1 MRIPPNLIADGDEH
15 ITPAQ
20 LTLVALSQ
28 ESIDALV
35 TKVEG
40 GAANVQDIY
49 PLAPLQEGILFH
61 HLMSGESDPYVL
73 SGVLAFRGR
82 EVMERFVS
90 ALQQVIDRHDILR
103 TGFFWEGLEQPVQ
116 VVQRRATLPVSVVE
130 LDAGEG
136 DIVRQLEARFD
147 SRGYR
152 MDVSRAP
159 LMHVHA
165 ACDGEHERWV
175 ARVLFHHL
183 SIDHTTLERVI
194 EEARAIGQG
203 RVEDLPRPAPFRN
216 FVAQARL
223 GVSEADHEAY
233 FRAKLGDI
241 DEPTAPFGLLS
252 VQGDGREIAEAARTL
267 KPELSGALRGHARRL
282 GVSAA
287 SMMHVAWGLVLSRT
301 TGRQDVVFGTV
312 LFGRMQGGAQSDRAL
327 GLFINTL
334 PVRMRVAQ
342 TGVEASVKG
351 THAQLAELMRHEHA
365 PLVLAQRC
373 SGVPAQTPLFT
384 SLLNYRYSKPKVA
397 AAHIADGIELL
408 DGHERTSY
416 PLSVTVD
423 DHERDFTIVAK
434 VCERIG
440 PQRVC
445 ELMELALEQLTRALS
460 ANPGGEL
467 AELDVLPAAER
478 TQVLHGWN
486 ETGRAYARD
495 ACLHQL
501 FEAQVS
507 RTREAAAVICGDE
520 TLSYTDLDARAN
532 RLAHYLRGQGVGPDT
547 RVGLALGRG
556 VEMMTGLL
564 AILKAGG
571 AYVPLDPGYASERLR
586 AILDDS
592 RPAIVL
598 ADAAGRTALDALAGA
613 PPIADLHA
621 DASRWSALPSTPPR
635 VEGLTPRHLAYVI
648 YTSGSTGQPKGVM
661 VEHASVVNLWR
672 ALDEAIYRTHPSARR
687 VSLNASIAFDS
698 LVKQWVQLLSGRTLV
713 VVPEPV
719 RFDGRRLLDAIGR
732 DRIDVFDC
740 TPSQLALIEGARGPE
755 DEAYPQVT
763 LVGGEAIG
771 EGMWSELASAS
782 SRTYYNVYGPTECTV
797 DATLAR
803 ITAEHA
809 PHIGGP
815 LANVRAYVLNE
826 RLSPAPVGVR
836 GELYIGGAG
845 VARGYLN
852 RPELT
857 RERFIDDPFV
867 AGGRLYKTG
876 DLARWRTDGSLEY
889 LGRNDFQVKIRGF
902 RIELGEIEAQLAKV
916 TGVREVV
923 VLARDSAAAVHDS
936 ATEHATPN
944 ALSPSLETS
953 TATAA
958 ATATATATE
967 KRLVAYYTG
976 DADVAALRAQ
986 AAQHLPSY
994 MVPSAYVRLDAWPLT
1009 PNGKLDRRAL
1019 PAPADD
1025 AYARAEY
1032 EAPRGAKEEALA
1044 EIWRELLHVERV
1056 SRHDNF
1062 FELGGH
1068 SLLAVQ
1074 LVSRLRQALSVE
1086 VALGTVFDAP
1096 VLSALAER
1104 LEAENTAVLPPI
1116 PLAPRDGRIALSLAQ
1131 QRLWFL
1137 TQLEG
1142 VSEAYHMS
1150 GAVRLDGPLN
1160 REVLQRALNRIV
1172 MRHEALRTCFA
1183 REEGEPIQV
1192 IQPHADLTVSY
1203 HDLREAKSIRH
1214 EAENREQRAK
1224 DLSQAHASA
1233 PFDLSRDLPVRVLL
1247 LQLADEAH
1255 VVQVV
1260 MHHIASDG
1268 WSVGVFLQELSALYG
1283 SFIAEQ
1289 GDPLAPLPL
1298 QYADYAAW
1306 QRRWLASGQLE
1317 KQGAFWQTNLSGAPT
1332 LLELPTDRPRPP
1344 KQSHAGAS
1352 VEVKLGAALSERV
1365 KRLSQRH
1372 GVTPYMTL
1380 LSSWAA
1386 VLSRLSGQEEVVIG
1400 SPVAGRNRTEVEA
1413 LIGFFV
1419 NTLALR
1425 LDLSSEPTVGEL
1437 LKRTKA
1443 QVLSAQA
1450 HQDLPFDQVVERVKP
1465 PRSTA
1470 HPPLFQV
1477 MFVWQN
1483 MPAGELTIPGLTI
1496 RAVETPLQTAQFELT
1511 LSLREAGD
1519 DIVGHLNY
1527 ASALFDESTVR
1538 RYVTYW
1544 RRLLEGMTAGAADQ
1558 TIVGLP
1564 LLDEA
1569 ERKQVVYAW
1578 NATERDYP
1586 IEQCIHQLFEAQ
1598 VDRKPEAIA
1607 LTFEGQRLSYA
1618 ELNARA
1624 NRLAHYLQGRGVG
1637 PDRLVALCA
1646 ERGIEMVVGL
1656 LAILKAGGAYVPLD
1670 PAYASDRLRGI
1681 VEDSQ
1686 PALVLADAVGRA
1698 ALGELDGALPVI
1710 DLETD
1715 ALRWRE
1721 MPATNPEV
1729 ASQHV
1734 HHLAYVIYTSGST
1747 GRPKGV
1753 MVEHAQVVRL
1763 FGATQAWF
1771 GFDERDVWTLF
1782 HSHGFDFSVW
1792 EMWGALLHGGR
1803 LVIVP
1808 TEVTRTPSAFFA
1820 LLCAEGVT
1828 VLNQTPS
1835 AFQALMSAQEEREEA
1850 AGNIERANVVAHRLR
1865 YVIFGGEALEPRT
1878 LASWYARHGERTQLV
1893 NMYGI
1898 TETTVHVTYCALRA
1912 EDAMRLGA
1920 SPIGVRIPDL
1930 QLYVL
1935 DARREPVPMGVTGE
1949 LYVGGAGV
1957 ARGYLNRPELTR
1969 ERFIDDP
1976 FVAGGRLYKTGDL
1989 ARWRTDGSLEYL
2001 GRNDFQVKIRG
2012 FRIEL
2017 GEIEAQLAKVT
2028 GVREVVVLA
2037 RDSAAEMRDNA
2048 TPNAPMPKSSS
2059 ETEKRLVAYYTGD
2072 ADVAALRAQAAQH
2085 LPSYMV
2091 PSAYVRL
2098 DAWPLTPNGK
2108 LDRRALPAPAD
2119 DAYARAEYEA
2129 PQGAKEEA
2137 LAAIWRELLHVERVS
2152 RHDNFFELGGHSLL
2166 AIGVIERMRR
2176 EGLHTDVRSIFN
2188 AQTLSDLAAR
2198 AQTDDRSIQAPP
2210 NLIPA
2215 RATRITPDML
2225 PLVALTQTQIDML
2238 AVQVEGG
2245 AANIQ
2250 DIYPLA
2256 PLQEGM
2262 VFHHLLHAESDAYME
2277 AYFVGFRTRARLD
2290 RFLDALRMIVDRHD
2304 ILRTGFFWE
2313 GLEQPVQIVQ
2323 RRVRLPIEFVDL
2335 DPADG
2340 DVLRQLEA
2348 RHDPRAHRLDIRR
2361 PALLSCHAAHDP
2373 AAGRWLL
2380 CVMAHHLAID
2390 NTSLK
2395 LLVAEEQAIEQG
2407 GFDALPPAPS
2417 FRNFIAQIASGV
2429 DRREHEAFFSAML
2442 GDIDSPTHPFGLQDV
2457 QGDGREIA
2465 EFQQR
2470 LSPELSKA
2478 IRVCTRR
2485 LGVSPAS
2492 LMHLAWAMVLSR
2504 ATGRREAVFGT
2515 VLFGRMQGGE
2525 RGMGMFIN
2533 TLPIRIDVD
2542 ERYVAEC
2549 LAHTHE
2555 RVVQLIYH
2563 EHAPLA
2569 LALRCSGLPARQAL
2583 FSSLL
2588 NYRHSEQAA
2597 RPPRDDDDI
2606 QYLDGNERTNYPL
2619 TVSIDD
2625 LGEAFSVTVQAR
2637 HPASPERI
2645 RAFMETALEQ
2655 LVRALD
2661 GTSGIAAPGV
2671 VMPRIAVRDIDV
2683 LPSEERHRLLVEW
2696 NDTAADYPQDQCL
2709 HRLFEAQAARH
2720 PDTIALIADGEP
2732 VGYAELNRRANR
2744 LARHLSARGLQ
2755 PDQRV
2760 AICIDR
2766 GIDMVVAMLA
2776 VLKAGGAYVPL
2787 DPAYPSERLDYLLR
2801 DCAPVALLTHARLG
2815 ASMQTRIVLALA
2827 RLDTGCA
2834 LIDLES
2840 DADAWRHER
2849 DDDPPPSG
2857 LTPRHLAYVIYTSGS
2872 TGQPKGVMVE
2882 HRSVCNLVAWH
2893 AGAFDVGTGC
2903 RSASVAGV
2911 AFDATTW
2918 EVWAALCNGGC
2929 LSLAPGDAASDPQ
2942 ALLRWWRAQELDV
2955 GFLVTPL
2962 AELAYATG
2970 QSNAGMRTLLIGGDR
2985 LSRWPDSMPPGQM
2998 LVNNY
3003 GPTEATVVATSGRL
3017 QPGEATPPIG
3027 RPIANTRVYVLDAW
3041 LRPAPI
3047 GVAGELYIGGVQVA
3061 RGYLNRPE
3069 LTRERFIDDP
3079 FVAGG
3084 RLYKTGDLA
3093 RWRTDGSLEYLGRN
3107 DFQVK
3112 IRGFRIELGEI
3123 EAQLAKVAG
3132 VREVVVLARDSA
3144 AEVHDSA
3151 TEHATP
3157 NALSPSP
3164 ETSTATAAA
3173 TATATATEKRLVA
3186 YYKGDADVAALRAQ
3200 AAQHLPSYMV
3210 PSAYVRLDAWPLT
3223 PNGKLDRRA
3232 LPAPAD
3238 DAYARAEYEAPQG
3251 AKEEALAAIWR
3262 ELLHVER
3269 VSRHDNFF
3277 ELGGHSLLAV
3287 QLVSRLRQALSV
3299 EVALGTVFDAPVLSA
3314 LAERL
3319 EAENTAV
3326 LPPIPLTPR
3335 DGRIALSLAQQ
3346 RLWFLTQLEGVSEAY
3361 HMSGAVR
3368 LDGPLNREVLQRALN
3383 RIVMRHEAL
3392 RTCFAREEGEPI
3404 QVIQPHAD
3412 LTVSYHDLREAKS
3425 IRHEAGNREQRAKD
3439 LSQAHASAPFDLS
3452 RDLPVR
3458 VLLLQL
3464 ADEAHVVQ
3472 VVMHHIASDGWSVGV
3487 FLQELSALYGSFIAE
3502 QGDPLAPLPL
3512 QYADYAAWQRRWLAS
3527 GQLEKQGAFWQ
3538 TNLSGAP
3545 TLLELPTDRPRPPKQ
3560 LHAGASVEVK
3570 LGAALSERVK
3580 RLSQRH
3586 GVTPYMTLLSSWAAV
3601 LSRLSGQE
3609 EVVIGS
3615 PVAGRNR
3622 TEVEPLI
3629 GFFVNTLALRLD
3641 LSSEPTVG
3649 ELLKRTKAQ
3658 VLSAQAHQDLPF
3670 DQVVERVK
3678 PPRSTAHP
3686 PLFQVMFVWQ
3696 NAHEG
3701 SLQIPGLRLST
3712 WGDPLTMAPFELTLA
3727 VREHQDDIACTL
3739 TYATSLFDRATVE
3752 RYLGHWL
3759 RQLDAM
3765 ATDADP
3771 VVTGLP
3777 LLGEAERAQVL
3788 HGWNETGRAYARDAC
3803 LHQLFEAQVSRTR
3816 EAAAVI
3822 CGDETLSYTDLDAR
3836 ANRLAHYLR
3845 GQGVGPDTRVG
3856 LALGRGVEMMT
3867 GLLAILKAGG
3877 AYVPLDPGYASERL
3891 RAILDDS
3898 RPAIVLADAAG
3909 RTALD
3914 ALAGAPPI
3922 ADLHADA
3929 SRWSALPS
3937 TPPRVEGLTPRHLAY
3952 VIYTSGSTGQ
3962 PKGVMV
3968 EHASVVNLWRALDE
3982 AIYRTHPSARRV
3994 SLNASIAFDSLV
4006 KQWVQLLSGR
4016 TLVVVPEPVRF
4027 DGRRL
4032 LDAIGRD
4039 RIDVFDCT
4047 PSQLA
4052 LIEGAR
4058 GPEDE
4063 AFPQV
4068 TLVGGEAI
4076 GEGMWSELASAS
4088 SRTYYNVYGP
4098 TECTVDATLARI
4110 TAEHAPHIGGPLA
4123 NVRAYVL
4130 NERLS
4135 PAPVG
4140 VRGELYIGGAGVAR
4154 GYLNRPELTRERFI
4168 DDPFVAGGRL
4178 YRTGDLARWRTDG
4191 SLEYLGRNDFQVKI
4205 RGFRIELGEIEAQ
4218 LAKVTGV
4225 REVVVLA
4232 RDSASAVHDSATE
4245 HAAPDALSPSLETS
4259 TATAAATATA
4269 TATATEK
4276 RLVAYYTGD
4285 ADVAALRAQAAQH
4298 LPSYMVP
4305 SAYVRL
4311 DAWPLTPNGKL
4322 DRRALPAPADDAYA
4336 RAEYEAPQG
4345 AKEEALAEIWRDLL
4359 QVDRISRHDNF
4370 FQLGGH
4376 SLLAISLGDMM
4387 RERGLHADVRT
4398 LFNAETLAALAA
4410 QSGTDSIDVDVPPNL
4425 IPVGAARITPDMLP
4439 LVALTQPQIDAIA
4452 QQVDGGATNVQD
4464 IYPLAPLQEGMLF
4477 HHLLHTQGDLYL
4489 EPHLL
4494 AFRTRERLE
4503 RFLSALQCVIDR
4515 HDVLRTGFFWEGVPQ
4530 PVQVVWRR
4538 ARLPVEYVELPDS
4551 HGDVASQLEARC
4563 DPRRHR
4569 IDIGRAPL
4577 VHCHVAHDARN
4588 DRWVLGV
4595 LTHHLVSDH
4604 TTLALLAEEAQAF
4617 EQGRGDA
4624 LPPAVPFRNFVA
4636 HARLGTS
4643 EREHEAF
4650 FREMLGDVDEPT
4662 APFGLL
4668 DVQGDGSAIVEHRRA
4683 LAPGLSRSVR
4693 AHARRLGVSAASVM
4707 HVAWSLVL
4715 ARTANRR
4722 DVVFGTV
4729 LFGRMQGGAH
4739 AHRTMG
4745 LFMNTLPVRIA
4756 LDESDVETSLIAT
4769 HDRLA
4774 RLLRHEHAPLA
4785 LAQRCSAVPAQ
4796 APLFTSLLNYRYSPH
4811 EEQGDATDDDVQF
4824 IAARE
4829 RNNYPL
4835 TMIVDDTG
4843 EGFALTAQVDASIDA
4858 ARVCAFMHTALEQLV
4873 RALDD
4878 ARGAVLA
4885 ELDVLPADEHRCV
4898 VSACN
4903 DTDAELPGVDFVDR
4917 RFEAQAARTPEAIAV
4932 ACGAHALSYAA
4943 LNRRANRLAHYLR
4956 AHGAGPERVVALALE
4971 RSVDMMVG
4979 LLGILKSGS
4988 AYLPL
4993 DPAYPAE
5000 RLAYIVDDARPALLL
5015 TEAALRD
5022 DWRDAG
5028 APVVLLDAD
5037 GPAIDACPDHNPDA
5051 AAGRDARTL
5060 SSLAYVIYT
5069 SGSTGRPK
5077 GVMIEHR
5084 NLANLLGAMGEQP
5097 GIGAHDVLLA
5107 VTSLSFDIAAL
5118 ELFLPLLHGARAV
5131 IAARDDAADPARL
5144 AHLIESSGASL
5155 MQATPSTWRMLAQHG
5170 WPRSARPLT
5179 LLCGGEAL
5187 PPALAERLLAHV
5199 PAIWNLYGPTET
5211 TVWSTVR
5218 RVTTP
5223 VVDIGGPIANT
5234 QVYVL
5239 DERLRPAPIGV
5250 AGELYIGGA
5259 GVARGYLNRPELTR
5273 ERFVDDP
5280 FRRGGRLYRT
5290 GDLARRRADGNLEYL
5305 GRNDFQVK
5313 IRGFRIELG
5322 EIEAQLAKAHG
5333 VQGVALAA
5341 RDTPTADKRLV
5352 AYYVGDASAAALREH
5367 AAARLPA
5374 YMVPAAYVR
5383 LAAWPLTPNGKL
5395 DRAALPAPDDEA
5407 YARAEYEAPR
5417 GEHECKLAAI
5427 WRAVLQVER
5436 IGRHDDFFELGGHSL
5451 LAVRAVTAMRDA
5463 FGSDTSLRD
5472 LFARPVLKD
5481 LAEHA
5486 STAARARD
5494 AAIPKAARGE
5504 PAPMSFAQQRL
5515 WFLARMGG
5523 LGDAYHMPIAVRLRG
5538 ALDVDALQRALS
5550 RIVSRHDALR
5560 TTFAL
5565 EGEQPVQRVHADDG
5579 AGLRL
5584 RIDDLR
5590 GCADAGAR
5598 RARIL
5603 AGQASEPFDLARGPL
5618 VRGAL
5623 VREADDV
5630 HTLCV
5635 TIHHIVSDGWSID
5648 VFCRELS
5655 ELYRAFAGGR
5665 PDPLP
5670 PLPVQYADYAAW
5682 QQRGIGGAALHAQ
5695 AEYWRDALAG
5705 APTLLELPTDRPRP
5719 PQPDYAGATV
5729 GLALDAPLTAGLRA
5743 LARRHGATL
5752 FMTVFAAWSVL
5763 LSRLSRQTDVVIGTP
5778 SANRGHAQI
5787 EGLIGF
5793 FVNTIALRVDLDG
5806 APTVAELLAR
5816 VKARTLAAQQHQD
5829 IPFEHVVERVQPARS
5844 LSHSP
5849 VFQAMFAW
5857 QHASRGEM
5865 RLEGLRA
5872 EPLDD
5877 AARTIAKFD
5886 LTLSLRESGD
5896 AIDGGLEYASALF
5909 ERATIER
5916 FAGYLR
5922 RLLEGMVADDT
5933 QRVDALPML
5942 SRDERRDLIERRN
5955 ATARPYPANSGVHR
5969 LFEAQAARTPDAT
5982 AIVDG
5987 ATTLDYRAL
5996 DARANRI
6003 AHALAHAGVR
6013 AGDRVALHLEPS
6025 IGLVAAQLA
6034 VLKLGAAYVPVDVG
6048 NPPARKAFVA
6058 QDSGAR
6064 LVLGD
6069 AALDWPAAAGVPQRD
6084 LAALLAGPW
6093 PSDAPARAP
6102 QCGGDTPAY
6111 VMYTSGS
6118 SGQPKGVL
6126 VTHRGIARLAVN
6138 SGYATFDA
6146 SDRFAFASN
6155 PAFDASTF
6163 EVWTALL
6170 NGASIGIVKR
6180 DDLLDLGALAGKLSS
6195 IGVTCLFLTTALFNR
6210 CVSFDPAMFA
6220 RLRCVISGGE
6230 RADPAVY
6237 RKVMEAG
6244 PPRHLLNAYGP
6255 TETTTFAAV
6264 WEAEPRTLAAQAA
6277 PIGRPIGNTSVYVLD
6292 AYGAPVP
6299 VGVTGEIHIGGPGV
6313 AQGYLNRPALSAE
6326 RFVRDP
6332 FVGGDARMY
6341 RTGDL
6346 GRWRPDGMLDCIGRA
6361 DFQVKIRGFRI
6372 ELGEIEACLLEHGAL
6387 AQAAVLARDDGG
6399 DGGKTL
6405 VAYYVPRAGH
6415 EDGAP
6420 ALRAHLAA
6428 RLPEYMVPA
6437 AYVRLPAMPLTP
6449 NGKLERRAL
6458 PAPDE
6463 RSYVRRDYAA
6473 PQGEIETTLARIWAE
6488 LFGIERVGRHDG
6500 FFELG
6505 GHSLLAVRMVARVH
6519 DVLGVEVPLR
6529 ALFADPVLH
6538 VFASAVARAS
6548 TRQASSNLVAF
6559 RSAGTAAPLFF
6570 IHSGLGEIGF
6580 VGDLLPGIAPEIPVY
6595 GFAAVGFLAGE
6606 TPHATIEEMAA
6617 QYVDAMRR
6625 VQPHG
6630 PYRLAGWCAGGNIA
6644 FEMAHQL
6651 IAADETVEFLCMI
6664 DSPTSAPIDRS
6675 VTACVLARIPDDI
6688 PEALRTRLHAL
6699 GDAFDVRGM
6708 LHACQ
6713 AAGMLPIDLPTG
6725 LMERHV
6731 AVQYAI
6737 KHAKLNYVPPRLPVD
6752 VIHFVAQDEPMWRN
6766 GWAMDG
6772 WHDVADRVICLPAS
6786 GDHMTMVAAPHAE
6799 QLGRRITE
6807 ALAVHGGPRADGAE
6821 RGYAPRIAIQTAPRD
6836 ARAPTL
6842 FCIPGA
6848 GASVTTFSTLA
6859 RHLPATFSVDGLQ
6872 PRGLCGTMVP
6882 YLDVETAARAYL
6894 RSIRKA
6900 APRGPYHLVGHSF
6913 GGWVAYEIAC
6923 RLQEQGERVAT
6934 LMLLDTERPGA
6945 TDIVRG
6951 RKTRVDALAKLV
6963 ELYEMH
6969 LGRPLGVSR
6978 DDLAALAHDAQIEHL
6993 RAALVRAKILPPSVH
7008 PNVLLGVVRVLEMNV
7023 NTPYR
7028 PAGLYAGTMHVVLI
7042 ANAKADADLDA
7053 WRDEQAEQWRGLA
7066 DDVRIVRA
7074 GGNHMTMLQPPHAA
7088 SIAALLE
7095 RTAGAPAR
7103 LAQVH

>member
-1 MRIPPNLIADGDEH
+1 MTANDLLALLNSKGIALSVKGDNLAITGDEKVLEDPGLLALLRANKPALIDLIKDGHGTVGGAVRVPPNRIPADAERIAPE
-15 ITPAQ
+15 Q
-20 LTLVALSQ
+20 LTLVRLDQ
-28 ESIDALV
+28 GEIDALV
-35 TKVEG
+35 ARVDG

-49 PLAPLQEGILFH
+49 PLVPMQEGMLFH
-61 HLMSGESDPYVL
+61 HLLSQQGDAYLESYL
-73 SGVLAFRGR
+73 LAFRTR
-82 EVMERFVS
+82 ERLDRFLS

-103 TGFFWEGLEQPVQ
+103 TAFFWEGLPHSVQ
-116 VVQRRATLPVSVVE
+116 VVQRRATLPLNVVE
-130 LDAGEG
+130 LDPRDG
-136 DIVRQLEARFD
+136 DVGQQLEARYD
-147 SRGYR
+147 PRSHRI
-152 MDVSRAP
+152 DVGRAP
-159 LMHVHA
+159 LMQVHA
-165 ACDGEHERWV
+165 AHDAAGGRWLV
-175 ARVLFHHL
+175 RLLSHHL
-183 SIDHTTLERVI
+183 AVDHTTLERVI
-194 EEARAIGQG
+194 EEARAIEQG
-203 RVEDLPRPAPFRN
+203 RAEDLPRPEPFRN

-334 PVRMRVAQ
+334 PVRMRIAQ
-342 TGVEASVKG
+342 TGVEASVKE

-384 SLLNYRYSKPKVA
+384 SLLNYRYGLRYRADA
-397 AAHIADGIELL
+397 ATPGGDDIELL
-408 DGHERTSY
+408 SARERTNY
-416 PLSVTVD
+416 PLTLSVD
-423 DHERDFTIVAK
+423 DLGQDFSLTVQ
-434 VCERIG
+434 VSG
-440 PQRVC
+440 HVDPQRVC
-445 ELMELALEQLTRALS
+445 AFMETALEQLAQALGEQ
-460 ANPGGEL
+460 PQCDIGG
-467 AELDVLPAAER
+467 LDVLPRSER
-478 TQVLHGWN
+478 EQVVYEWN
-486 ETGRAYARD
+486 ATERD
-495 ACLHQL
+495 YPIEQCIHQL
-501 FEAQVS
+501 FEAQVD
-507 RTREAAAVICGDE
+507 RKPEAIALTFEGQR
-520 TLSYTDLDARAN
+520 LSYAELNARAN
-532 RLAHYLRGQGVGPDT
+532 RLAHYLQARGVGPD
-547 RVGLALGRG
+547 RLVALCAERG
-556 VEMMTGLL
+556 IEMVVGLL

-571 AYVPLDPGYASERLR
+571 AYVPLDPAYASDRLR
-586 AILDDS
+586 GIVEDS
-592 RPAIVL
+592 QPALVL
-598 ADAAGRTALDALAGA
+598 ADAVGRAALGELDGALPVIDLETDALRWHEM
-613 PPIADLHA
+613 PPTNPEV
-621 DASRWSALPSTPPR
+621 ASQH
-635 VEGLTPRHLAYVI
+635 VHHLAYVI
-648 YTSGSTGQPKGVM
+648 YTSGSTGRPKGVM
-661 VEHASVVNLWR
+661 VEHAQVVRLFGATQAWFGFDERDVWTLFHSYGFDFSVWELWG
-672 ALDEAIYRTHPSARR
+672 ALLHGGRLVIVPTEVTRTPSAFFALLCAEG
-687 VSLNASIAFDS
+687 VTVLN
-698 LVKQWVQLLSGRTLV
+698 Q
-713 VVPEPV
+713 
-719 RFDGRRLLDAIGR
+719 
-732 DRIDVFDC
+732 
-740 TPSQLALIEGARGPE
+740 TPSAFQALMSAQEEREEAALKADVDAEAEAAGNIERANVVAHRLR
-755 DEAYPQVT
+755 YVIF
-763 LVGGEAIG
+763 GGEAL
-771 EGMWSELASAS
+771 EPRTLASWYARHGERTQLVNMYGITETTVHVTYCALRAEDAMRLGAS
-782 SRTYYNVYGPTECTV
+782 PIGV
-797 DATLAR
+797 R
-803 ITAEHA
+803 I
-809 PHIGGP
+809 PD
-815 LANVRAYVLNE
+815 LQLYVLDDRRE
-826 RLSPAPVGVR
+826 PVPMGVT
-836 GELYIGGAG
+836 GELYVGGAG

-867 AGGRLYKTG
+867 AGGRLYRTG
-876 DLARWRTDGSLEY
+876 DLARWRTDGRLEY

-916 TGVREVV
+916 AGVREVV
-923 VLARDSAAAVHDS
+923 VLARDSAAEVRDS

-944 ALSPSLETS
+944 ALSPSPETS

-958 ATATATATE
+958 ATATATAPE

-986 AAQHLPSY
+986 AAQYLPSY

-1032 EAPRGAKEEALA
+1032 EAPQGAKEEALA
-1044 EIWRELLHVERV
+1044 AIWRELLHVERV

-1104 LEAENTAVLPPI
+1104 LEAGNTEVLPPI

-1172 MRHEALRTCFA
+1172 MRHEALRTCFV

-1203 HDLREAKSIRH
+1203 HDLREA
-1214 EAENREQRAK
+1214 EQTEQRAK

-1470 HPPLFQV
+1470 HSPLFQV

-1511 LSLREAGD
+1511 LSLQEAGD

-1544 RRLLEGMTAGAADQ
+1544 CRLLEGMTAGSANVSVAR
-1558 TIVGLP
+1558 LP

-1569 ERKQVVYAW
+1569 ERKQVVYEW

-1681 VEDSQ
+1681 VQDSQ

-1721 MPATNPEV
+1721 MPPTNPEV

-1782 HSHGFDFSVW
+1782 HSYGFDFSVW

-1835 AFQALMSAQEEREEA
+1835 AFQALMSAQEEREEAALKADVDAEAEA

-2017 GEIEAQLAKVT
+2017 GEIEAQLAKVA

-2037 RDSAAEMRDNA
+2037 RDSAADTDQNA
-2048 TPNAPMPKSSS
+2048 DLNASATANSS
-2059 ETEKRLVAYYTGD
+2059 EKRLVAYYTGD
-2072 ADVAALRAQAAQH
+2072 ADVTALRAQAAQH

-2129 PQGAKEEA
+2129 PRGAKEEA

-2152 RHDNFFELGGHSLL
+2152 RHDNFFELGG
-2166 AIGVIERMRR
+2166 
-2176 EGLHTDVRSIFN
+2176 
-2188 AQTLSDLAAR
+2188 
-2198 AQTDDRSIQAPP
+2198 
-2210 NLIPA
+2210 
-2215 RATRITPDML
+2215 
-2225 PLVALTQTQIDML
+2225 
-2238 AVQVEGG
+2238 
-2245 AANIQ
+2245 
-2250 DIYPLA
+2250 Y
-2256 PLQEGM
+2256 
-2262 VFHHLLHAESDAYME
+2262 
-2277 AYFVGFRTRARLD
+2277 
-2290 RFLDALRMIVDRHD
+2290 
-2304 ILRTGFFWE
+2304 
-2313 GLEQPVQIVQ
+2313 
-2323 RRVRLPIEFVDL
+2323 
-2335 DPADG
+2335 
-2340 DVLRQLEA
+2340 
-2348 RHDPRAHRLDIRR
+2348 
-2361 PALLSCHAAHDP
+2361 
-2373 AAGRWLL
+2373 
-2380 CVMAHHLAID
+2380 
-2390 NTSLK
+2390 
-2395 LLVAEEQAIEQG
+2395 
-2407 GFDALPPAPS
+2407 
-2417 FRNFIAQIASGV
+2417 
-2429 DRREHEAFFSAML
+2429 
-2442 GDIDSPTHPFGLQDV
+2442 
-2457 QGDGREIA
+2457 
-2465 EFQQR
+2465 
-2470 LSPELSKA
+2470 
-2478 IRVCTRR
+2478 
-2485 LGVSPAS
+2485 
-2492 LMHLAWAMVLSR
+2492 
-2504 ATGRREAVFGT
+2504 
-2515 VLFGRMQGGE
+2515 
-2525 RGMGMFIN
+2525 
-2533 TLPIRIDVD
+2533 
-2542 ERYVAEC
+2542 
-2549 LAHTHE
+2549 
-2555 RVVQLIYH
+2555 
-2563 EHAPLA
+2563 
-2569 LALRCSGLPARQAL
+2569 
-2583 FSSLL
+2583 
-2588 NYRHSEQAA
+2588 
-2597 RPPRDDDDI
+2597 
-2606 QYLDGNERTNYPL
+2606 
-2619 TVSIDD
+2619 
-2625 LGEAFSVTVQAR
+2625 
-2637 HPASPERI
+2637 
-2645 RAFMETALEQ
+2645 
-2655 LVRALD
+2655 
-2661 GTSGIAAPGV
+2661 
-2671 VMPRIAVRDIDV
+2671 
-2683 LPSEERHRLLVEW
+2683 
-2696 NDTAADYPQDQCL
+2696 
-2709 HRLFEAQAARH
+2709 
-2720 PDTIALIADGEP
+2720 
-2732 VGYAELNRRANR
+2732 
-2744 LARHLSARGLQ
+2744 
-2755 PDQRV
+2755 
-2760 AICIDR
+2760 
-2766 GIDMVVAMLA
+2766 
-2776 VLKAGGAYVPL
+2776 
-2787 DPAYPSERLDYLLR
+2787 
-2801 DCAPVALLTHARLG
+2801 
-2815 ASMQTRIVLALA
+2815 
-2827 RLDTGCA
+2827 
-2834 LIDLES
+2834 
-2840 DADAWRHER
+2840 
-2849 DDDPPPSG
+2849 
-2857 LTPRHLAYVIYTSGS
+2857 
-2872 TGQPKGVMVE
+2872 
-2882 HRSVCNLVAWH
+2882 
-2893 AGAFDVGTGC
+2893 
-2903 RSASVAGV
+2903 
-2911 AFDATTW
+2911 
-2918 EVWAALCNGGC
+2918 
-2929 LSLAPGDAASDPQ
+2929 
-2942 ALLRWWRAQELDV
+2942 
-2955 GFLVTPL
+2955 
-2962 AELAYATG
+2962 
-2970 QSNAGMRTLLIGGDR
+2970 
-2985 LSRWPDSMPPGQM
+2985 
-2998 LVNNY
+2998 
-3003 GPTEATVVATSGRL
+3003 
-3017 QPGEATPPIG
+3017 
-3027 RPIANTRVYVLDAW
+3027 
-3041 LRPAPI
+3041 
-3047 GVAGELYIGGVQVA
+3047 
-3061 RGYLNRPE
+3061 
-3069 LTRERFIDDP
+3069 
-3079 FVAGG
+3079 
-3084 RLYKTGDLA
+3084 
-3093 RWRTDGSLEYLGRN
+3093 
-3107 DFQVK
+3107 
-3112 IRGFRIELGEI
+3112 
-3123 EAQLAKVAG
+3123 
-3132 VREVVVLARDSA
+3132 
-3144 AEVHDSA
+3144 
-3151 TEHATP
+3151 
-3157 NALSPSP
+3157 
-3164 ETSTATAAA
+3164 
-3173 TATATATEKRLVA
+3173 
-3186 YYKGDADVAALRAQ
+3186 
-3200 AAQHLPSYMV
+3200 
-3210 PSAYVRLDAWPLT
+3210 
-3223 PNGKLDRRA
+3223 
-3232 LPAPAD
+3232 
-3238 DAYARAEYEAPQG
+3238 
-3251 AKEEALAAIWR
+3251 
-3262 ELLHVER
+3262 
-3269 VSRHDNFF
+3269 
-3277 ELGGHSLLAV
+3277 SLLAV

-3326 LPPIPLTPR
+3326 LPPIPLASR

-3404 QVIQPHAD
+3404 QVIRPHAD
-3412 LTVSYHDLREAKS
+3412 LTVSYHDLREAEQS
-3425 IRHEAGNREQRAKD
+3425 EQRAKD

-3487 FLQELSALYGSFIAE
+3487 FLQELSALYGSFTAE

-3560 LHAGASVEVK
+3560 SHAGASVEVK

-3622 TEVEPLI
+3622 TEVEALI

-3712 WGDPLTMAPFELTLA
+3712 WDDPLTMAPFELTLA

-3803 LHQLFEAQVSRTR
+3803 LHQLFEAQVSRTP

-3909 RTALD
+3909 RAALD

-4063 AFPQV
+4063 AYPQV

-4076 GEGMWSELASAS
+4076 GEGMWSELASVS

-4191 SLEYLGRNDFQVKI
+4191 RLEYLGRNDFQVKI

-4232 RDSASAVHDSATE
+4232 RDSASAVRDSATE
-4245 HAAPDALSPSLETS
+4245 HATPNALSPSPETS

-4359 QVDRISRHDNF
+4359 QVDQISRHDNF

-4551 HGDVASQLEARC
+4551 HGNVASQLEARC

-4650 FREMLGDVDEPT
+4650 FREMLGDIDEPT

-4756 LDESDVETSLIAT
+4756 LDESDVEASLIAT

-5037 GPAIDACPDHNPDA
+5037 GPAIDACPDHNPDD
-5051 AAGRDARTL
+5051 AGRDARTL

-5341 RDTPTADKRLV
+5341 RDTPAADKRLV

-5451 LAVRAVTAMRDA
+5451 LAVRAITAMRDA

-5655 ELYRAFAGGR
+5655 ELYRAFAGGQ

-5682 QQRGIGGAALHAQ
+5682 QQRGIGGATLHAQ

-6237 RKVMEAG
+6237 RKVLEAG

-6264 WEAEPRTLAAQAA
+6264 WEAEPGTLAAQAA

>member
-1 MRIPPNLIADGDEH
+1 MTANDLLALLNSKGIALSVKGDNLAITGDEKVLEDPGLLALLRANKPALIDLIKDGHGTVGGAVRVPPNRIPADAERIAPE
-15 ITPAQ
+15 Q
-20 LTLVALSQ
+20 LTLVRLDQ
-28 ESIDALV
+28 GEIDALV
-35 TKVEG
+35 ARVDG

-49 PLAPLQEGILFH
+49 PLVPMQEGMLFH
-61 HLMSGESDPYVL
+61 HLLSQQGDAYLESYL
-73 SGVLAFRGR
+73 LAFRTR
-82 EVMERFVS
+82 ERLDRFLS

-103 TGFFWEGLEQPVQ
+103 TAFFWEGLPHSVQ
-116 VVQRRATLPVSVVE
+116 VVQRRATLPLNVVE
-130 LDAGEG
+130 LDPRDG
-136 DIVRQLEARFD
+136 DVGQQLEARYD
-147 SRGYR
+147 PRSLRI
-152 MDVSRAP
+152 DVGRAP
-159 LMHVHA
+159 LMQVHA
-165 ACDGEHERWV
+165 AHDAAGGRWLV
-175 ARVLFHHL
+175 RLLSHHL
-183 SIDHTTLERVI
+183 AVDHTTLERVI
-194 EEARAIGQG
+194 EEARAIEQG
-203 RVEDLPRPAPFRN
+203 RAEDLPRPAPFRN

-223 GVSEADHEAY
+223 GASEADHEAY

-342 TGVEASVKG
+342 TGVEASVKE

-384 SLLNYRYSKPKVA
+384 SLLNYRYGLRHRADA
-397 AAHIADGIELL
+397 ATPGGEDIELL
-408 DGHERTSY
+408 SARERTNY
-416 PLSVTVD
+416 PLTLSVD
-423 DHERDFTIVAK
+423 DLGQDFSLTVQ
-434 VCERIG
+434 VSG
-440 PQRVC
+440 HVDPQRVC
-445 ELMELALEQLTRALS
+445 AFMETALEQLAQALGEQ
-460 ANPGGEL
+460 PQCDIGG
-467 AELDVLPAAER
+467 LDVLPRSER
-478 TQVLHGWN
+478 EQMVYEWN
-486 ETGRAYARD
+486 ATERD
-495 ACLHQL
+495 YPIEQCIHQL
-501 FEAQVS
+501 FEAQVD
-507 RTREAAAVICGDE
+507 RKPGAIALTFEGQR
-520 TLSYTDLDARAN
+520 LSYAELNARAN
-532 RLAHYLRGQGVGPDT
+532 QLAHYLQARGVGPD
-547 RVGLALGRG
+547 RLVALCAERG

-598 ADAAGRTALDALAGA
+598 ADAAGRAALDALAGA
-613 PPIADLHA
+613 PPIADLQA

-672 ALDEAIYRTHPSARR
+672 AVDEAIYRAHPSARR

-771 EGMWSELASAS
+771 EGMWSELAS
-782 SRTYYNVYGPTECTV
+782 V
-797 DATLAR
+797 
-803 ITAEHA
+803 
-809 PHIGGP
+809 
-815 LANVRAYVLNE
+815 
-826 RLSPAPVGVR
+826 
-836 GELYIGGAG
+836 
-845 VARGYLN
+845 
-852 RPELT
+852 
-857 RERFIDDPFV
+857 
-867 AGGRLYKTG
+867 
-876 DLARWRTDGSLEY
+876 
-889 LGRNDFQVKIRGF
+889 
-902 RIELGEIEAQLAKV
+902 
-916 TGVREVV
+916 
-923 VLARDSAAAVHDS
+923 
-936 ATEHATPN
+936 
-944 ALSPSLETS
+944 
-953 TATAA
+953 
-958 ATATATATE
+958 
-967 KRLVAYYTG
+967 
-976 DADVAALRAQ
+976 
-986 AAQHLPSY
+986 
-994 MVPSAYVRLDAWPLT
+994 
-1009 PNGKLDRRAL
+1009 
-1019 PAPADD
+1019 
-1025 AYARAEY
+1025 
-1032 EAPRGAKEEALA
+1032 
-1044 EIWRELLHVERV
+1044 
-1056 SRHDNF
+1056 
-1062 FELGGH
+1062 
-1068 SLLAVQ
+1068 
-1074 LVSRLRQALSVE
+1074 
-1086 VALGTVFDAP
+1086 
-1096 VLSALAER
+1096 
-1104 LEAENTAVLPPI
+1104 
-1116 PLAPRDGRIALSLAQ
+1116 
-1131 QRLWFL
+1131 
-1137 TQLEG
+1137 
-1142 VSEAYHMS
+1142 
-1150 GAVRLDGPLN
+1150 
-1160 REVLQRALNRIV
+1160 
-1172 MRHEALRTCFA
+1172 
-1183 REEGEPIQV
+1183 
-1192 IQPHADLTVSY
+1192 
-1203 HDLREAKSIRH
+1203 
-1214 EAENREQRAK
+1214 
-1224 DLSQAHASA
+1224 
-1233 PFDLSRDLPVRVLL
+1233 
-1247 LQLADEAH
+1247 
-1255 VVQVV
+1255 
-1260 MHHIASDG
+1260 
-1268 WSVGVFLQELSALYG
+1268 
-1283 SFIAEQ
+1283 
-1289 GDPLAPLPL
+1289 
-1298 QYADYAAW
+1298 
-1306 QRRWLASGQLE
+1306 
-1317 KQGAFWQTNLSGAPT
+1317 
-1332 LLELPTDRPRPP
+1332 
-1344 KQSHAGAS
+1344 
-1352 VEVKLGAALSERV
+1352 
-1365 KRLSQRH
+1365 
-1372 GVTPYMTL
+1372 
-1380 LSSWAA
+1380 
-1386 VLSRLSGQEEVVIG
+1386 
-1400 SPVAGRNRTEVEA
+1400 
-1413 LIGFFV
+1413 
-1419 NTLALR
+1419 
-1425 LDLSSEPTVGEL
+1425 
-1437 LKRTKA
+1437 
-1443 QVLSAQA
+1443 
-1450 HQDLPFDQVVERVKP
+1450 
-1465 PRSTA
+1465 
-1470 HPPLFQV
+1470 
-1477 MFVWQN
+1477 
-1483 MPAGELTIPGLTI
+1483 
-1496 RAVETPLQTAQFELT
+1496 
-1511 LSLREAGD
+1511 
-1519 DIVGHLNY
+1519 
-1527 ASALFDESTVR
+1527 
-1538 RYVTYW
+1538 
-1544 RRLLEGMTAGAADQ
+1544 
-1558 TIVGLP
+1558 
-1564 LLDEA
+1564 
-1569 ERKQVVYAW
+1569 
-1578 NATERDYP
+1578 
-1586 IEQCIHQLFEAQ
+1586 
-1598 VDRKPEAIA
+1598 
-1607 LTFEGQRLSYA
+1607 
-1618 ELNARA
+1618 
-1624 NRLAHYLQGRGVG
+1624 
-1637 PDRLVALCA
+1637 
-1646 ERGIEMVVGL
+1646 
-1656 LAILKAGGAYVPLD
+1656 
-1670 PAYASDRLRGI
+1670 
-1681 VEDSQ
+1681 
-1686 PALVLADAVGRA
+1686 
-1698 ALGELDGALPVI
+1698 
-1710 DLETD
+1710 
-1715 ALRWRE
+1715 
-1721 MPATNPEV
+1721 
-1729 ASQHV
+1729 
-1734 HHLAYVIYTSGST
+1734 
-1747 GRPKGV
+1747 
-1753 MVEHAQVVRL
+1753 
-1763 FGATQAWF
+1763 
-1771 GFDERDVWTLF
+1771 
-1782 HSHGFDFSVW
+1782 
-1792 EMWGALLHGGR
+1792 
-1803 LVIVP
+1803 
-1808 TEVTRTPSAFFA
+1808 
-1820 LLCAEGVT
+1820 
-1828 VLNQTPS
+1828 
-1835 AFQALMSAQEEREEA
+1835 
-1850 AGNIERANVVAHRLR
+1850 
-1865 YVIFGGEALEPRT
+1865 
-1878 LASWYARHGERTQLV
+1878 
-1893 NMYGI
+1893 
-1898 TETTVHVTYCALRA
+1898 
-1912 EDAMRLGA
+1912 
-1920 SPIGVRIPDL
+1920 
-1930 QLYVL
+1930 
-1935 DARREPVPMGVTGE
+1935 
-1949 LYVGGAGV
+1949 
-1957 ARGYLNRPELTR
+1957 
-1969 ERFIDDP
+1969 
-1976 FVAGGRLYKTGDL
+1976 
-1989 ARWRTDGSLEYL
+1989 
-2001 GRNDFQVKIRG
+2001 
-2012 FRIEL
+2012 
-2017 GEIEAQLAKVT
+2017 
-2028 GVREVVVLA
+2028 
-2037 RDSAAEMRDNA
+2037 
-2048 TPNAPMPKSSS
+2048 
-2059 ETEKRLVAYYTGD
+2059 
-2072 ADVAALRAQAAQH
+2072 
-2085 LPSYMV
+2085 
-2091 PSAYVRL
+2091 
-2098 DAWPLTPNGK
+2098 
-2108 LDRRALPAPAD
+2108 
-2119 DAYARAEYEA
+2119 
-2129 PQGAKEEA
+2129 
-2137 LAAIWRELLHVERVS
+2137 
-2152 RHDNFFELGGHSLL
+2152 
-2166 AIGVIERMRR
+2166 
-2176 EGLHTDVRSIFN
+2176 
-2188 AQTLSDLAAR
+2188 
-2198 AQTDDRSIQAPP
+2198 
-2210 NLIPA
+2210 
-2215 RATRITPDML
+2215 
-2225 PLVALTQTQIDML
+2225 
-2238 AVQVEGG
+2238 
-2245 AANIQ
+2245 
-2250 DIYPLA
+2250 
-2256 PLQEGM
+2256 
-2262 VFHHLLHAESDAYME
+2262 
-2277 AYFVGFRTRARLD
+2277 
-2290 RFLDALRMIVDRHD
+2290 
-2304 ILRTGFFWE
+2304 
-2313 GLEQPVQIVQ
+2313 
-2323 RRVRLPIEFVDL
+2323 
-2335 DPADG
+2335 
-2340 DVLRQLEA
+2340 
-2348 RHDPRAHRLDIRR
+2348 
-2361 PALLSCHAAHDP
+2361 
-2373 AAGRWLL
+2373 
-2380 CVMAHHLAID
+2380 
-2390 NTSLK
+2390 
-2395 LLVAEEQAIEQG
+2395 
-2407 GFDALPPAPS
+2407 
-2417 FRNFIAQIASGV
+2417 
-2429 DRREHEAFFSAML
+2429 
-2442 GDIDSPTHPFGLQDV
+2442 
-2457 QGDGREIA
+2457 
-2465 EFQQR
+2465 
-2470 LSPELSKA
+2470 
-2478 IRVCTRR
+2478 
-2485 LGVSPAS
+2485 
-2492 LMHLAWAMVLSR
+2492 
-2504 ATGRREAVFGT
+2504 
-2515 VLFGRMQGGE
+2515 
-2525 RGMGMFIN
+2525 
-2533 TLPIRIDVD
+2533 
-2542 ERYVAEC
+2542 
-2549 LAHTHE
+2549 
-2555 RVVQLIYH
+2555 
-2563 EHAPLA
+2563 
-2569 LALRCSGLPARQAL
+2569 
-2583 FSSLL
+2583 
-2588 NYRHSEQAA
+2588 
-2597 RPPRDDDDI
+2597 
-2606 QYLDGNERTNYPL
+2606 
-2619 TVSIDD
+2619 
-2625 LGEAFSVTVQAR
+2625 
-2637 HPASPERI
+2637 
-2645 RAFMETALEQ
+2645 
-2655 LVRALD
+2655 
-2661 GTSGIAAPGV
+2661 
-2671 VMPRIAVRDIDV
+2671 
-2683 LPSEERHRLLVEW
+2683 
-2696 NDTAADYPQDQCL
+2696 
-2709 HRLFEAQAARH
+2709 
-2720 PDTIALIADGEP
+2720 
-2732 VGYAELNRRANR
+2732 
-2744 LARHLSARGLQ
+2744 
-2755 PDQRV
+2755 
-2760 AICIDR
+2760 
-2766 GIDMVVAMLA
+2766 
-2776 VLKAGGAYVPL
+2776 
-2787 DPAYPSERLDYLLR
+2787 
-2801 DCAPVALLTHARLG
+2801 
-2815 ASMQTRIVLALA
+2815 
-2827 RLDTGCA
+2827 
-2834 LIDLES
+2834 
-2840 DADAWRHER
+2840 
-2849 DDDPPPSG
+2849 
-2857 LTPRHLAYVIYTSGS
+2857 
-2872 TGQPKGVMVE
+2872 
-2882 HRSVCNLVAWH
+2882 
-2893 AGAFDVGTGC
+2893 
-2903 RSASVAGV
+2903 
-2911 AFDATTW
+2911 
-2918 EVWAALCNGGC
+2918 
-2929 LSLAPGDAASDPQ
+2929 
-2942 ALLRWWRAQELDV
+2942 
-2955 GFLVTPL
+2955 
-2962 AELAYATG
+2962 
-2970 QSNAGMRTLLIGGDR
+2970 
-2985 LSRWPDSMPPGQM
+2985 
-2998 LVNNY
+2998 
-3003 GPTEATVVATSGRL
+3003 
-3017 QPGEATPPIG
+3017 
-3027 RPIANTRVYVLDAW
+3027 
-3041 LRPAPI
+3041 
-3047 GVAGELYIGGVQVA
+3047 
-3061 RGYLNRPE
+3061 
-3069 LTRERFIDDP
+3069 
-3079 FVAGG
+3079 
-3084 RLYKTGDLA
+3084 
-3093 RWRTDGSLEYLGRN
+3093 
-3107 DFQVK
+3107 
-3112 IRGFRIELGEI
+3112 
-3123 EAQLAKVAG
+3123 
-3132 VREVVVLARDSA
+3132 
-3144 AEVHDSA
+3144 
-3151 TEHATP
+3151 
-3157 NALSPSP
+3157 
-3164 ETSTATAAA
+3164 
-3173 TATATATEKRLVA
+3173 
-3186 YYKGDADVAALRAQ
+3186 
-3200 AAQHLPSYMV
+3200 
-3210 PSAYVRLDAWPLT
+3210 
-3223 PNGKLDRRA
+3223 
-3232 LPAPAD
+3232 
-3238 DAYARAEYEAPQG
+3238 
-3251 AKEEALAAIWR
+3251 
-3262 ELLHVER
+3262 
-3269 VSRHDNFF
+3269 
-3277 ELGGHSLLAV
+3277 
-3287 QLVSRLRQALSV
+3287 
-3299 EVALGTVFDAPVLSA
+3299 
-3314 LAERL
+3314 
-3319 EAENTAV
+3319 
-3326 LPPIPLTPR
+3326 
-3335 DGRIALSLAQQ
+3335 
-3346 RLWFLTQLEGVSEAY
+3346 
-3361 HMSGAVR
+3361 
-3368 LDGPLNREVLQRALN
+3368 
-3383 RIVMRHEAL
+3383 
-3392 RTCFAREEGEPI
+3392 
-3404 QVIQPHAD
+3404 
-3412 LTVSYHDLREAKS
+3412 
-3425 IRHEAGNREQRAKD
+3425 
-3439 LSQAHASAPFDLS
+3439 
-3452 RDLPVR
+3452 
-3458 VLLLQL
+3458 
-3464 ADEAHVVQ
+3464 
-3472 VVMHHIASDGWSVGV
+3472 
-3487 FLQELSALYGSFIAE
+3487 
-3502 QGDPLAPLPL
+3502 
-3512 QYADYAAWQRRWLAS
+3512 
-3527 GQLEKQGAFWQ
+3527 
-3538 TNLSGAP
+3538 
-3545 TLLELPTDRPRPPKQ
+3545 
-3560 LHAGASVEVK
+3560 
-3570 LGAALSERVK
+3570 
-3580 RLSQRH
+3580 
-3586 GVTPYMTLLSSWAAV
+3586 
-3601 LSRLSGQE
+3601 
-3609 EVVIGS
+3609 
-3615 PVAGRNR
+3615 
-3622 TEVEPLI
+3622 
-3629 GFFVNTLALRLD
+3629 
-3641 LSSEPTVG
+3641 
-3649 ELLKRTKAQ
+3649 
-3658 VLSAQAHQDLPF
+3658 
-3670 DQVVERVK
+3670 
-3678 PPRSTAHP
+3678 
-3686 PLFQVMFVWQ
+3686 
-3696 NAHEG
+3696 
-3701 SLQIPGLRLST
+3701 
-3712 WGDPLTMAPFELTLA
+3712 
-3727 VREHQDDIACTL
+3727 
-3739 TYATSLFDRATVE
+3739 
-3752 RYLGHWL
+3752 
-3759 RQLDAM
+3759 
-3765 ATDADP
+3765 
-3771 VVTGLP
+3771 
-3777 LLGEAERAQVL
+3777 
-3788 HGWNETGRAYARDAC
+3788 
-3803 LHQLFEAQVSRTR
+3803 
-3816 EAAAVI
+3816 
-3822 CGDETLSYTDLDAR
+3822 
-3836 ANRLAHYLR
+3836 
-3845 GQGVGPDTRVG
+3845 
-3856 LALGRGVEMMT
+3856 
-3867 GLLAILKAGG
+3867 
-3877 AYVPLDPGYASERL
+3877 
-3891 RAILDDS
+3891 
-3898 RPAIVLADAAG
+3898 
-3909 RTALD
+3909 
-3914 ALAGAPPI
+3914 
-3922 ADLHADA
+3922 
-3929 SRWSALPS
+3929 
-3937 TPPRVEGLTPRHLAY
+3937 
-3952 VIYTSGSTGQ
+3952 
-3962 PKGVMV
+3962 
-3968 EHASVVNLWRALDE
+3968 
-3982 AIYRTHPSARRV
+3982 
-3994 SLNASIAFDSLV
+3994 
-4006 KQWVQLLSGR
+4006 
-4016 TLVVVPEPVRF
+4016 
-4027 DGRRL
+4027 
-4032 LDAIGRD
+4032 
-4039 RIDVFDCT
+4039 
-4047 PSQLA
+4047 
-4052 LIEGAR
+4052 
-4058 GPEDE
+4058 
-4063 AFPQV
+4063 
-4068 TLVGGEAI
+4068 
-4076 GEGMWSELASAS
+4076 S

-4191 SLEYLGRNDFQVKI
+4191 RLEYLGRNDFQVKI

-4232 RDSASAVHDSATE
+4232 RDSASEVHDSATE
-4245 HAAPDALSPSLETS
+4245 HATPNALSPSPETS
-4259 TATAAATATA
+4259 TATAAATAAATA

-4345 AKEEALAEIWRDLL
+4345 AKEEALAAIWRELL
-4359 QVDRISRHDNF
+4359 QVDQISRHDNF

-4683 LAPGLSRSVR
+4683 LAPRLSRSVR

-5037 GPAIDACPDHNPDA
+5037 GPAIDACPDHNPDD
-5051 AAGRDARTL
+5051 AGRDARTL

-5655 ELYRAFAGGR
+5655 ELYRAFAGGQ

-5752 FMTVFAAWSVL
+5752 FMTVLAAWSVL

-6237 RKVMEAG
+6237 RKVLEAG

-6900 APRGPYHLVGHSF
+6900 VPRGPYHLVGHSF

>member
-1 MRIPPNLIADGDEH
+1 MNVNSLLDLLQRKNIRIHVDRDELVVRAPRGALNAELTQALKKSKAELIDVLRRRGAQASPDPVR

-35 TKVEG
+35 AKVEG

-130 LDAGEG
+130 LDAREG
-136 DIVRQLEARFD
+136 DIVRQLETRFD

-203 RVEDLPRPAPFRN
+203 RAEDLPRPEPFRN

-252 VQGDGREIAEAARTL
+252 VQGDGREIAEAARRL

-342 TGVEASVKG
+342 TGVEASVKE

-397 AAHIADGIELL
+397 AAHIADGVELL
-408 DGHERTSY
+408 DGHERTNY
-416 PLSVTVD
+416 PVSVDID
-423 DHERDFTIVAK
+423 DHGDDFKIRAQAAASVDPARVCDFLEVALTRLVDALERDPHGALRQLDILPEV
-434 VCERIG
+434 EREEVVRRWNAG
-440 PQRVC
+440 EKARPSRLC
-445 ELMELALEQLTRALS
+445 LHELFERQAARAPDAIAVIQDERALTY
-460 ANPGGEL
+460 
-467 AELDVLPAAER
+467 AELNR
-478 TQVLHGWN
+478 
-486 ETGRAYARD
+486 
-495 ACLHQL
+495 C
-501 FEAQVS
+501 
-507 RTREAAAVICGDE
+507 
-520 TLSYTDLDARAN
+520 AN
-532 RLAHYLRGQGVGPDT
+532 RLAHYLR
-547 RVGLALGRG
+547 ARG
-556 VEMMTGLL
+556 VRGGDRVALYARRSPELL
-564 AILKAGG
+564 IGMLATLKAGG
-571 AYVPLDPGYASERLR
+571 AYVPLDPGYPAERLTHML
-586 AILDDS
+586 LDS
-592 RPAIVL
+592 APVVVL
-598 ADAAGRTALDALAGA
+598 RDAAASNDVLVRLNAGT
-613 PPIADLHA
+613 PILDLHA
-621 DASRWSALPSTPPR
+621 DDERWSAQPSGNLKLCGSHEPDVGAR
-635 VEGLTPRHLAYVI
+635 RLAYVI
-648 YTSGSTGQPKGVM
+648 YTSGSTGAPKGVM
-661 VEHASVVNLWR
+661 VEHASVVNQIG
-672 ALDEAIYRTHPSARR
+672 ALTEYLELDASDR
-687 VSLNASIAFDS
+687 VLQFSNIAFDAS
-698 LVKQWVQLLSGRTLV
+698 VEEIFATLSCGATLVLRTDRWLADAETFWALCGAQRISIVDLPAQFFGQLALSGRRAVPTGVRCV
-713 VVPEPV
+713 V
-719 RFDGRRLLDAIGR
+719 I
-732 DRIDVFDC
+732 
-740 TPSQLALIEGARGPE
+740 
-755 DEAYPQVT
+755 
-763 LVGGEAIG
+763 GGEAVG
-771 EGMWSELASAS
+771 ASALDAWFAEEG
-782 SRTYYNVYGPTECTV
+782 RRPRLFNTYGPTETTV
-797 DATLAR
+797 SVTVHEVRGRHDD
-803 ITAEHA
+803 
-809 PHIGGP
+809 
-815 LANVRAYVLNE
+815 ANVIGRPIANTRVYVLDAWL
-826 RLSPAPVGVR
+826 RPAPIGVA
-836 GELYIGGAG
+836 GELYIGGVQ

-876 DLARWRTDGSLEY
+876 DLARWRTDGRLEY

-916 TGVREVV
+916 ADVREVV
-923 VLARDSAAAVHDS
+923 VLARDSAAEVHDS

-944 ALSPSLETS
+944 APSPSPETT

-958 ATATATATE
+958 ATATATAIE

-976 DADVAALRAQ
+976 DADVVALRAQ

-1032 EAPRGAKEEALA
+1032 EAPQGAKEEALA
-1044 EIWRELLHVERV
+1044 AIWRELLHVERV

-1116 PLAPRDGRIALSLAQ
+1116 PLTPRDGRIALSLAQ

-1172 MRHEALRTCFA
+1172 MRHEALRTCFV

-1192 IQPHADLTVSY
+1192 IQPHADLTMSY
-1203 HDLREAKSIRH
+1203 HDLREAEQS
-1214 EAENREQRAK
+1214 EQRAK
-1224 DLSQAHASA
+1224 NLSQAHASA

-1247 LQLADEAH
+1247 LQLEDEAH

-1511 LSLREAGD
+1511 LSLQEAGD

-1544 RRLLEGMTAGAADQ
+1544 CRLLEGMTAGAADQ

-1607 LTFEGQRLSYA
+1607 LTFDGQRLSYA

-1624 NRLAHYLQGRGVG
+1624 NRLAHYLQARGVG

-1782 HSHGFDFSVW
+1782 HSYGFDFSVW
-1792 EMWGALLHGGR
+1792 ELWGALLHGGR

-1935 DARREPVPMGVTGE
+1935 DDRREPVPMGVTGE

-1989 ARWRTDGSLEYL
+1989 ARWRTDGKLEYL

-2017 GEIEAQLAKVT
+2017 GEIEAQLAKVA

-2037 RDSAAEMRDNA
+2037 RDSAAEVRDNA
-2048 TPNAPMPKSSS
+2048 TPNVPTPKSSS

-2215 RATRITPDML
+2215 RATRITPGML

-2238 AVQVEGG
+2238 AAQVEGG

-2661 GTSGIAAPGV
+2661 GTSGVAAPGV
-2671 VMPRIAVRDIDV
+2671 VTPRIAVRDIDV

-2709 HRLFEAQAARH
+2709 HRLFEAQAARY

-2815 ASMQTRIVLALA
+2815 ASMQTRLVLALA

-3093 RWRTDGSLEYLGRN
+3093 RWRTDGRLEYLGRN

-3123 EAQLAKVAG
+3123 EAQLAKVAD

-3157 NALSPSP
+3157 NAPSPSP
-3164 ETSTATAAA
+3164 ETTTATAAA
-3173 TATATATEKRLVA
+3173 TATATAIEKRLVA
-3186 YYKGDADVAALRAQ
+3186 YYTGDADVVALRAQ

-3368 LDGPLNREVLQRALN
+3368 LDGLLNREVLQRALN

-3404 QVIQPHAD
+3404 QVIRPHAD
-3412 LTVSYHDLREAKS
+3412 LTVSYHDLREAES

-3560 LHAGASVEVK
+3560 SHAGASVEVK

-3622 TEVEPLI
+3622 TEVEALI

-3686 PLFQVMFVWQ
+3686 PLFQVMFDWH
-3696 NAHEG
+3696 NTPARA
-3701 SLQIPGLRLST
+3701 LTMPGLTVSVARTETTTSQYDLVLSMQERN
-3712 WGDPLTMAPFELTLA
+3712 GDIVGHLN
-3727 VREHQDDIACTL
+3727 
-3739 TYATSLFDRATVE
+3739 YATALFDEQTAR
-3752 RYLGHWL
+3752 RYARYWRRLLEGMTAGSANVSVA
-3759 RQLDAM
+3759 R
-3765 ATDADP
+3765 
-3771 VVTGLP
+3771 LP
-3777 LLGEAERAQVL
+3777 LLDEAEREQVV
-3788 HGWNETGRAYARDAC
+3788 HEWNATERAYPIRQC
-3803 LHQLFEAQVSRTR
+3803 IHQLFEAQAARTPN
-3816 EAAAVI
+3816 AIAI
-3822 CGDETLSYTDLDAR
+3822 GDERVTYAALNAS
-3836 ANRLAHYLR
+3836 ANRLARHLR
-3845 GQGVGPDTRVG
+3845 ALGVVADTRV
-3856 LALGRGVEMMT
+3856 AVCIERGAPMVIA
-3867 GLLAILKAGG
+3867 LLAIWKAGG
-3877 AYVPLDPGYASERL
+3877 AYVPLDPAYPRERIAYMLRDSAPIAVLTSRASRDL
-3891 RAILDDS
+3891 VASHLPDRAPLVVI
-3898 RPAIVLADAAG
+3898 DAA
-3909 RTALD
+3909 ACPWD
-3914 ALAGAPPI
+3914 ALSGD
-3922 ADLHADA
+3922 DLDPNDIELNA
-3929 SRWSALPS
+3929 
-3937 TPPRVEGLTPRHLAY
+3937 THLCY

-3962 PKGVMV
+3962 PKGVMI
-3968 EHASVVNLWRALDE
+3968 EHRNLVN
-3982 AIYRTHPSARRV
+3982 YT
-3994 SLNASIAFDSLV
+3994 
-4006 KQWVQLLSGR
+4006 
-4016 TLVVVPEPVRF
+4016 
-4027 DGRRL
+4027 
-4032 LDAIGRD
+4032 LDAIRWFGLGPGET
-4039 RIDVFDCT
+4039 VLQQNSLNFDLSLEEIVPALSSGAALAPAVELFGAGGSARGHSARPT
-4047 PSQLA
+4047 MIHLTAAHWQQLVGEWHRA
-4052 LIEGAR
+4052 GAR
-4058 GPEDE
+4058 PAAALEGVRLVN
-4063 AFPQV
+4063 V
-4068 TLVGGEAI
+4068 TGDALSPHKLEQWDAI
-4076 GEGMWSELASAS
+4076 RPAHTRLIN
-4088 SRTYYNVYGP
+4088 TYGP
-4098 TECTVDATLARI
+4098 TEI
-4110 TAEHAPHIGGPLA
+4110 TISCSAAYVRHAPGMSRVSIGRPFA
-4123 NVRAYVL
+4123 NSRMYLLDARGEPV
-4130 NERLS
+4130 
-4135 PAPVG
+4135 PVG
-4140 VRGELYIGGAGVAR
+4140 VTGELYIGGDGVAR
-4154 GYLNRPELTRERFI
+4154 GYLNRPELSAERFV
-4168 DDPFVAGGRL
+4168 DDPFRPGSRM
-4178 YRTGDLARWRTDG
+4178 YKTGDLACRRGDG
-4191 SLEYLGRNDFQVKI
+4191 EIEFVGRNDFQVKV
-4205 RGFRIELGEIEAQ
+4205 RGFRVELSEVETRLAAVDGVQEIA
-4218 LAKVTGV
+4218 
-4225 REVVVLA
+4225 VLA
-4232 RDSASAVHDSATE
+4232 RED
-4245 HAAPDALSPSLETS
+4245 APG
-4259 TATAAATATA
+4259 
-4269 TATATEK
+4269 EK
-4276 RLVAYYTGD
+4276 RLVAYYTG
-4285 ADVAALRAQAAQH
+4285 AAEMAALRECAARD
-4298 LPSYMVP
+4298 LPAYMMPV
-4305 SAYVRL
+4305 AYVCL
-4311 DAWPLTPNGKL
+4311 PALPLTPNGKL
-4322 DRRALPAPADDAYA
+4322 DRNALPPPAHDADSN
-4336 RAEYEAPQG
+4336 RGYEAPQG
-4345 AKEEALAEIWRDLL
+4345 DIEETLARIWEQLL
-4359 QVDRISRHDNF
+4359 ERERVGRHDNF
-4370 FQLGGH
+4370 FDLGGH
-4376 SLLAISLGDMM
+4376 SLLTVSLIERM
-4387 RERGLHADVRT
+4387 RQADLHADV
-4398 LFNAETLAALAA
+4398 AAL
-4410 QSGTDSIDVDVPPNL
+4410 
-4425 IPVGAARITPDMLP
+4425 
-4439 LVALTQPQIDAIA
+4439 
-4452 QQVDGGATNVQD
+4452 
-4464 IYPLAPLQEGMLF
+4464 F
-4477 HHLLHTQGDLYL
+4477 
-4489 EPHLL
+4489 
-4494 AFRTRERLE
+4494 
-4503 RFLSALQCVIDR
+4503 
-4515 HDVLRTGFFWEGVPQ
+4515 
-4530 PVQVVWRR
+4530 
-4538 ARLPVEYVELPDS
+4538 
-4551 HGDVASQLEARC
+4551 
-4563 DPRRHR
+4563 
-4569 IDIGRAPL
+4569 
-4577 VHCHVAHDARN
+4577 
-4588 DRWVLGV
+4588 
-4595 LTHHLVSDH
+4595 
-4604 TTLALLAEEAQAF
+4604 TTS
-4617 EQGRGDA
+4617 
-4624 LPPAVPFRNFVA
+4624 
-4636 HARLGTS
+4636 T
-4643 EREHEAF
+4643 
-4650 FREMLGDVDEPT
+4650 
-4662 APFGLL
+4662 
-4668 DVQGDGSAIVEHRRA
+4668 
-4683 LAPGLSRSVR
+4683 
-4693 AHARRLGVSAASVM
+4693 
-4707 HVAWSLVL
+4707 
-4715 ARTANRR
+4715 
-4722 DVVFGTV
+4722 
-4729 LFGRMQGGAH
+4729 
-4739 AHRTMG
+4739 
-4745 LFMNTLPVRIA
+4745 
-4756 LDESDVETSLIAT
+4756 
-4769 HDRLA
+4769 
-4774 RLLRHEHAPLA
+4774 
-4785 LAQRCSAVPAQ
+4785 
-4796 APLFTSLLNYRYSPH
+4796 
-4811 EEQGDATDDDVQF
+4811 
-4824 IAARE
+4824 
-4829 RNNYPL
+4829 
-4835 TMIVDDTG
+4835 
-4843 EGFALTAQVDASIDA
+4843 
-4858 ARVCAFMHTALEQLV
+4858 
-4873 RALDD
+4873 
-4878 ARGAVLA
+4878 LA
-4885 ELDVLPADEHRCV
+4885 ELA
-4898 VSACN
+4898 AC
-4903 DTDAELPGVDFVDR
+4903 TTKLKE
-4917 RFEAQAARTPEAIAV
+4917 I
-4932 ACGAHALSYAA
+4932 
-4943 LNRRANRLAHYLR
+4943 
-4956 AHGAGPERVVALALE
+4956 
-4971 RSVDMMVG
+4971 
-4979 LLGILKSGS
+4979 LL
-4988 AYLPL
+4988 
-4993 DPAYPAE
+4993 
-5000 RLAYIVDDARPALLL
+5000 
-5015 TEAALRD
+5015 
-5022 DWRDAG
+5022 
-5028 APVVLLDAD
+5028 
-5037 GPAIDACPDHNPDA
+5037 
-5051 AAGRDARTL
+5051 
-5060 SSLAYVIYT
+5060 
-5069 SGSTGRPK
+5069 
-5077 GVMIEHR
+5077 
-5084 NLANLLGAMGEQP
+5084 
-5097 GIGAHDVLLA
+5097 
-5107 VTSLSFDIAAL
+5107 
-5118 ELFLPLLHGARAV
+5118 
-5131 IAARDDAADPARL
+5131 
-5144 AHLIESSGASL
+5144 
-5155 MQATPSTWRMLAQHG
+5155 
-5170 WPRSARPLT
+5170 
-5179 LLCGGEAL
+5179 
-5187 PPALAERLLAHV
+5187 
-5199 PAIWNLYGPTET
+5199 
-5211 TVWSTVR
+5211 
-5218 RVTTP
+5218 
-5223 VVDIGGPIANT
+5223 
-5234 QVYVL
+5234 
-5239 DERLRPAPIGV
+5239 
-5250 AGELYIGGA
+5250 
-5259 GVARGYLNRPELTR
+5259 
-5273 ERFVDDP
+5273 
-5280 FRRGGRLYRT
+5280 
-5290 GDLARRRADGNLEYL
+5290 
-5305 GRNDFQVK
+5305 
-5313 IRGFRIELG
+5313 
-5322 EIEAQLAKAHG
+5322 
-5333 VQGVALAA
+5333 
-5341 RDTPTADKRLV
+5341 
-5352 AYYVGDASAAALREH
+5352 
-5367 AAARLPA
+5367 
-5374 YMVPAAYVR
+5374 
-5383 LAAWPLTPNGKL
+5383 
-5395 DRAALPAPDDEA
+5395 
-5407 YARAEYEAPR
+5407 
-5417 GEHECKLAAI
+5417 
-5427 WRAVLQVER
+5427 
-5436 IGRHDDFFELGGHSL
+5436 
-5451 LAVRAVTAMRDA
+5451 
-5463 FGSDTSLRD
+5463 
-5472 LFARPVLKD
+5472 
-5481 LAEHA
+5481 
-5486 STAARARD
+5486 
-5494 AAIPKAARGE
+5494 
-5504 PAPMSFAQQRL
+5504 
-5515 WFLARMGG
+5515 
-5523 LGDAYHMPIAVRLRG
+5523 
-5538 ALDVDALQRALS
+5538 
-5550 RIVSRHDALR
+5550 
-5560 TTFAL
+5560 
-5565 EGEQPVQRVHADDG
+5565 
-5579 AGLRL
+5579 
-5584 RIDDLR
+5584 
-5590 GCADAGAR
+5590 
-5598 RARIL
+5598 
-5603 AGQASEPFDLARGPL
+5603 
-5618 VRGAL
+5618 
-5623 VREADDV
+5623 
-5630 HTLCV
+5630 
-5635 TIHHIVSDGWSID
+5635 
-5648 VFCRELS
+5648 
-5655 ELYRAFAGGR
+5655 
-5665 PDPLP
+5665 
-5670 PLPVQYADYAAW
+5670 
-5682 QQRGIGGAALHAQ
+5682 
-5695 AEYWRDALAG
+5695 
-5705 APTLLELPTDRPRP
+5705 
-5719 PQPDYAGATV
+5719 
-5729 GLALDAPLTAGLRA
+5729 
-5743 LARRHGATL
+5743 
-5752 FMTVFAAWSVL
+5752 
-5763 LSRLSRQTDVVIGTP
+5763 
-5778 SANRGHAQI
+5778 
-5787 EGLIGF
+5787 
-5793 FVNTIALRVDLDG
+5793 
-5806 APTVAELLAR
+5806 
-5816 VKARTLAAQQHQD
+5816 
-5829 IPFEHVVERVQPARS
+5829 
-5844 LSHSP
+5844 
-5849 VFQAMFAW
+5849 
-5857 QHASRGEM
+5857 
-5865 RLEGLRA
+5865 
-5872 EPLDD
+5872 
-5877 AARTIAKFD
+5877 
-5886 LTLSLRESGD
+5886 
-5896 AIDGGLEYASALF
+5896 
-5909 ERATIER
+5909 
-5916 FAGYLR
+5916 
-5922 RLLEGMVADDT
+5922 
-5933 QRVDALPML
+5933 
-5942 SRDERRDLIERRN
+5942 
-5955 ATARPYPANSGVHR
+5955 
-5969 LFEAQAARTPDAT
+5969 
-5982 AIVDG
+5982 
-5987 ATTLDYRAL
+5987 
-5996 DARANRI
+5996 
-6003 AHALAHAGVR
+6003 
-6013 AGDRVALHLEPS
+6013 
-6025 IGLVAAQLA
+6025 
-6034 VLKLGAAYVPVDVG
+6034 
-6048 NPPARKAFVA
+6048 
-6058 QDSGAR
+6058 
-6064 LVLGD
+6064 
-6069 AALDWPAAAGVPQRD
+6069 
-6084 LAALLAGPW
+6084 
-6093 PSDAPARAP
+6093 
-6102 QCGGDTPAY
+6102 
-6111 VMYTSGS
+6111 
-6118 SGQPKGVL
+6118 
-6126 VTHRGIARLAVN
+6126 
-6138 SGYATFDA
+6138 
-6146 SDRFAFASN
+6146 
-6155 PAFDASTF
+6155 
-6163 EVWTALL
+6163 
-6170 NGASIGIVKR
+6170 
-6180 DDLLDLGALAGKLSS
+6180 
-6195 IGVTCLFLTTALFNR
+6195 
-6210 CVSFDPAMFA
+6210 
-6220 RLRCVISGGE
+6220 
-6230 RADPAVY
+6230 
-6237 RKVMEAG
+6237 
-6244 PPRHLLNAYGP
+6244 
-6255 TETTTFAAV
+6255 
-6264 WEAEPRTLAAQAA
+6264 
-6277 PIGRPIGNTSVYVLD
+6277 
-6292 AYGAPVP
+6292 
-6299 VGVTGEIHIGGPGV
+6299 
-6313 AQGYLNRPALSAE
+6313 
-6326 RFVRDP
+6326 
-6332 FVGGDARMY
+6332 
-6341 RTGDL
+6341 
-6346 GRWRPDGMLDCIGRA
+6346 
-6361 DFQVKIRGFRI
+6361 
-6372 ELGEIEACLLEHGAL
+6372 
-6387 AQAAVLARDDGG
+6387 
-6399 DGGKTL
+6399 
-6405 VAYYVPRAGH
+6405 
-6415 EDGAP
+6415 
-6420 ALRAHLAA
+6420 
-6428 RLPEYMVPA
+6428 
-6437 AYVRLPAMPLTP
+6437 
-6449 NGKLERRAL
+6449 
-6458 PAPDE
+6458 
-6463 RSYVRRDYAA
+6463 
-6473 PQGEIETTLARIWAE
+6473 
-6488 LFGIERVGRHDG
+6488 
-6500 FFELG
+6500 
-6505 GHSLLAVRMVARVH
+6505 
-6519 DVLGVEVPLR
+6519 
-6529 ALFADPVLH
+6529 
-6538 VFASAVARAS
+6538 
-6548 TRQASSNLVAF
+6548 
-6559 RSAGTAAPLFF
+6559 
-6570 IHSGLGEIGF
+6570 
-6580 VGDLLPGIAPEIPVY
+6580 
-6595 GFAAVGFLAGE
+6595 
-6606 TPHATIEEMAA
+6606 
-6617 QYVDAMRR
+6617 
-6625 VQPHG
+6625 
-6630 PYRLAGWCAGGNIA
+6630 
-6644 FEMAHQL
+6644 
-6651 IAADETVEFLCMI
+6651 
-6664 DSPTSAPIDRS
+6664 
-6675 VTACVLARIPDDI
+6675 
-6688 PEALRTRLHAL
+6688 
-6699 GDAFDVRGM
+6699 
-6708 LHACQ
+6708 
-6713 AAGMLPIDLPTG
+6713 
-6725 LMERHV
+6725 
-6731 AVQYAI
+6731 
-6737 KHAKLNYVPPRLPVD
+6737 
-6752 VIHFVAQDEPMWRN
+6752 
-6766 GWAMDG
+6766 
-6772 WHDVADRVICLPAS
+6772 
-6786 GDHMTMVAAPHAE
+6786 
-6799 QLGRRITE
+6799 
-6807 ALAVHGGPRADGAE
+6807 
-6821 RGYAPRIAIQTAPRD
+6821 
-6836 ARAPTL
+6836 
-6842 FCIPGA
+6842 
-6848 GASVTTFSTLA
+6848 
-6859 RHLPATFSVDGLQ
+6859 
-6872 PRGLCGTMVP
+6872 
-6882 YLDVETAARAYL
+6882 
-6894 RSIRKA
+6894 
-6900 APRGPYHLVGHSF
+6900 
-6913 GGWVAYEIAC
+6913 
-6923 RLQEQGERVAT
+6923 
-6934 LMLLDTERPGA
+6934 
-6945 TDIVRG
+6945 
-6951 RKTRVDALAKLV
+6951 
-6963 ELYEMH
+6963 
-6969 LGRPLGVSR
+6969 
-6978 DDLAALAHDAQIEHL
+6978 
-6993 RAALVRAKILPPSVH
+6993 
-7008 PNVLLGVVRVLEMNV
+7008 
-7023 NTPYR
+7023 
-7028 PAGLYAGTMHVVLI
+7028 
-7042 ANAKADADLDA
+7042 
-7053 WRDEQAEQWRGLA
+7053 
-7066 DDVRIVRA
+7066 
-7074 GGNHMTMLQPPHAA
+7074 
-7088 SIAALLE
+7088 
-7095 RTAGAPAR
+7095 
-7103 LAQVH
+7103 

>member
-1 MRIPPNLIADGDEH
+1 MTANDLLALLNSKGIALSVKGDNLAITGDEKVLEDPGLLALLRANKPALIDLIKDGHGTVGGAVRVPPNRIPADAERIAPE
-15 ITPAQ
+15 Q
-20 LTLVALSQ
+20 LTLVRLDQ
-28 ESIDALV
+28 GEIDALV
-35 TKVEG
+35 ARVDG

-49 PLAPLQEGILFH
+49 PLVPMQEGMLFH
-61 HLMSGESDPYVL
+61 HLLSQQGDAYLESYL
-73 SGVLAFRGR
+73 LAFRTR
-82 EVMERFVS
+82 ERLDRFLS

-103 TGFFWEGLEQPVQ
+103 TAFFWEGLPHSVQ
-116 VVQRRATLPVSVVE
+116 VVQRRATLPLNVVE
-130 LDAGEG
+130 LDPRDG
-136 DIVRQLEARFD
+136 DVGQQLEARYD
-147 SRGYR
+147 PRSHRI
-152 MDVSRAP
+152 DVGRAP
-159 LMHVHA
+159 LMQVHA
-165 ACDGEHERWV
+165 AHDAAGGRWLV
-175 ARVLFHHL
+175 RLLSHHL
-183 SIDHTTLERVI
+183 AVDHTTLERVI
-194 EEARAIGQG
+194 EEARAIEQG
-203 RVEDLPRPAPFRN
+203 RAEDLPRPEPFRN

-334 PVRMRVAQ
+334 PVRMKVAQ
-342 TGVEASVKG
+342 TGVEASVKE

-384 SLLNYRYSKPKVA
+384 SLLNYRYGLRHRADA
-397 AAHIADGIELL
+397 ATPGGDDIELL
-408 DGHERTSY
+408 SARERTNY
-416 PLSVTVD
+416 PLTLSVD
-423 DHERDFTIVAK
+423 DLGQDFSLTVQ
-434 VCERIG
+434 VSG
-440 PQRVC
+440 HVDPQRVC
-445 ELMELALEQLTRALS
+445 AFMETALEQLAQALGEQ
-460 ANPGGEL
+460 PQCDIGG
-467 AELDVLPAAER
+467 LDVLPR
-478 TQVLHGWN
+478 
-486 ETGRAYARD
+486 
-495 ACLHQL
+495 
-501 FEAQVS
+501 
-507 RTREAAAVICGDE
+507 
-520 TLSYTDLDARAN
+520 
-532 RLAHYLRGQGVGPDT
+532 
-547 RVGLALGRG
+547 
-556 VEMMTGLL
+556 
-564 AILKAGG
+564 
-571 AYVPLDPGYASERLR
+571 SER
-586 AILDDS
+586 
-592 RPAIVL
+592 
-598 ADAAGRTALDALAGA
+598 
-613 PPIADLHA
+613 
-621 DASRWSALPSTPPR
+621 
-635 VEGLTPRHLAYVI
+635 E
-648 YTSGSTGQPKGVM
+648 QM
-661 VEHASVVNLWR
+661 V
-672 ALDEAIYRTHPSARR
+672 
-687 VSLNASIAFDS
+687 
-698 LVKQWVQLLSGRTLV
+698 
-713 VVPEPV
+713 
-719 RFDGRRLLDAIGR
+719 
-732 DRIDVFDC
+732 
-740 TPSQLALIEGARGPE
+740 
-755 DEAYPQVT
+755 
-763 LVGGEAIG
+763 
-771 EGMWSELASAS
+771 
-782 SRTYYNVYGPTECTV
+782 
-797 DATLAR
+797 
-803 ITAEHA
+803 
-809 PHIGGP
+809 
-815 LANVRAYVLNE
+815 
-826 RLSPAPVGVR
+826 
-836 GELYIGGAG
+836 
-845 VARGYLN
+845 
-852 RPELT
+852 
-857 RERFIDDPFV
+857 
-867 AGGRLYKTG
+867 
-876 DLARWRTDGSLEY
+876 
-889 LGRNDFQVKIRGF
+889 
-902 RIELGEIEAQLAKV
+902 
-916 TGVREVV
+916 
-923 VLARDSAAAVHDS
+923 
-936 ATEHATPN
+936 
-944 ALSPSLETS
+944 
-953 TATAA
+953 
-958 ATATATATE
+958 
-967 KRLVAYYTG
+967 
-976 DADVAALRAQ
+976 
-986 AAQHLPSY
+986 
-994 MVPSAYVRLDAWPLT
+994 
-1009 PNGKLDRRAL
+1009 
-1019 PAPADD
+1019 
-1025 AYARAEY
+1025 Y
-1032 EAPRGAKEEALA
+1032 E
-1044 EIWRELLHVERV
+1044 
-1056 SRHDNF
+1056 
-1062 FELGGH
+1062 
-1068 SLLAVQ
+1068 
-1074 LVSRLRQALSVE
+1074 
-1086 VALGTVFDAP
+1086 
-1096 VLSALAER
+1096 
-1104 LEAENTAVLPPI
+1104 
-1116 PLAPRDGRIALSLAQ
+1116 
-1131 QRLWFL
+1131 
-1137 TQLEG
+1137 
-1142 VSEAYHMS
+1142 
-1150 GAVRLDGPLN
+1150 
-1160 REVLQRALNRIV
+1160 
-1172 MRHEALRTCFA
+1172 
-1183 REEGEPIQV
+1183 
-1192 IQPHADLTVSY
+1192 
-1203 HDLREAKSIRH
+1203 
-1214 EAENREQRAK
+1214 
-1224 DLSQAHASA
+1224 
-1233 PFDLSRDLPVRVLL
+1233 
-1247 LQLADEAH
+1247 
-1255 VVQVV
+1255 
-1260 MHHIASDG
+1260 
-1268 WSVGVFLQELSALYG
+1268 
-1283 SFIAEQ
+1283 
-1289 GDPLAPLPL
+1289 
-1298 QYADYAAW
+1298 
-1306 QRRWLASGQLE
+1306 
-1317 KQGAFWQTNLSGAPT
+1317 
-1332 LLELPTDRPRPP
+1332 
-1344 KQSHAGAS
+1344 
-1352 VEVKLGAALSERV
+1352 
-1365 KRLSQRH
+1365 
-1372 GVTPYMTL
+1372 
-1380 LSSWAA
+1380 
-1386 VLSRLSGQEEVVIG
+1386 
-1400 SPVAGRNRTEVEA
+1400 
-1413 LIGFFV
+1413 
-1419 NTLALR
+1419 
-1425 LDLSSEPTVGEL
+1425 
-1437 LKRTKA
+1437 
-1443 QVLSAQA
+1443 
-1450 HQDLPFDQVVERVKP
+1450 
-1465 PRSTA
+1465 
-1470 HPPLFQV
+1470 
-1477 MFVWQN
+1477 
-1483 MPAGELTIPGLTI
+1483 
-1496 RAVETPLQTAQFELT
+1496 
-1511 LSLREAGD
+1511 
-1519 DIVGHLNY
+1519 
-1527 ASALFDESTVR
+1527 
-1538 RYVTYW
+1538 
-1544 RRLLEGMTAGAADQ
+1544 
-1558 TIVGLP
+1558 
-1564 LLDEA
+1564 
-1569 ERKQVVYAW
+1569 W

-1624 NRLAHYLQGRGVG
+1624 NRLAHYLQARGVG

-1698 ALGELDGALPVI
+1698 ALGELDSALPVI

-2037 RDSAAEMRDNA
+2037 RDSAADTDQNA
-2048 TPNAPMPKSSS
+2048 DPNASATANSS
-2059 ETEKRLVAYYTGD
+2059 EKRLVAYYTGD

-2137 LAAIWRELLHVERVS
+2137 LAVIWRELLHVERVS

-2166 AIGVIERMRR
+2166 AVQLVSRLRQ
-2176 EGLHTDVRSIFN
+2176 
-2188 AQTLSDLAAR
+2188 ALSVE
-2198 AQTDDRSIQAPP
+2198 
-2210 NLIPA
+2210 
-2215 RATRITPDML
+2215 
-2225 PLVALTQTQIDML
+2225 VALSTVFDAPVLSALAERLEAENTAVLPPIPLASRDGRIALSLAQQRLWFLTQLEGVSEAYHMSGAVRLDGPLNREVLQRALNRIVMRHEALRTCFAREEGEPIQVIQPHADLTVSYHDLREAEQTEQRAKDLSQAHASAPFDLSRDLPVRVLLLQL
-2238 AVQVEGG
+2238 ADEAHVVQVVMHHIASDGWSVGVFLQELSALYGSFIAEQG
-2245 AANIQ
+2245 
-2250 DIYPLA
+2250 DPLA
-2256 PLQEGM
+2256 PLPLQY
-2262 VFHHLLHAESDAYME
+2262 ADYA
-2277 AYFVGFRTRARLD
+2277 A
-2290 RFLDALRMIVDRHD
+2290 
-2304 ILRTGFFWE
+2304 W
-2313 GLEQPVQIVQ
+2313 Q
-2323 RRVRLPIEFVDL
+2323 RRWL
-2335 DPADG
+2335 ASG
-2340 DVLRQLEA
+2340 QLEKQGA
-2348 RHDPRAHRLDIRR
+2348 FWQTNLSGAPTLLELPTDRPRPPKQSHAGASVEVKLGAALSERVKRLSQRHGVTPYMT
-2361 PALLSCHAAHDP
+2361 LLSSWAA
-2373 AAGRWLL
+2373 
-2380 CVMAHHLAID
+2380 
-2390 NTSLK
+2390 
-2395 LLVAEEQAIEQG
+2395 
-2407 GFDALPPAPS
+2407 
-2417 FRNFIAQIASGV
+2417 
-2429 DRREHEAFFSAML
+2429 
-2442 GDIDSPTHPFGLQDV
+2442 
-2457 QGDGREIA
+2457 
-2465 EFQQR
+2465 
-2470 LSPELSKA
+2470 
-2478 IRVCTRR
+2478 
-2485 LGVSPAS
+2485 
-2492 LMHLAWAMVLSR
+2492 VLSR
-2504 ATGRREAVFGT
+2504 LSGQEEVVIGSPVAGRNRTEVEALIGFFV
-2515 VLFGRMQGGE
+2515 
-2525 RGMGMFIN
+2525 N
-2533 TLPIRIDVD
+2533 T
-2542 ERYVAEC
+2542 
-2549 LAHTHE
+2549 
-2555 RVVQLIYH
+2555 
-2563 EHAPLA
+2563 
-2569 LALRCSGLPARQAL
+2569 LALRLDLSSEPTVGELLKRTKAQVLSAQAHQDLPFDQVVERVKPPRSTAHPPLFQVMFVWQNMPAGELTIPGLTIRAVETPLQTAQFELTLSLQEAGDDIVGHLNYASALFDESTVRRYVTYWRRLLEGMTAGAADQTIVGLP
-2583 FSSLL
+2583 LL
-2588 NYRHSEQAA
+2588 DEA
-2597 RPPRDDDDI
+2597 
-2606 QYLDGNERTNYPL
+2606 ERK
-2619 TVSIDD
+2619 
-2625 LGEAFSVTVQAR
+2625 Q
-2637 HPASPERI
+2637 
-2645 RAFMETALEQ
+2645 
-2655 LVRALD
+2655 
-2661 GTSGIAAPGV
+2661 V
-2671 VMPRIAVRDIDV
+2671 VY
-2683 LPSEERHRLLVEW
+2683 EW
-2696 NDTAADYPQDQCL
+2696 NATERDYPIEQCI
-2709 HRLFEAQAARH
+2709 HQLFEAQVDRKPEA
-2720 PDTIALIADGEP
+2720 IALTFEGQRLS
-2732 VGYAELNRRANR
+2732 YAELNARANR
-2744 LARHLSARGLQ
+2744 LAHYLQGRGVG
-2755 PDQRV
+2755 PDRLV
-2760 AICIDR
+2760 ALCAER
-2766 GIDMVVAMLA
+2766 GIEMVVGLLA
-2776 VLKAGGAYVPL
+2776 ILKAGGAYVPL
-2787 DPAYPSERLDYLLR
+2787 DPAYASDRLRGIVEDSQ
-2801 DCAPVALLTHARLG
+2801 PAL
-2815 ASMQTRIVLALA
+2815 VLADAVGRAALGE
-2827 RLDTGCA
+2827 LDGA
-2834 LIDLES
+2834 LPVIDPET
-2840 DADAWRHER
+2840 DALRWREMPATNPEVASQHVH
-2849 DDDPPPSG
+2849 
-2857 LTPRHLAYVIYTSGS
+2857 HLAYVIYTSGS
-2872 TGQPKGVMVE
+2872 TGRPKGVMVE
-2882 HRSVCNLVAWH
+2882 HAQVVRLFGATQAWFGFDERDVWTLFHSYGFDFSVWEMWGALLHGGRLVIVPTEVTRTPS
-2893 AGAFDVGTGC
+2893 AFFALLCAEGVTVLNQTP
-2903 RSASVAGV
+2903 SA
-2911 AFDATTW
+2911 F
-2918 EVWAALCNGGC
+2918 
-2929 LSLAPGDAASDPQ
+2929 Q
-2942 ALLRWWRAQELDV
+2942 ALMSAQEEREE
-2955 GFLVTPL
+2955 
-2962 AELAYATG
+2962 A
-2970 QSNAGMRTLLIGGDR
+2970 AGNIERANVIAHRLRYVIFGGEALEPRTLASWYARHGER
-2985 LSRWPDSMPPGQM
+2985 TQ
-2998 LVNNY
+2998 LVNMY
-3003 GPTEATVVATSGRL
+3003 GITETTVHVTYCALRAEDAMRL
-3017 QPGEATPPIG
+3017 GASPIG
-3027 RPIANTRVYVLDAW
+3027 VRIPDLQLYVLDD
-3041 LRPAPI
+3041 RREPVPM
-3047 GVAGELYIGGVQVA
+3047 GVTGELYVGGAGVA

-3084 RLYKTGDLA
+3084 RLYRTGDLA
-3093 RWRTDGSLEYLGRN
+3093 RWRTDGRLEYLGRN

-3144 AEVHDSA
+3144 AEVRDSA

-3164 ETSTATAAA
+3164 ETSTATATATAAATAAA
-3173 TATATATEKRLVA
+3173 TATATATATAPEKRLVA
-3186 YYKGDADVAALRAQ
+3186 YYTGDADVTALRAQ
-3200 AAQHLPSYMV
+3200 AAQNLPSYMV

-3319 EAENTAV
+3319 EAENTEV
-3326 LPPIPLTPR
+3326 LPPIPLAPR

-3412 LTVSYHDLREAKS
+3412 LTMSYHDLREAES

-3622 TEVEPLI
+3622 TEVEALI

-3803 LHQLFEAQVSRTR
+3803 LHQLFEAQVSRTP

-3867 GLLAILKAGG
+3867 GLLAVLKAGG

-3922 ADLHADA
+3922 ADLQADA

-3982 AIYRTHPSARRV
+3982 AIYRAHPSARRV

-4063 AFPQV
+4063 AYPQV

-4076 GEGMWSELASAS
+4076 GEGMWSELASVS

-4178 YRTGDLARWRTDG
+4178 YKTGDLARWRTDG

-4245 HAAPDALSPSLETS
+4245 HAAPDALSPSPETS

-4538 ARLPVEYVELPDS
+4538 ARLPVEYVELPDG

-5655 ELYRAFAGGR
+5655 ELYRAFAGGQ

-6237 RKVMEAG
+6237 RKVLEAG

>member
-1 MRIPPNLIADGDEH
+1 MNVNSLLDLLQRKNIRIHVDRDELVVRAPRGALNAELTQALKKSKAELIDVLRRRGAQASPDPVR

-35 TKVEG
+35 AKVEG

-73 SGVLAFRGR
+73 SGVLAFRSR

-130 LDAGEG
+130 LDAREG

-203 RVEDLPRPAPFRN
+203 RAEDLPQPVPFRN
-216 FVAQARL
+216 FVEQARL

-252 VQGDGREIAEAARTL
+252 VQGDGREIAEAARRL

-408 DGHERTSY
+408 DGHERTNY
-416 PLSVTVD
+416 PVSVDID
-423 DHERDFTIVAK
+423 DHGDDFKIRAQAAASVDPARVCDFLEVALTRLVDALERDPHGALRQLDILPEV
-434 VCERIG
+434 EREEVVRRWNAG
-440 PQRVC
+440 EKARPSRLC
-445 ELMELALEQLTRALS
+445 LHELFERQAARAPDAIAVIQDERAL
-460 ANPGGEL
+460 
-467 AELDVLPAAER
+467 
-478 TQVLHGWN
+478 T
-486 ETGRAYARD
+486 YAKLNR
-495 ACLHQL
+495 C
-501 FEAQVS
+501 
-507 RTREAAAVICGDE
+507 
-520 TLSYTDLDARAN
+520 AN
-532 RLAHYLRGQGVGPDT
+532 RLAHYLRV
-547 RVGLALGRG
+547 RG
-556 VEMMTGLL
+556 VRGGDRVALYARRSPELL
-564 AILKAGG
+564 IGMLATLKAGG
-571 AYVPLDPGYASERLR
+571 AYVPLDPGYPAERLTHML
-586 AILDDS
+586 LDS
-592 RPAIVL
+592 APVVVL
-598 ADAAGRTALDALAGA
+598 RDAAASDDVLVRLNAGT
-613 PPIADLHA
+613 PILDLHA
-621 DASRWSALPSTPPR
+621 DDERWSAQPSGNLKLCGSHEPDVGAR
-635 VEGLTPRHLAYVI
+635 RLAYVI
-648 YTSGSTGQPKGVM
+648 YTSGSTGAPKGVM
-661 VEHASVVNLWR
+661 VEHASVVNQIG
-672 ALDEAIYRTHPSARR
+672 ALTEYLELDASDR
-687 VSLNASIAFDS
+687 VLQFSNIAFDAS
-698 LVKQWVQLLSGRTLV
+698 VEEIFATLSCGATLVLRTDRWLADAETFWALCGAQRISIVDLPAQFFGQLALSGRRAVPTGVRCV
-713 VVPEPV
+713 V
-719 RFDGRRLLDAIGR
+719 I
-732 DRIDVFDC
+732 
-740 TPSQLALIEGARGPE
+740 
-755 DEAYPQVT
+755 
-763 LVGGEAIG
+763 GGEAVG
-771 EGMWSELASAS
+771 ASALDAWFAEEG
-782 SRTYYNVYGPTECTV
+782 RRPRLFNTYGPTETTV
-797 DATLAR
+797 SVTVHEVRGRHDD
-803 ITAEHA
+803 
-809 PHIGGP
+809 
-815 LANVRAYVLNE
+815 ANVIGRPIANTRVYVLDAWL
-826 RLSPAPVGVR
+826 RPAPIGVA
-836 GELYIGGAG
+836 GELYIGGVQ

-867 AGGRLYKTG
+867 TGGRLYRTG

-916 TGVREVV
+916 AGVREVV
-923 VLARDSAAAVHDS
+923 VLARDSASAVHDS
-936 ATEHATPN
+936 ATEN
-944 ALSPSLETS
+944 AAPDAPSPE
-953 TATAA
+953 
-958 ATATATATE
+958 TATATE

-1032 EAPRGAKEEALA
+1032 EAPRGAREEALA
-1044 EIWRELLHVERV
+1044 AIWRELLHVERV

-1104 LEAENTAVLPPI
+1104 LEAENTEVLPPI

-1172 MRHEALRTCFA
+1172 MRHEALRTCFV

-1203 HDLREAKSIRH
+1203 HDLREAEQS
-1214 EAENREQRAK
+1214 EQRAK

-1247 LQLADEAH
+1247 LQLEDEAH

-1511 LSLREAGD
+1511 LSLQEAGD

-1544 RRLLEGMTAGAADQ
+1544 CRLLEGMTAGAADQ

-1637 PDRLVALCA
+1637 PGRLVALCA

-1782 HSHGFDFSVW
+1782 HSYGFDFSVW

-1835 AFQALMSAQEEREEA
+1835 AFQALMSAQEEREEAALKADVDAEAEA

-2037 RDSAAEMRDNA
+2037 RDSAAEVRDNA
-2048 TPNAPMPKSSS
+2048 TPNVPTPKSSS

-2661 GTSGIAAPGV
+2661 GTSGVAAPGV
-2671 VMPRIAVRDIDV
+2671 VMPRIAVCDIDV

-2815 ASMQTRIVLALA
+2815 ASMQTRLVLALA

-2840 DADAWRHER
+2840 DAGAWRHER

-3084 RLYKTGDLA
+3084 RLYRTGDLA

-3123 EAQLAKVAG
+3123 EAQLAKVAD

-3157 NALSPSP
+3157 NAPSPSP
-3164 ETSTATAAA
+3164 ETTTATAAA
-3173 TATATATEKRLVA
+3173 TATATAIEKRLVA
-3186 YYKGDADVAALRAQ
+3186 YYTGDADVVALRAQ

-3412 LTVSYHDLREAKS
+3412 LTVSYHDLREAES
-3425 IRHEAGNREQRAKD
+3425 IRHEAGNLEQRAKD

-3560 LHAGASVEVK
+3560 SHAGASVEVK

-3622 TEVEPLI
+3622 TEVEALI

-3686 PLFQVMFVWQ
+3686 PLFQVMFDWH
-3696 NAHEG
+3696 NTPARA
-3701 SLQIPGLRLST
+3701 LTMPGLTVSVASTETTTSQYDLVLSMQERN
-3712 WGDPLTMAPFELTLA
+3712 GDIVGHLN
-3727 VREHQDDIACTL
+3727 
-3739 TYATSLFDRATVE
+3739 YATALFDEQTAR
-3752 RYLGHWL
+3752 RYARYWRRLLEGMTAGSANVSVA
-3759 RQLDAM
+3759 R
-3765 ATDADP
+3765 
-3771 VVTGLP
+3771 LP
-3777 LLGEAERAQVL
+3777 LLDEAEREQVV
-3788 HGWNETGRAYARDAC
+3788 HEWNATERAYPIRQC
-3803 LHQLFEAQVSRTR
+3803 IHQLFEAQAARTPN
-3816 EAAAVI
+3816 AIAIAI
-3822 CGDETLSYTDLDAR
+3822 GDERVTYAALNAS
-3836 ANRLAHYLR
+3836 ANRLARHLR
-3845 GQGVGPDTRVG
+3845 ALGVVADTRV
-3856 LALGRGVEMMT
+3856 AVCIERGAPMVIA
-3867 GLLAILKAGG
+3867 LLAIWKAGG
-3877 AYVPLDPGYASERL
+3877 AYVPLDPAYPRERIAYMLRDSAPIAVLTSRASRDL
-3891 RAILDDS
+3891 VASHLPDRAPLVVI
-3898 RPAIVLADAAG
+3898 DAA
-3909 RTALD
+3909 ACPWD
-3914 ALAGAPPI
+3914 ALSGD
-3922 ADLHADA
+3922 DLDPNDIELNA
-3929 SRWSALPS
+3929 
-3937 TPPRVEGLTPRHLAY
+3937 THLCY

-3962 PKGVMV
+3962 PKGVMI
-3968 EHASVVNLWRALDE
+3968 EHRNLVN
-3982 AIYRTHPSARRV
+3982 YT
-3994 SLNASIAFDSLV
+3994 
-4006 KQWVQLLSGR
+4006 
-4016 TLVVVPEPVRF
+4016 
-4027 DGRRL
+4027 
-4032 LDAIGRD
+4032 LDAIRWFGLGPGET
-4039 RIDVFDCT
+4039 VLQQNSLNFDLSLEEIVPALSSGAT
-4047 PSQLA
+4047 LAPAVELFGAGGSARGHSARPTMIHLTAAHWQQLVGEWHRA
-4052 LIEGAR
+4052 GAR
-4058 GPEDE
+4058 PAAALEGVRLVN
-4063 AFPQV
+4063 V
-4068 TLVGGEAI
+4068 TGDALSPHKLEQWDAI
-4076 GEGMWSELASAS
+4076 RPAHTRLIN
-4088 SRTYYNVYGP
+4088 TYGP
-4098 TECTVDATLARI
+4098 TEI
-4110 TAEHAPHIGGPLA
+4110 TISCSAAYVRHAPGMSRVSIGRPFA
-4123 NVRAYVL
+4123 NSRMYLLDARGEPV
-4130 NERLS
+4130 
-4135 PAPVG
+4135 PVG
-4140 VRGELYIGGAGVAR
+4140 VTGELYIGGDGVAR
-4154 GYLNRPELTRERFI
+4154 GYLNRPELSAERFV
-4168 DDPFVAGGRL
+4168 DDPFRPGSRM
-4178 YRTGDLARWRTDG
+4178 YKTGDLACRRGDG
-4191 SLEYLGRNDFQVKI
+4191 EIEFVGRNDFQVKV
-4205 RGFRIELGEIEAQ
+4205 RGFRVELSEVETRLAAVDGVQEIA
-4218 LAKVTGV
+4218 
-4225 REVVVLA
+4225 VLA
-4232 RDSASAVHDSATE
+4232 RED
-4245 HAAPDALSPSLETS
+4245 APG
-4259 TATAAATATA
+4259 
-4269 TATATEK
+4269 EK
-4276 RLVAYYTGD
+4276 RLVAYYTG
-4285 ADVAALRAQAAQH
+4285 AAEMAALRECAARD
-4298 LPSYMVP
+4298 LPAYMMP
-4305 SAYVRL
+4305 AAYVCL
-4311 DAWPLTPNGKL
+4311 PALPLTPNGKL
-4322 DRRALPAPADDAYA
+4322 DRNALPPPAHDADSN
-4336 RAEYEAPQG
+4336 RGYEAPQG
-4345 AKEEALAEIWRDLL
+4345 DIEETLARIWEQLL
-4359 QVDRISRHDNF
+4359 ERERVGRHDNF
-4370 FQLGGH
+4370 FDLGGH
-4376 SLLAISLGDMM
+4376 SLLTVSLIERM
-4387 RERGLHADVRT
+4387 RQADLHADV
-4398 LFNAETLAALAA
+4398 AAL
-4410 QSGTDSIDVDVPPNL
+4410 
-4425 IPVGAARITPDMLP
+4425 
-4439 LVALTQPQIDAIA
+4439 
-4452 QQVDGGATNVQD
+4452 
-4464 IYPLAPLQEGMLF
+4464 F
-4477 HHLLHTQGDLYL
+4477 
-4489 EPHLL
+4489 
-4494 AFRTRERLE
+4494 
-4503 RFLSALQCVIDR
+4503 
-4515 HDVLRTGFFWEGVPQ
+4515 
-4530 PVQVVWRR
+4530 
-4538 ARLPVEYVELPDS
+4538 
-4551 HGDVASQLEARC
+4551 
-4563 DPRRHR
+4563 
-4569 IDIGRAPL
+4569 
-4577 VHCHVAHDARN
+4577 
-4588 DRWVLGV
+4588 
-4595 LTHHLVSDH
+4595 
-4604 TTLALLAEEAQAF
+4604 TTS
-4617 EQGRGDA
+4617 
-4624 LPPAVPFRNFVA
+4624 
-4636 HARLGTS
+4636 T
-4643 EREHEAF
+4643 
-4650 FREMLGDVDEPT
+4650 
-4662 APFGLL
+4662 
-4668 DVQGDGSAIVEHRRA
+4668 
-4683 LAPGLSRSVR
+4683 
-4693 AHARRLGVSAASVM
+4693 
-4707 HVAWSLVL
+4707 
-4715 ARTANRR
+4715 
-4722 DVVFGTV
+4722 
-4729 LFGRMQGGAH
+4729 
-4739 AHRTMG
+4739 
-4745 LFMNTLPVRIA
+4745 
-4756 LDESDVETSLIAT
+4756 
-4769 HDRLA
+4769 
-4774 RLLRHEHAPLA
+4774 
-4785 LAQRCSAVPAQ
+4785 
-4796 APLFTSLLNYRYSPH
+4796 
-4811 EEQGDATDDDVQF
+4811 
-4824 IAARE
+4824 
-4829 RNNYPL
+4829 
-4835 TMIVDDTG
+4835 
-4843 EGFALTAQVDASIDA
+4843 
-4858 ARVCAFMHTALEQLV
+4858 
-4873 RALDD
+4873 
-4878 ARGAVLA
+4878 LA
-4885 ELDVLPADEHRCV
+4885 ELA
-4898 VSACN
+4898 AC
-4903 DTDAELPGVDFVDR
+4903 TTKLKE
-4917 RFEAQAARTPEAIAV
+4917 I
-4932 ACGAHALSYAA
+4932 
-4943 LNRRANRLAHYLR
+4943 
-4956 AHGAGPERVVALALE
+4956 
-4971 RSVDMMVG
+4971 
-4979 LLGILKSGS
+4979 LL
-4988 AYLPL
+4988 
-4993 DPAYPAE
+4993 
-5000 RLAYIVDDARPALLL
+5000 
-5015 TEAALRD
+5015 
-5022 DWRDAG
+5022 
-5028 APVVLLDAD
+5028 
-5037 GPAIDACPDHNPDA
+5037 
-5051 AAGRDARTL
+5051 
-5060 SSLAYVIYT
+5060 
-5069 SGSTGRPK
+5069 
-5077 GVMIEHR
+5077 
-5084 NLANLLGAMGEQP
+5084 
-5097 GIGAHDVLLA
+5097 
-5107 VTSLSFDIAAL
+5107 
-5118 ELFLPLLHGARAV
+5118 
-5131 IAARDDAADPARL
+5131 
-5144 AHLIESSGASL
+5144 
-5155 MQATPSTWRMLAQHG
+5155 
-5170 WPRSARPLT
+5170 
-5179 LLCGGEAL
+5179 
-5187 PPALAERLLAHV
+5187 
-5199 PAIWNLYGPTET
+5199 
-5211 TVWSTVR
+5211 
-5218 RVTTP
+5218 
-5223 VVDIGGPIANT
+5223 
-5234 QVYVL
+5234 
-5239 DERLRPAPIGV
+5239 
-5250 AGELYIGGA
+5250 
-5259 GVARGYLNRPELTR
+5259 
-5273 ERFVDDP
+5273 
-5280 FRRGGRLYRT
+5280 
-5290 GDLARRRADGNLEYL
+5290 
-5305 GRNDFQVK
+5305 
-5313 IRGFRIELG
+5313 
-5322 EIEAQLAKAHG
+5322 
-5333 VQGVALAA
+5333 
-5341 RDTPTADKRLV
+5341 
-5352 AYYVGDASAAALREH
+5352 
-5367 AAARLPA
+5367 
-5374 YMVPAAYVR
+5374 
-5383 LAAWPLTPNGKL
+5383 
-5395 DRAALPAPDDEA
+5395 
-5407 YARAEYEAPR
+5407 
-5417 GEHECKLAAI
+5417 
-5427 WRAVLQVER
+5427 
-5436 IGRHDDFFELGGHSL
+5436 
-5451 LAVRAVTAMRDA
+5451 
-5463 FGSDTSLRD
+5463 
-5472 LFARPVLKD
+5472 
-5481 LAEHA
+5481 
-5486 STAARARD
+5486 
-5494 AAIPKAARGE
+5494 
-5504 PAPMSFAQQRL
+5504 
-5515 WFLARMGG
+5515 
-5523 LGDAYHMPIAVRLRG
+5523 
-5538 ALDVDALQRALS
+5538 
-5550 RIVSRHDALR
+5550 
-5560 TTFAL
+5560 
-5565 EGEQPVQRVHADDG
+5565 
-5579 AGLRL
+5579 
-5584 RIDDLR
+5584 
-5590 GCADAGAR
+5590 
-5598 RARIL
+5598 
-5603 AGQASEPFDLARGPL
+5603 
-5618 VRGAL
+5618 
-5623 VREADDV
+5623 
-5630 HTLCV
+5630 
-5635 TIHHIVSDGWSID
+5635 
-5648 VFCRELS
+5648 
-5655 ELYRAFAGGR
+5655 
-5665 PDPLP
+5665 
-5670 PLPVQYADYAAW
+5670 
-5682 QQRGIGGAALHAQ
+5682 
-5695 AEYWRDALAG
+5695 
-5705 APTLLELPTDRPRP
+5705 
-5719 PQPDYAGATV
+5719 
-5729 GLALDAPLTAGLRA
+5729 
-5743 LARRHGATL
+5743 
-5752 FMTVFAAWSVL
+5752 
-5763 LSRLSRQTDVVIGTP
+5763 
-5778 SANRGHAQI
+5778 
-5787 EGLIGF
+5787 
-5793 FVNTIALRVDLDG
+5793 
-5806 APTVAELLAR
+5806 
-5816 VKARTLAAQQHQD
+5816 
-5829 IPFEHVVERVQPARS
+5829 
-5844 LSHSP
+5844 
-5849 VFQAMFAW
+5849 
-5857 QHASRGEM
+5857 
-5865 RLEGLRA
+5865 
-5872 EPLDD
+5872 
-5877 AARTIAKFD
+5877 
-5886 LTLSLRESGD
+5886 
-5896 AIDGGLEYASALF
+5896 
-5909 ERATIER
+5909 
-5916 FAGYLR
+5916 
-5922 RLLEGMVADDT
+5922 
-5933 QRVDALPML
+5933 
-5942 SRDERRDLIERRN
+5942 
-5955 ATARPYPANSGVHR
+5955 
-5969 LFEAQAARTPDAT
+5969 
-5982 AIVDG
+5982 
-5987 ATTLDYRAL
+5987 
-5996 DARANRI
+5996 
-6003 AHALAHAGVR
+6003 
-6013 AGDRVALHLEPS
+6013 
-6025 IGLVAAQLA
+6025 
-6034 VLKLGAAYVPVDVG
+6034 
-6048 NPPARKAFVA
+6048 
-6058 QDSGAR
+6058 
-6064 LVLGD
+6064 
-6069 AALDWPAAAGVPQRD
+6069 
-6084 LAALLAGPW
+6084 
-6093 PSDAPARAP
+6093 
-6102 QCGGDTPAY
+6102 
-6111 VMYTSGS
+6111 
-6118 SGQPKGVL
+6118 
-6126 VTHRGIARLAVN
+6126 
-6138 SGYATFDA
+6138 
-6146 SDRFAFASN
+6146 
-6155 PAFDASTF
+6155 
-6163 EVWTALL
+6163 
-6170 NGASIGIVKR
+6170 
-6180 DDLLDLGALAGKLSS
+6180 
-6195 IGVTCLFLTTALFNR
+6195 
-6210 CVSFDPAMFA
+6210 
-6220 RLRCVISGGE
+6220 
-6230 RADPAVY
+6230 
-6237 RKVMEAG
+6237 
-6244 PPRHLLNAYGP
+6244 
-6255 TETTTFAAV
+6255 
-6264 WEAEPRTLAAQAA
+6264 
-6277 PIGRPIGNTSVYVLD
+6277 
-6292 AYGAPVP
+6292 
-6299 VGVTGEIHIGGPGV
+6299 
-6313 AQGYLNRPALSAE
+6313 
-6326 RFVRDP
+6326 
-6332 FVGGDARMY
+6332 
-6341 RTGDL
+6341 
-6346 GRWRPDGMLDCIGRA
+6346 
-6361 DFQVKIRGFRI
+6361 
-6372 ELGEIEACLLEHGAL
+6372 
-6387 AQAAVLARDDGG
+6387 
-6399 DGGKTL
+6399 
-6405 VAYYVPRAGH
+6405 
-6415 EDGAP
+6415 
-6420 ALRAHLAA
+6420 
-6428 RLPEYMVPA
+6428 
-6437 AYVRLPAMPLTP
+6437 
-6449 NGKLERRAL
+6449 
-6458 PAPDE
+6458 
-6463 RSYVRRDYAA
+6463 
-6473 PQGEIETTLARIWAE
+6473 
-6488 LFGIERVGRHDG
+6488 
-6500 FFELG
+6500 
-6505 GHSLLAVRMVARVH
+6505 
-6519 DVLGVEVPLR
+6519 
-6529 ALFADPVLH
+6529 
-6538 VFASAVARAS
+6538 
-6548 TRQASSNLVAF
+6548 
-6559 RSAGTAAPLFF
+6559 
-6570 IHSGLGEIGF
+6570 
-6580 VGDLLPGIAPEIPVY
+6580 
-6595 GFAAVGFLAGE
+6595 
-6606 TPHATIEEMAA
+6606 
-6617 QYVDAMRR
+6617 
-6625 VQPHG
+6625 
-6630 PYRLAGWCAGGNIA
+6630 
-6644 FEMAHQL
+6644 
-6651 IAADETVEFLCMI
+6651 
-6664 DSPTSAPIDRS
+6664 
-6675 VTACVLARIPDDI
+6675 
-6688 PEALRTRLHAL
+6688 
-6699 GDAFDVRGM
+6699 
-6708 LHACQ
+6708 
-6713 AAGMLPIDLPTG
+6713 
-6725 LMERHV
+6725 
-6731 AVQYAI
+6731 
-6737 KHAKLNYVPPRLPVD
+6737 
-6752 VIHFVAQDEPMWRN
+6752 
-6766 GWAMDG
+6766 
-6772 WHDVADRVICLPAS
+6772 
-6786 GDHMTMVAAPHAE
+6786 
-6799 QLGRRITE
+6799 
-6807 ALAVHGGPRADGAE
+6807 
-6821 RGYAPRIAIQTAPRD
+6821 
-6836 ARAPTL
+6836 
-6842 FCIPGA
+6842 
-6848 GASVTTFSTLA
+6848 
-6859 RHLPATFSVDGLQ
+6859 
-6872 PRGLCGTMVP
+6872 
-6882 YLDVETAARAYL
+6882 
-6894 RSIRKA
+6894 
-6900 APRGPYHLVGHSF
+6900 
-6913 GGWVAYEIAC
+6913 
-6923 RLQEQGERVAT
+6923 
-6934 LMLLDTERPGA
+6934 
-6945 TDIVRG
+6945 
-6951 RKTRVDALAKLV
+6951 
-6963 ELYEMH
+6963 
-6969 LGRPLGVSR
+6969 
-6978 DDLAALAHDAQIEHL
+6978 
-6993 RAALVRAKILPPSVH
+6993 
-7008 PNVLLGVVRVLEMNV
+7008 
-7023 NTPYR
+7023 
-7028 PAGLYAGTMHVVLI
+7028 
-7042 ANAKADADLDA
+7042 
-7053 WRDEQAEQWRGLA
+7053 
-7066 DDVRIVRA
+7066 
-7074 GGNHMTMLQPPHAA
+7074 
-7088 SIAALLE
+7088 
-7095 RTAGAPAR
+7095 
-7103 LAQVH
+7103 

>member
-1 MRIPPNLIADGDEH
+1 MNVNSLLDLLQRKNIRIHVDRDELVVRAPRGALNAELTQALKKSKAELIDVLRRRGAQASPDPVR

-35 TKVEG
+35 AKVEG

-130 LDAGEG
+130 LDAREG
-136 DIVRQLEARFD
+136 DIVRQLETRFD

-203 RVEDLPRPAPFRN
+203 RAEDLPRPEPFRN

-342 TGVEASVKG
+342 TGVEASVKE

-397 AAHIADGIELL
+397 AAHIADGVELL
-408 DGHERTSY
+408 DGHERTNY
-416 PLSVTVD
+416 PVSVDID
-423 DHERDFTIVAK
+423 DHGDDFKIRAQAAASVDPARVCDFLEVALTRLVDALERDPHGALRQLDILPEV
-434 VCERIG
+434 EREEVVRRWNAG
-440 PQRVC
+440 EKARPSRLC
-445 ELMELALEQLTRALS
+445 LHELFERQAARAPDAIAVIQDERALTY
-460 ANPGGEL
+460 
-467 AELDVLPAAER
+467 AELNR
-478 TQVLHGWN
+478 
-486 ETGRAYARD
+486 
-495 ACLHQL
+495 C
-501 FEAQVS
+501 
-507 RTREAAAVICGDE
+507 
-520 TLSYTDLDARAN
+520 AN
-532 RLAHYLRGQGVGPDT
+532 RLAHYLRV
-547 RVGLALGRG
+547 RG
-556 VEMMTGLL
+556 VRGGDRVALYARRSPELL
-564 AILKAGG
+564 IGMLATLKAGG
-571 AYVPLDPGYASERLR
+571 AYVPLDPGYPAERLTHML
-586 AILDDS
+586 LDS
-592 RPAIVL
+592 APVVVL
-598 ADAAGRTALDALAGA
+598 RDAAASDDVLVRLNAGT
-613 PPIADLHA
+613 PILDLHA
-621 DASRWSALPSTPPR
+621 DDERWSAQPSGNLKLCGSHEPDVGAR
-635 VEGLTPRHLAYVI
+635 RLAYVI
-648 YTSGSTGQPKGVM
+648 YTSGSTGAPKGVM
-661 VEHASVVNLWR
+661 VEHASVVNQIG
-672 ALDEAIYRTHPSARR
+672 ALTEYLELDASDR
-687 VSLNASIAFDS
+687 VLQFSNIAFDAS
-698 LVKQWVQLLSGRTLV
+698 VEEIFATLSCGATLVLRTDRWLADAETFWALCGAQRISIVDLPAQFFGQLALSGRRAVPTGVRCV
-713 VVPEPV
+713 V
-719 RFDGRRLLDAIGR
+719 I
-732 DRIDVFDC
+732 
-740 TPSQLALIEGARGPE
+740 
-755 DEAYPQVT
+755 
-763 LVGGEAIG
+763 GGEAVG
-771 EGMWSELASAS
+771 ASALDAWFAEEG
-782 SRTYYNVYGPTECTV
+782 RRPRLFNTYGPTETTV
-797 DATLAR
+797 SVTVHEVRGRHDD
-803 ITAEHA
+803 
-809 PHIGGP
+809 
-815 LANVRAYVLNE
+815 ANVIGRPIANTRVYVLDAWL
-826 RLSPAPVGVR
+826 RPAPIGVA
-836 GELYIGGAG
+836 GELYIGGVQ

-867 AGGRLYKTG
+867 TGGRLYRTG

-923 VLARDSAAAVHDS
+923 VLARDSAADTDQNADLNAS
-936 ATEHATPN
+936 ATAN
-944 ALSPSLETS
+944 SS
-953 TATAA
+953 
-958 ATATATATE
+958 E

-1032 EAPRGAKEEALA
+1032 EAPQGAKEEALA
-1044 EIWRELLHVERV
+1044 AIWRELLHVERV

-1086 VALGTVFDAP
+1086 VALSTVFDAP

-1203 HDLREAKSIRH
+1203 HDLREAEQS
-1214 EAENREQRAK
+1214 EQRAK

-1544 RRLLEGMTAGAADQ
+1544 CRLLEGMTAGAADQ

-1637 PDRLVALCA
+1637 PGRLVALCA

-1782 HSHGFDFSVW
+1782 HSYGFDFSVW

-1935 DARREPVPMGVTGE
+1935 DDRREPVPMGVTGE

-1989 ARWRTDGSLEYL
+1989 ARWRTDGKLEYL

-2017 GEIEAQLAKVT
+2017 GEIEAQLAKVA

-2037 RDSAAEMRDNA
+2037 RDSAAEVRDNA

-2059 ETEKRLVAYYTGD
+2059 APEKRLVAYYTGD

-2129 PQGAKEEA
+2129 PRGAREEA

-2215 RATRITPDML
+2215 RATRITPGML

-2238 AVQVEGG
+2238 AAQVEGG

-2661 GTSGIAAPGV
+2661 GTSGVAAPGV
-2671 VMPRIAVRDIDV
+2671 VMPRIAVCDIDV

-2815 ASMQTRIVLALA
+2815 ASMQTRLVLALA

-2840 DADAWRHER
+2840 DAGAWRHER

-3093 RWRTDGSLEYLGRN
+3093 RWRTDGRLEYLGRN

-3123 EAQLAKVAG
+3123 EAQLAKVAD

-3157 NALSPSP
+3157 NAPSPSP
-3164 ETSTATAAA
+3164 ETTTATAAA
-3173 TATATATEKRLVA
+3173 TATATAIEKRLVA
-3186 YYKGDADVAALRAQ
+3186 YYTGDADVVALRAQ

-3368 LDGPLNREVLQRALN
+3368 LDGLLNREVLQRALN

-3412 LTVSYHDLREAKS
+3412 LTVSYHDLREAEQS
-3425 IRHEAGNREQRAKD
+3425 EQRAKD

-3560 LHAGASVEVK
+3560 SHAGASVEVK

-3622 TEVEPLI
+3622 TEVEALI

-3686 PLFQVMFVWQ
+3686 PLFQVMFDWH
-3696 NAHEG
+3696 NTPARA
-3701 SLQIPGLRLST
+3701 LTMPGLTVSVASTETTTSQYDLVLSMQERN
-3712 WGDPLTMAPFELTLA
+3712 GDIVGHLN
-3727 VREHQDDIACTL
+3727 
-3739 TYATSLFDRATVE
+3739 YATALFDEQTAR
-3752 RYLGHWL
+3752 RYARYWRRLLEGMTAGSANVSVA
-3759 RQLDAM
+3759 R
-3765 ATDADP
+3765 
-3771 VVTGLP
+3771 LP
-3777 LLGEAERAQVL
+3777 LLDEAEREQVV
-3788 HGWNETGRAYARDAC
+3788 HEWNATERAYPIRQC
-3803 LHQLFEAQVSRTR
+3803 IHQLFEAQAARTPN
-3816 EAAAVI
+3816 AIAIAI
-3822 CGDETLSYTDLDAR
+3822 GDERVTYAALNAS
-3836 ANRLAHYLR
+3836 ANRLARHLR
-3845 GQGVGPDTRVG
+3845 ALGVVADTRV
-3856 LALGRGVEMMT
+3856 AVCIERGAPMVIA
-3867 GLLAILKAGG
+3867 LLAIWKAGG
-3877 AYVPLDPGYASERL
+3877 AYVPLDPAYPRERIAYMLRDSAPIAVLTSRASRDL
-3891 RAILDDS
+3891 VASHLPDRAPLVVI
-3898 RPAIVLADAAG
+3898 DAA
-3909 RTALD
+3909 ACPWD
-3914 ALAGAPPI
+3914 ALSGD
-3922 ADLHADA
+3922 DLDPNDIELNA
-3929 SRWSALPS
+3929 
-3937 TPPRVEGLTPRHLAY
+3937 THLCY

-3962 PKGVMV
+3962 PKGVMI
-3968 EHASVVNLWRALDE
+3968 EHRNLVN
-3982 AIYRTHPSARRV
+3982 YT
-3994 SLNASIAFDSLV
+3994 
-4006 KQWVQLLSGR
+4006 
-4016 TLVVVPEPVRF
+4016 
-4027 DGRRL
+4027 
-4032 LDAIGRD
+4032 LDAIRWFGLGPGET
-4039 RIDVFDCT
+4039 VLQQNSLNFDLSLEEIVPALSSGAT
-4047 PSQLA
+4047 LAPAVELFGAGGSARGHSARPTMIHLTAAHWQQLVGEWHRA
-4052 LIEGAR
+4052 GAR
-4058 GPEDE
+4058 PAAALEGVRLVN
-4063 AFPQV
+4063 V
-4068 TLVGGEAI
+4068 TGDALSPHKLEQWDAI
-4076 GEGMWSELASAS
+4076 RPAHTRLIN
-4088 SRTYYNVYGP
+4088 TYGP
-4098 TECTVDATLARI
+4098 TEI
-4110 TAEHAPHIGGPLA
+4110 TISCSAAYVRHAPGMSRVSIGRPFA
-4123 NVRAYVL
+4123 NSRMYLLDARGEPV
-4130 NERLS
+4130 
-4135 PAPVG
+4135 PVG
-4140 VRGELYIGGAGVAR
+4140 VTGELYIGGDGVAR
-4154 GYLNRPELTRERFI
+4154 GYLNRPELSAERFV
-4168 DDPFVAGGRL
+4168 DDPFRPGSRM
-4178 YRTGDLARWRTDG
+4178 YKTGDLACRRGDG
-4191 SLEYLGRNDFQVKI
+4191 EIEFVGRNDFQVKV
-4205 RGFRIELGEIEAQ
+4205 RGFRVELSEVETRLAAVDGVQEIA
-4218 LAKVTGV
+4218 
-4225 REVVVLA
+4225 VLA
-4232 RDSASAVHDSATE
+4232 RED
-4245 HAAPDALSPSLETS
+4245 APG
-4259 TATAAATATA
+4259 
-4269 TATATEK
+4269 EK
-4276 RLVAYYTGD
+4276 RLVAYYTG
-4285 ADVAALRAQAAQH
+4285 AAEMAALRECAARD
-4298 LPSYMVP
+4298 LPAYMMP
-4305 SAYVRL
+4305 AAYVCL
-4311 DAWPLTPNGKL
+4311 PALPLTPNGKL
-4322 DRRALPAPADDAYA
+4322 DRNALPPPAHDADSN
-4336 RAEYEAPQG
+4336 RGYEAPQG
-4345 AKEEALAEIWRDLL
+4345 DIEETLARIWEQLL
-4359 QVDRISRHDNF
+4359 ERERVGRHDNF
-4370 FQLGGH
+4370 FDLGGH
-4376 SLLAISLGDMM
+4376 SLLTVSLIERM
-4387 RERGLHADVRT
+4387 RQADLHADV
-4398 LFNAETLAALAA
+4398 AAL
-4410 QSGTDSIDVDVPPNL
+4410 
-4425 IPVGAARITPDMLP
+4425 
-4439 LVALTQPQIDAIA
+4439 
-4452 QQVDGGATNVQD
+4452 
-4464 IYPLAPLQEGMLF
+4464 F
-4477 HHLLHTQGDLYL
+4477 
-4489 EPHLL
+4489 
-4494 AFRTRERLE
+4494 
-4503 RFLSALQCVIDR
+4503 
-4515 HDVLRTGFFWEGVPQ
+4515 
-4530 PVQVVWRR
+4530 
-4538 ARLPVEYVELPDS
+4538 
-4551 HGDVASQLEARC
+4551 
-4563 DPRRHR
+4563 
-4569 IDIGRAPL
+4569 
-4577 VHCHVAHDARN
+4577 
-4588 DRWVLGV
+4588 
-4595 LTHHLVSDH
+4595 
-4604 TTLALLAEEAQAF
+4604 TTS
-4617 EQGRGDA
+4617 
-4624 LPPAVPFRNFVA
+4624 
-4636 HARLGTS
+4636 T
-4643 EREHEAF
+4643 
-4650 FREMLGDVDEPT
+4650 
-4662 APFGLL
+4662 
-4668 DVQGDGSAIVEHRRA
+4668 
-4683 LAPGLSRSVR
+4683 
-4693 AHARRLGVSAASVM
+4693 
-4707 HVAWSLVL
+4707 
-4715 ARTANRR
+4715 
-4722 DVVFGTV
+4722 
-4729 LFGRMQGGAH
+4729 
-4739 AHRTMG
+4739 
-4745 LFMNTLPVRIA
+4745 
-4756 LDESDVETSLIAT
+4756 
-4769 HDRLA
+4769 
-4774 RLLRHEHAPLA
+4774 
-4785 LAQRCSAVPAQ
+4785 
-4796 APLFTSLLNYRYSPH
+4796 
-4811 EEQGDATDDDVQF
+4811 
-4824 IAARE
+4824 
-4829 RNNYPL
+4829 
-4835 TMIVDDTG
+4835 
-4843 EGFALTAQVDASIDA
+4843 
-4858 ARVCAFMHTALEQLV
+4858 
-4873 RALDD
+4873 
-4878 ARGAVLA
+4878 LA
-4885 ELDVLPADEHRCV
+4885 ELA
-4898 VSACN
+4898 AC
-4903 DTDAELPGVDFVDR
+4903 TTKLKE
-4917 RFEAQAARTPEAIAV
+4917 I
-4932 ACGAHALSYAA
+4932 
-4943 LNRRANRLAHYLR
+4943 
-4956 AHGAGPERVVALALE
+4956 
-4971 RSVDMMVG
+4971 
-4979 LLGILKSGS
+4979 LL
-4988 AYLPL
+4988 
-4993 DPAYPAE
+4993 
-5000 RLAYIVDDARPALLL
+5000 
-5015 TEAALRD
+5015 
-5022 DWRDAG
+5022 
-5028 APVVLLDAD
+5028 
-5037 GPAIDACPDHNPDA
+5037 
-5051 AAGRDARTL
+5051 
-5060 SSLAYVIYT
+5060 
-5069 SGSTGRPK
+5069 
-5077 GVMIEHR
+5077 
-5084 NLANLLGAMGEQP
+5084 
-5097 GIGAHDVLLA
+5097 
-5107 VTSLSFDIAAL
+5107 
-5118 ELFLPLLHGARAV
+5118 
-5131 IAARDDAADPARL
+5131 
-5144 AHLIESSGASL
+5144 
-5155 MQATPSTWRMLAQHG
+5155 
-5170 WPRSARPLT
+5170 
-5179 LLCGGEAL
+5179 
-5187 PPALAERLLAHV
+5187 
-5199 PAIWNLYGPTET
+5199 
-5211 TVWSTVR
+5211 
-5218 RVTTP
+5218 
-5223 VVDIGGPIANT
+5223 
-5234 QVYVL
+5234 
-5239 DERLRPAPIGV
+5239 
-5250 AGELYIGGA
+5250 
-5259 GVARGYLNRPELTR
+5259 
-5273 ERFVDDP
+5273 
-5280 FRRGGRLYRT
+5280 
-5290 GDLARRRADGNLEYL
+5290 
-5305 GRNDFQVK
+5305 
-5313 IRGFRIELG
+5313 
-5322 EIEAQLAKAHG
+5322 
-5333 VQGVALAA
+5333 
-5341 RDTPTADKRLV
+5341 
-5352 AYYVGDASAAALREH
+5352 
-5367 AAARLPA
+5367 
-5374 YMVPAAYVR
+5374 
-5383 LAAWPLTPNGKL
+5383 
-5395 DRAALPAPDDEA
+5395 
-5407 YARAEYEAPR
+5407 
-5417 GEHECKLAAI
+5417 
-5427 WRAVLQVER
+5427 
-5436 IGRHDDFFELGGHSL
+5436 
-5451 LAVRAVTAMRDA
+5451 
-5463 FGSDTSLRD
+5463 
-5472 LFARPVLKD
+5472 
-5481 LAEHA
+5481 
-5486 STAARARD
+5486 
-5494 AAIPKAARGE
+5494 
-5504 PAPMSFAQQRL
+5504 
-5515 WFLARMGG
+5515 
-5523 LGDAYHMPIAVRLRG
+5523 
-5538 ALDVDALQRALS
+5538 
-5550 RIVSRHDALR
+5550 
-5560 TTFAL
+5560 
-5565 EGEQPVQRVHADDG
+5565 
-5579 AGLRL
+5579 
-5584 RIDDLR
+5584 
-5590 GCADAGAR
+5590 
-5598 RARIL
+5598 
-5603 AGQASEPFDLARGPL
+5603 
-5618 VRGAL
+5618 
-5623 VREADDV
+5623 
-5630 HTLCV
+5630 
-5635 TIHHIVSDGWSID
+5635 
-5648 VFCRELS
+5648 
-5655 ELYRAFAGGR
+5655 
-5665 PDPLP
+5665 
-5670 PLPVQYADYAAW
+5670 
-5682 QQRGIGGAALHAQ
+5682 
-5695 AEYWRDALAG
+5695 
-5705 APTLLELPTDRPRP
+5705 
-5719 PQPDYAGATV
+5719 
-5729 GLALDAPLTAGLRA
+5729 
-5743 LARRHGATL
+5743 
-5752 FMTVFAAWSVL
+5752 
-5763 LSRLSRQTDVVIGTP
+5763 
-5778 SANRGHAQI
+5778 
-5787 EGLIGF
+5787 
-5793 FVNTIALRVDLDG
+5793 
-5806 APTVAELLAR
+5806 
-5816 VKARTLAAQQHQD
+5816 
-5829 IPFEHVVERVQPARS
+5829 
-5844 LSHSP
+5844 
-5849 VFQAMFAW
+5849 
-5857 QHASRGEM
+5857 
-5865 RLEGLRA
+5865 
-5872 EPLDD
+5872 
-5877 AARTIAKFD
+5877 
-5886 LTLSLRESGD
+5886 
-5896 AIDGGLEYASALF
+5896 
-5909 ERATIER
+5909 
-5916 FAGYLR
+5916 
-5922 RLLEGMVADDT
+5922 
-5933 QRVDALPML
+5933 
-5942 SRDERRDLIERRN
+5942 
-5955 ATARPYPANSGVHR
+5955 
-5969 LFEAQAARTPDAT
+5969 
-5982 AIVDG
+5982 
-5987 ATTLDYRAL
+5987 
-5996 DARANRI
+5996 
-6003 AHALAHAGVR
+6003 
-6013 AGDRVALHLEPS
+6013 
-6025 IGLVAAQLA
+6025 
-6034 VLKLGAAYVPVDVG
+6034 
-6048 NPPARKAFVA
+6048 
-6058 QDSGAR
+6058 
-6064 LVLGD
+6064 
-6069 AALDWPAAAGVPQRD
+6069 
-6084 LAALLAGPW
+6084 
-6093 PSDAPARAP
+6093 
-6102 QCGGDTPAY
+6102 
-6111 VMYTSGS
+6111 
-6118 SGQPKGVL
+6118 
-6126 VTHRGIARLAVN
+6126 
-6138 SGYATFDA
+6138 
-6146 SDRFAFASN
+6146 
-6155 PAFDASTF
+6155 
-6163 EVWTALL
+6163 
-6170 NGASIGIVKR
+6170 
-6180 DDLLDLGALAGKLSS
+6180 
-6195 IGVTCLFLTTALFNR
+6195 
-6210 CVSFDPAMFA
+6210 
-6220 RLRCVISGGE
+6220 
-6230 RADPAVY
+6230 
-6237 RKVMEAG
+6237 
-6244 PPRHLLNAYGP
+6244 
-6255 TETTTFAAV
+6255 
-6264 WEAEPRTLAAQAA
+6264 
-6277 PIGRPIGNTSVYVLD
+6277 
-6292 AYGAPVP
+6292 
-6299 VGVTGEIHIGGPGV
+6299 
-6313 AQGYLNRPALSAE
+6313 
-6326 RFVRDP
+6326 
-6332 FVGGDARMY
+6332 
-6341 RTGDL
+6341 
-6346 GRWRPDGMLDCIGRA
+6346 
-6361 DFQVKIRGFRI
+6361 
-6372 ELGEIEACLLEHGAL
+6372 
-6387 AQAAVLARDDGG
+6387 
-6399 DGGKTL
+6399 
-6405 VAYYVPRAGH
+6405 
-6415 EDGAP
+6415 
-6420 ALRAHLAA
+6420 
-6428 RLPEYMVPA
+6428 
-6437 AYVRLPAMPLTP
+6437 
-6449 NGKLERRAL
+6449 
-6458 PAPDE
+6458 
-6463 RSYVRRDYAA
+6463 
-6473 PQGEIETTLARIWAE
+6473 
-6488 LFGIERVGRHDG
+6488 
-6500 FFELG
+6500 
-6505 GHSLLAVRMVARVH
+6505 
-6519 DVLGVEVPLR
+6519 
-6529 ALFADPVLH
+6529 
-6538 VFASAVARAS
+6538 
-6548 TRQASSNLVAF
+6548 
-6559 RSAGTAAPLFF
+6559 
-6570 IHSGLGEIGF
+6570 
-6580 VGDLLPGIAPEIPVY
+6580 
-6595 GFAAVGFLAGE
+6595 
-6606 TPHATIEEMAA
+6606 
-6617 QYVDAMRR
+6617 
-6625 VQPHG
+6625 
-6630 PYRLAGWCAGGNIA
+6630 
-6644 FEMAHQL
+6644 
-6651 IAADETVEFLCMI
+6651 
-6664 DSPTSAPIDRS
+6664 
-6675 VTACVLARIPDDI
+6675 
-6688 PEALRTRLHAL
+6688 
-6699 GDAFDVRGM
+6699 
-6708 LHACQ
+6708 
-6713 AAGMLPIDLPTG
+6713 
-6725 LMERHV
+6725 
-6731 AVQYAI
+6731 
-6737 KHAKLNYVPPRLPVD
+6737 
-6752 VIHFVAQDEPMWRN
+6752 
-6766 GWAMDG
+6766 
-6772 WHDVADRVICLPAS
+6772 
-6786 GDHMTMVAAPHAE
+6786 
-6799 QLGRRITE
+6799 
-6807 ALAVHGGPRADGAE
+6807 
-6821 RGYAPRIAIQTAPRD
+6821 
-6836 ARAPTL
+6836 
-6842 FCIPGA
+6842 
-6848 GASVTTFSTLA
+6848 
-6859 RHLPATFSVDGLQ
+6859 
-6872 PRGLCGTMVP
+6872 
-6882 YLDVETAARAYL
+6882 
-6894 RSIRKA
+6894 
-6900 APRGPYHLVGHSF
+6900 
-6913 GGWVAYEIAC
+6913 
-6923 RLQEQGERVAT
+6923 
-6934 LMLLDTERPGA
+6934 
-6945 TDIVRG
+6945 
-6951 RKTRVDALAKLV
+6951 
-6963 ELYEMH
+6963 
-6969 LGRPLGVSR
+6969 
-6978 DDLAALAHDAQIEHL
+6978 
-6993 RAALVRAKILPPSVH
+6993 
-7008 PNVLLGVVRVLEMNV
+7008 
-7023 NTPYR
+7023 
-7028 PAGLYAGTMHVVLI
+7028 
-7042 ANAKADADLDA
+7042 
-7053 WRDEQAEQWRGLA
+7053 
-7066 DDVRIVRA
+7066 
-7074 GGNHMTMLQPPHAA
+7074 
-7088 SIAALLE
+7088 
-7095 RTAGAPAR
+7095 
-7103 LAQVH
+7103 

>member
-1 MRIPPNLIADGDEH
+1 MTDMLDSSEISVRDDIDPVPGAAPERVLALTAGQYGIWLDQMLNPDLPCYILGAILRIDGTFDEALLTSVVNEVVNANDSLRAVLVSEGGSVRQRVLSDVELEIAHIDFSGSAHPHDSAWRYMRTAFDTAFALDGLLCDFRIVRESPSRTYWMYRCHHLVADGQSVSMICRMIVDLYNRRASADMARIEPTPSYFDSLDDDRKYAESSRYERDAQFWQDKFSSLPPPLLSSRSSEAAARPASFPDGQVNLTIERAKYDRLGRIAEASGCTIVHVMFGVLALYFSRAFQVDEVVIGMPVHNRSTAQQKRAIGMFASVVPIRIPVDGNERFVSLLNGVSAELRHCYRHQRFPIAELNRRLGLVRTGRRQLFDLTLSFEKFPLDFYIGDVKLGLTSMRHRFEQTPITVNVQDYHEDQDLVMQFNYDVNAFSHAEVDNIGTRIGGLLDALIEHHDDMPVGMLPLLDEAERKQVVYAWNATERDYPIEQCIHQLFEAQVDRKPEAIALTFDGRRLSYAELNARANRLAHYLQGRGVGPDRLVALCAERGIEMVVGLLAILKAGGAYVPLDPSHPPERLRRMLDDTNPVAVLVDDIGADALASFGSHVAARSPRVHLSRDIAQWRACSPANPPTPRERAARRLAYVIYTSGSSGEPKGVMNEHRGVVNRLWWMQQTYALDERDAVLQKTPFSFDVSVWEFFWPLMSGARLVIAKPEGHKDPAYLSELIDRERVTTLHFVPSMLQAFLEDEGAARGCGSVKRVMCSGEALPPSLVKRFYRCLPDARLHNLYGPTEAAVDVTAWACDAEEGGASVPIGRPIANTRIYILDGYGQPVPRGVAGELYIGGVQVARGYLNRPELTRERFVDDPFVAGGRLYKTGDLARWRTDGSLEYLGRNDFQVKIRGFRIELGEIEAQLAKVAGVRETVVLARDSGSPAGEKRLVAYYTGNADVAALREQATRHLPAYMVPSAYVRLDAWPLTPNGKLDRRALPAPADDAYARAEYEAPQGAKEEALAAIWKDLLPVERISRHDNFFELGGHSLLVIGLSEKLRAAGLHADVRVVYRASTLADLAAHLGTDNQDIRIPPNLIADGDEH

-130 LDAGEG
+130 LDAREG

-203 RVEDLPRPAPFRN
+203 RAEDLPRPEPFRN

-252 VQGDGREIAEAARTL
+252 VQGDGREIAEASRRL

-312 LFGRMQGGAQSDRAL
+312 LFGRMQGGAQSDRSL

-416 PLSVTVD
+416 PLSMTVD

-460 ANPGGEL
+460 ANPGGES

-507 RTREAAAVICGDE
+507 RTPEAAAVICGDE

-564 AILKAGG
+564 AVLKAGG

-613 PPIADLHA
+613 PPIADLQA

-672 ALDEAIYRTHPSARR
+672 ALDEAIYRAHPSARR

-771 EGMWSELASAS
+771 EGMWSELASVS

-923 VLARDSAAAVHDS
+923 VLARDSA
-936 ATEHATPN
+936 
-944 ALSPSLETS
+944 
-953 TATAA
+953 
-958 ATATATATE
+958 
-967 KRLVAYYTG
+967 
-976 DADVAALRAQ
+976 
-986 AAQHLPSY
+986 
-994 MVPSAYVRLDAWPLT
+994 
-1009 PNGKLDRRAL
+1009 
-1019 PAPADD
+1019 
-1025 AYARAEY
+1025 
-1032 EAPRGAKEEALA
+1032 
-1044 EIWRELLHVERV
+1044 
-1056 SRHDNF
+1056 
-1062 FELGGH
+1062 
-1068 SLLAVQ
+1068 
-1074 LVSRLRQALSVE
+1074 
-1086 VALGTVFDAP
+1086 
-1096 VLSALAER
+1096 
-1104 LEAENTAVLPPI
+1104 
-1116 PLAPRDGRIALSLAQ
+1116 
-1131 QRLWFL
+1131 
-1137 TQLEG
+1137 
-1142 VSEAYHMS
+1142 
-1150 GAVRLDGPLN
+1150 
-1160 REVLQRALNRIV
+1160 
-1172 MRHEALRTCFA
+1172 
-1183 REEGEPIQV
+1183 
-1192 IQPHADLTVSY
+1192 
-1203 HDLREAKSIRH
+1203 
-1214 EAENREQRAK
+1214 
-1224 DLSQAHASA
+1224 
-1233 PFDLSRDLPVRVLL
+1233 
-1247 LQLADEAH
+1247 
-1255 VVQVV
+1255 
-1260 MHHIASDG
+1260 
-1268 WSVGVFLQELSALYG
+1268 
-1283 SFIAEQ
+1283 
-1289 GDPLAPLPL
+1289 
-1298 QYADYAAW
+1298 
-1306 QRRWLASGQLE
+1306 
-1317 KQGAFWQTNLSGAPT
+1317 
-1332 LLELPTDRPRPP
+1332 
-1344 KQSHAGAS
+1344 
-1352 VEVKLGAALSERV
+1352 
-1365 KRLSQRH
+1365 
-1372 GVTPYMTL
+1372 
-1380 LSSWAA
+1380 
-1386 VLSRLSGQEEVVIG
+1386 
-1400 SPVAGRNRTEVEA
+1400 
-1413 LIGFFV
+1413 
-1419 NTLALR
+1419 
-1425 LDLSSEPTVGEL
+1425 
-1437 LKRTKA
+1437 
-1443 QVLSAQA
+1443 
-1450 HQDLPFDQVVERVKP
+1450 
-1465 PRSTA
+1465 
-1470 HPPLFQV
+1470 
-1477 MFVWQN
+1477 
-1483 MPAGELTIPGLTI
+1483 
-1496 RAVETPLQTAQFELT
+1496 
-1511 LSLREAGD
+1511 
-1519 DIVGHLNY
+1519 
-1527 ASALFDESTVR
+1527 
-1538 RYVTYW
+1538 
-1544 RRLLEGMTAGAADQ
+1544 
-1558 TIVGLP
+1558 
-1564 LLDEA
+1564 
-1569 ERKQVVYAW
+1569 
-1578 NATERDYP
+1578 
-1586 IEQCIHQLFEAQ
+1586 
-1598 VDRKPEAIA
+1598 
-1607 LTFEGQRLSYA
+1607 
-1618 ELNARA
+1618 
-1624 NRLAHYLQGRGVG
+1624 
-1637 PDRLVALCA
+1637 
-1646 ERGIEMVVGL
+1646 
-1656 LAILKAGGAYVPLD
+1656 
-1670 PAYASDRLRGI
+1670 
-1681 VEDSQ
+1681 
-1686 PALVLADAVGRA
+1686 
-1698 ALGELDGALPVI
+1698 
-1710 DLETD
+1710 
-1715 ALRWRE
+1715 
-1721 MPATNPEV
+1721 
-1729 ASQHV
+1729 
-1734 HHLAYVIYTSGST
+1734 
-1747 GRPKGV
+1747 
-1753 MVEHAQVVRL
+1753 
-1763 FGATQAWF
+1763 
-1771 GFDERDVWTLF
+1771 
-1782 HSHGFDFSVW
+1782 
-1792 EMWGALLHGGR
+1792 
-1803 LVIVP
+1803 
-1808 TEVTRTPSAFFA
+1808 
-1820 LLCAEGVT
+1820 
-1828 VLNQTPS
+1828 
-1835 AFQALMSAQEEREEA
+1835 
-1850 AGNIERANVVAHRLR
+1850 
-1865 YVIFGGEALEPRT
+1865 
-1878 LASWYARHGERTQLV
+1878 
-1893 NMYGI
+1893 
-1898 TETTVHVTYCALRA
+1898 
-1912 EDAMRLGA
+1912 
-1920 SPIGVRIPDL
+1920 
-1930 QLYVL
+1930 
-1935 DARREPVPMGVTGE
+1935 
-1949 LYVGGAGV
+1949 
-1957 ARGYLNRPELTR
+1957 
-1969 ERFIDDP
+1969 
-1976 FVAGGRLYKTGDL
+1976 
-1989 ARWRTDGSLEYL
+1989 
-2001 GRNDFQVKIRG
+2001 
-2012 FRIEL
+2012 
-2017 GEIEAQLAKVT
+2017 
-2028 GVREVVVLA
+2028 
-2037 RDSAAEMRDNA
+2037 
-2048 TPNAPMPKSSS
+2048 
-2059 ETEKRLVAYYTGD
+2059 
-2072 ADVAALRAQAAQH
+2072 
-2085 LPSYMV
+2085 
-2091 PSAYVRL
+2091 
-2098 DAWPLTPNGK
+2098 
-2108 LDRRALPAPAD
+2108 
-2119 DAYARAEYEA
+2119 
-2129 PQGAKEEA
+2129 
-2137 LAAIWRELLHVERVS
+2137 
-2152 RHDNFFELGGHSLL
+2152 
-2166 AIGVIERMRR
+2166 
-2176 EGLHTDVRSIFN
+2176 
-2188 AQTLSDLAAR
+2188 
-2198 AQTDDRSIQAPP
+2198 
-2210 NLIPA
+2210 
-2215 RATRITPDML
+2215 
-2225 PLVALTQTQIDML
+2225 
-2238 AVQVEGG
+2238 
-2245 AANIQ
+2245 
-2250 DIYPLA
+2250 
-2256 PLQEGM
+2256 
-2262 VFHHLLHAESDAYME
+2262 
-2277 AYFVGFRTRARLD
+2277 
-2290 RFLDALRMIVDRHD
+2290 
-2304 ILRTGFFWE
+2304 
-2313 GLEQPVQIVQ
+2313 
-2323 RRVRLPIEFVDL
+2323 
-2335 DPADG
+2335 
-2340 DVLRQLEA
+2340 
-2348 RHDPRAHRLDIRR
+2348 
-2361 PALLSCHAAHDP
+2361 
-2373 AAGRWLL
+2373 
-2380 CVMAHHLAID
+2380 
-2390 NTSLK
+2390 
-2395 LLVAEEQAIEQG
+2395 
-2407 GFDALPPAPS
+2407 
-2417 FRNFIAQIASGV
+2417 
-2429 DRREHEAFFSAML
+2429 
-2442 GDIDSPTHPFGLQDV
+2442 
-2457 QGDGREIA
+2457 
-2465 EFQQR
+2465 
-2470 LSPELSKA
+2470 
-2478 IRVCTRR
+2478 
-2485 LGVSPAS
+2485 
-2492 LMHLAWAMVLSR
+2492 
-2504 ATGRREAVFGT
+2504 
-2515 VLFGRMQGGE
+2515 
-2525 RGMGMFIN
+2525 
-2533 TLPIRIDVD
+2533 
-2542 ERYVAEC
+2542 
-2549 LAHTHE
+2549 
-2555 RVVQLIYH
+2555 
-2563 EHAPLA
+2563 
-2569 LALRCSGLPARQAL
+2569 
-2583 FSSLL
+2583 
-2588 NYRHSEQAA
+2588 
-2597 RPPRDDDDI
+2597 
-2606 QYLDGNERTNYPL
+2606 
-2619 TVSIDD
+2619 
-2625 LGEAFSVTVQAR
+2625 
-2637 HPASPERI
+2637 
-2645 RAFMETALEQ
+2645 
-2655 LVRALD
+2655 
-2661 GTSGIAAPGV
+2661 
-2671 VMPRIAVRDIDV
+2671 
-2683 LPSEERHRLLVEW
+2683 
-2696 NDTAADYPQDQCL
+2696 
-2709 HRLFEAQAARH
+2709 
-2720 PDTIALIADGEP
+2720 
-2732 VGYAELNRRANR
+2732 
-2744 LARHLSARGLQ
+2744 
-2755 PDQRV
+2755 
-2760 AICIDR
+2760 
-2766 GIDMVVAMLA
+2766 
-2776 VLKAGGAYVPL
+2776 
-2787 DPAYPSERLDYLLR
+2787 
-2801 DCAPVALLTHARLG
+2801 
-2815 ASMQTRIVLALA
+2815 
-2827 RLDTGCA
+2827 
-2834 LIDLES
+2834 
-2840 DADAWRHER
+2840 
-2849 DDDPPPSG
+2849 
-2857 LTPRHLAYVIYTSGS
+2857 
-2872 TGQPKGVMVE
+2872 
-2882 HRSVCNLVAWH
+2882 
-2893 AGAFDVGTGC
+2893 
-2903 RSASVAGV
+2903 
-2911 AFDATTW
+2911 
-2918 EVWAALCNGGC
+2918 
-2929 LSLAPGDAASDPQ
+2929 
-2942 ALLRWWRAQELDV
+2942 
-2955 GFLVTPL
+2955 
-2962 AELAYATG
+2962 
-2970 QSNAGMRTLLIGGDR
+2970 
-2985 LSRWPDSMPPGQM
+2985 
-2998 LVNNY
+2998 
-3003 GPTEATVVATSGRL
+3003 
-3017 QPGEATPPIG
+3017 
-3027 RPIANTRVYVLDAW
+3027 
-3041 LRPAPI
+3041 
-3047 GVAGELYIGGVQVA
+3047 
-3061 RGYLNRPE
+3061 
-3069 LTRERFIDDP
+3069 
-3079 FVAGG
+3079 
-3084 RLYKTGDLA
+3084 
-3093 RWRTDGSLEYLGRN
+3093 
-3107 DFQVK
+3107 
-3112 IRGFRIELGEI
+3112 
-3123 EAQLAKVAG
+3123 
-3132 VREVVVLARDSA
+3132 
-3144 AEVHDSA
+3144 
-3151 TEHATP
+3151 
-3157 NALSPSP
+3157 
-3164 ETSTATAAA
+3164 
-3173 TATATATEKRLVA
+3173 
-3186 YYKGDADVAALRAQ
+3186 
-3200 AAQHLPSYMV
+3200 
-3210 PSAYVRLDAWPLT
+3210 
-3223 PNGKLDRRA
+3223 
-3232 LPAPAD
+3232 
-3238 DAYARAEYEAPQG
+3238 
-3251 AKEEALAAIWR
+3251 
-3262 ELLHVER
+3262 
-3269 VSRHDNFF
+3269 
-3277 ELGGHSLLAV
+3277 
-3287 QLVSRLRQALSV
+3287 
-3299 EVALGTVFDAPVLSA
+3299 
-3314 LAERL
+3314 
-3319 EAENTAV
+3319 
-3326 LPPIPLTPR
+3326 
-3335 DGRIALSLAQQ
+3335 
-3346 RLWFLTQLEGVSEAY
+3346 
-3361 HMSGAVR
+3361 
-3368 LDGPLNREVLQRALN
+3368 
-3383 RIVMRHEAL
+3383 
-3392 RTCFAREEGEPI
+3392 
-3404 QVIQPHAD
+3404 
-3412 LTVSYHDLREAKS
+3412 
-3425 IRHEAGNREQRAKD
+3425 
-3439 LSQAHASAPFDLS
+3439 
-3452 RDLPVR
+3452 
-3458 VLLLQL
+3458 
-3464 ADEAHVVQ
+3464 
-3472 VVMHHIASDGWSVGV
+3472 
-3487 FLQELSALYGSFIAE
+3487 
-3502 QGDPLAPLPL
+3502 
-3512 QYADYAAWQRRWLAS
+3512 
-3527 GQLEKQGAFWQ
+3527 
-3538 TNLSGAP
+3538 
-3545 TLLELPTDRPRPPKQ
+3545 
-3560 LHAGASVEVK
+3560 
-3570 LGAALSERVK
+3570 
-3580 RLSQRH
+3580 
-3586 GVTPYMTLLSSWAAV
+3586 
-3601 LSRLSGQE
+3601 
-3609 EVVIGS
+3609 
-3615 PVAGRNR
+3615 
-3622 TEVEPLI
+3622 
-3629 GFFVNTLALRLD
+3629 
-3641 LSSEPTVG
+3641 
-3649 ELLKRTKAQ
+3649 
-3658 VLSAQAHQDLPF
+3658 
-3670 DQVVERVK
+3670 
-3678 PPRSTAHP
+3678 
-3686 PLFQVMFVWQ
+3686 
-3696 NAHEG
+3696 
-3701 SLQIPGLRLST
+3701 
-3712 WGDPLTMAPFELTLA
+3712 
-3727 VREHQDDIACTL
+3727 
-3739 TYATSLFDRATVE
+3739 
-3752 RYLGHWL
+3752 
-3759 RQLDAM
+3759 
-3765 ATDADP
+3765 
-3771 VVTGLP
+3771 
-3777 LLGEAERAQVL
+3777 
-3788 HGWNETGRAYARDAC
+3788 
-3803 LHQLFEAQVSRTR
+3803 
-3816 EAAAVI
+3816 
-3822 CGDETLSYTDLDAR
+3822 
-3836 ANRLAHYLR
+3836 
-3845 GQGVGPDTRVG
+3845 
-3856 LALGRGVEMMT
+3856 
-3867 GLLAILKAGG
+3867 
-3877 AYVPLDPGYASERL
+3877 
-3891 RAILDDS
+3891 
-3898 RPAIVLADAAG
+3898 
-3909 RTALD
+3909 
-3914 ALAGAPPI
+3914 
-3922 ADLHADA
+3922 
-3929 SRWSALPS
+3929 
-3937 TPPRVEGLTPRHLAY
+3937 
-3952 VIYTSGSTGQ
+3952 
-3962 PKGVMV
+3962 
-3968 EHASVVNLWRALDE
+3968 
-3982 AIYRTHPSARRV
+3982 
-3994 SLNASIAFDSLV
+3994 
-4006 KQWVQLLSGR
+4006 
-4016 TLVVVPEPVRF
+4016 
-4027 DGRRL
+4027 
-4032 LDAIGRD
+4032 
-4039 RIDVFDCT
+4039 
-4047 PSQLA
+4047 
-4052 LIEGAR
+4052 
-4058 GPEDE
+4058 
-4063 AFPQV
+4063 
-4068 TLVGGEAI
+4068 
-4076 GEGMWSELASAS
+4076 
-4088 SRTYYNVYGP
+4088 
-4098 TECTVDATLARI
+4098 
-4110 TAEHAPHIGGPLA
+4110 
-4123 NVRAYVL
+4123 
-4130 NERLS
+4130 
-4135 PAPVG
+4135 
-4140 VRGELYIGGAGVAR
+4140 
-4154 GYLNRPELTRERFI
+4154 
-4168 DDPFVAGGRL
+4168 
-4178 YRTGDLARWRTDG
+4178 
-4191 SLEYLGRNDFQVKI
+4191 
-4205 RGFRIELGEIEAQ
+4205 
-4218 LAKVTGV
+4218 
-4225 REVVVLA
+4225 
-4232 RDSASAVHDSATE
+4232 SAVHDSATE
-4245 HAAPDALSPSLETS
+4245 HAAPDALSPSPETS

-4538 ARLPVEYVELPDS
+4538 ARLPVEYVELPDG

-5028 APVVLLDAD
+5028 VPVVLLDAD
-5037 GPAIDACPDHNPDA
+5037 GPAIDACPDHNPDD
-5051 AAGRDARTL
+5051 AGRDARTL

-5451 LAVRAVTAMRDA
+5451 LAVRAITAMRDA

-5494 AAIPKAARGE
+5494 AAIPKVARGE

-5655 ELYRAFAGGR
+5655 ELYRAFAGGQ

-6237 RKVMEAG
+6237 RKVLEAG

>member
-1 MRIPPNLIADGDEH
+1 
-15 ITPAQ
+15 
-20 LTLVALSQ
+20 
-28 ESIDALV
+28 
-35 TKVEG
+35 
-40 GAANVQDIY
+40 
-49 PLAPLQEGILFH
+49 
-61 HLMSGESDPYVL
+61 
-73 SGVLAFRGR
+73 
-82 EVMERFVS
+82 
-90 ALQQVIDRHDILR
+90 
-103 TGFFWEGLEQPVQ
+103 
-116 VVQRRATLPVSVVE
+116 
-130 LDAGEG
+130 
-136 DIVRQLEARFD
+136 
-147 SRGYR
+147 
-152 MDVSRAP
+152 
-159 LMHVHA
+159 
-165 ACDGEHERWV
+165 
-175 ARVLFHHL
+175 
-183 SIDHTTLERVI
+183 
-194 EEARAIGQG
+194 
-203 RVEDLPRPAPFRN
+203 
-216 FVAQARL
+216 
-223 GVSEADHEAY
+223 
-233 FRAKLGDI
+233 
-241 DEPTAPFGLLS
+241 
-252 VQGDGREIAEAARTL
+252 
-267 KPELSGALRGHARRL
+267 
-282 GVSAA
+282 
-287 SMMHVAWGLVLSRT
+287 
-301 TGRQDVVFGTV
+301 
-312 LFGRMQGGAQSDRAL
+312 
-327 GLFINTL
+327 
-334 PVRMRVAQ
+334 
-342 TGVEASVKG
+342 GVEASVKG

-416 PLSVTVD
+416 PLSMTVD

-507 RTREAAAVICGDE
+507 RTPEAAAVICGDE

-672 ALDEAIYRTHPSARR
+672 ALDEAIYRAHPSARR

-771 EGMWSELASAS
+771 EGMWSELAS
-782 SRTYYNVYGPTECTV
+782 V
-797 DATLAR
+797 
-803 ITAEHA
+803 
-809 PHIGGP
+809 
-815 LANVRAYVLNE
+815 
-826 RLSPAPVGVR
+826 
-836 GELYIGGAG
+836 
-845 VARGYLN
+845 
-852 RPELT
+852 
-857 RERFIDDPFV
+857 
-867 AGGRLYKTG
+867 
-876 DLARWRTDGSLEY
+876 
-889 LGRNDFQVKIRGF
+889 
-902 RIELGEIEAQLAKV
+902 
-916 TGVREVV
+916 
-923 VLARDSAAAVHDS
+923 
-936 ATEHATPN
+936 
-944 ALSPSLETS
+944 
-953 TATAA
+953 
-958 ATATATATE
+958 
-967 KRLVAYYTG
+967 
-976 DADVAALRAQ
+976 
-986 AAQHLPSY
+986 
-994 MVPSAYVRLDAWPLT
+994 
-1009 PNGKLDRRAL
+1009 
-1019 PAPADD
+1019 
-1025 AYARAEY
+1025 
-1032 EAPRGAKEEALA
+1032 
-1044 EIWRELLHVERV
+1044 
-1056 SRHDNF
+1056 
-1062 FELGGH
+1062 
-1068 SLLAVQ
+1068 
-1074 LVSRLRQALSVE
+1074 
-1086 VALGTVFDAP
+1086 
-1096 VLSALAER
+1096 
-1104 LEAENTAVLPPI
+1104 
-1116 PLAPRDGRIALSLAQ
+1116 
-1131 QRLWFL
+1131 
-1137 TQLEG
+1137 
-1142 VSEAYHMS
+1142 
-1150 GAVRLDGPLN
+1150 
-1160 REVLQRALNRIV
+1160 
-1172 MRHEALRTCFA
+1172 
-1183 REEGEPIQV
+1183 
-1192 IQPHADLTVSY
+1192 
-1203 HDLREAKSIRH
+1203 
-1214 EAENREQRAK
+1214 
-1224 DLSQAHASA
+1224 
-1233 PFDLSRDLPVRVLL
+1233 
-1247 LQLADEAH
+1247 
-1255 VVQVV
+1255 
-1260 MHHIASDG
+1260 
-1268 WSVGVFLQELSALYG
+1268 
-1283 SFIAEQ
+1283 
-1289 GDPLAPLPL
+1289 
-1298 QYADYAAW
+1298 
-1306 QRRWLASGQLE
+1306 
-1317 KQGAFWQTNLSGAPT
+1317 
-1332 LLELPTDRPRPP
+1332 
-1344 KQSHAGAS
+1344 
-1352 VEVKLGAALSERV
+1352 
-1365 KRLSQRH
+1365 
-1372 GVTPYMTL
+1372 
-1380 LSSWAA
+1380 
-1386 VLSRLSGQEEVVIG
+1386 
-1400 SPVAGRNRTEVEA
+1400 
-1413 LIGFFV
+1413 
-1419 NTLALR
+1419 
-1425 LDLSSEPTVGEL
+1425 
-1437 LKRTKA
+1437 
-1443 QVLSAQA
+1443 
-1450 HQDLPFDQVVERVKP
+1450 
-1465 PRSTA
+1465 
-1470 HPPLFQV
+1470 
-1477 MFVWQN
+1477 
-1483 MPAGELTIPGLTI
+1483 
-1496 RAVETPLQTAQFELT
+1496 
-1511 LSLREAGD
+1511 
-1519 DIVGHLNY
+1519 
-1527 ASALFDESTVR
+1527 
-1538 RYVTYW
+1538 
-1544 RRLLEGMTAGAADQ
+1544 
-1558 TIVGLP
+1558 
-1564 LLDEA
+1564 
-1569 ERKQVVYAW
+1569 
-1578 NATERDYP
+1578 
-1586 IEQCIHQLFEAQ
+1586 
-1598 VDRKPEAIA
+1598 
-1607 LTFEGQRLSYA
+1607 
-1618 ELNARA
+1618 
-1624 NRLAHYLQGRGVG
+1624 
-1637 PDRLVALCA
+1637 
-1646 ERGIEMVVGL
+1646 
-1656 LAILKAGGAYVPLD
+1656 
-1670 PAYASDRLRGI
+1670 
-1681 VEDSQ
+1681 
-1686 PALVLADAVGRA
+1686 
-1698 ALGELDGALPVI
+1698 
-1710 DLETD
+1710 
-1715 ALRWRE
+1715 
-1721 MPATNPEV
+1721 
-1729 ASQHV
+1729 
-1734 HHLAYVIYTSGST
+1734 
-1747 GRPKGV
+1747 
-1753 MVEHAQVVRL
+1753 
-1763 FGATQAWF
+1763 
-1771 GFDERDVWTLF
+1771 
-1782 HSHGFDFSVW
+1782 
-1792 EMWGALLHGGR
+1792 
-1803 LVIVP
+1803 
-1808 TEVTRTPSAFFA
+1808 
-1820 LLCAEGVT
+1820 
-1828 VLNQTPS
+1828 
-1835 AFQALMSAQEEREEA
+1835 
-1850 AGNIERANVVAHRLR
+1850 
-1865 YVIFGGEALEPRT
+1865 
-1878 LASWYARHGERTQLV
+1878 
-1893 NMYGI
+1893 
-1898 TETTVHVTYCALRA
+1898 
-1912 EDAMRLGA
+1912 
-1920 SPIGVRIPDL
+1920 
-1930 QLYVL
+1930 
-1935 DARREPVPMGVTGE
+1935 
-1949 LYVGGAGV
+1949 
-1957 ARGYLNRPELTR
+1957 
-1969 ERFIDDP
+1969 
-1976 FVAGGRLYKTGDL
+1976 
-1989 ARWRTDGSLEYL
+1989 
-2001 GRNDFQVKIRG
+2001 
-2012 FRIEL
+2012 
-2017 GEIEAQLAKVT
+2017 
-2028 GVREVVVLA
+2028 
-2037 RDSAAEMRDNA
+2037 
-2048 TPNAPMPKSSS
+2048 
-2059 ETEKRLVAYYTGD
+2059 
-2072 ADVAALRAQAAQH
+2072 
-2085 LPSYMV
+2085 
-2091 PSAYVRL
+2091 
-2098 DAWPLTPNGK
+2098 
-2108 LDRRALPAPAD
+2108 
-2119 DAYARAEYEA
+2119 
-2129 PQGAKEEA
+2129 
-2137 LAAIWRELLHVERVS
+2137 
-2152 RHDNFFELGGHSLL
+2152 
-2166 AIGVIERMRR
+2166 
-2176 EGLHTDVRSIFN
+2176 
-2188 AQTLSDLAAR
+2188 
-2198 AQTDDRSIQAPP
+2198 
-2210 NLIPA
+2210 
-2215 RATRITPDML
+2215 
-2225 PLVALTQTQIDML
+2225 
-2238 AVQVEGG
+2238 
-2245 AANIQ
+2245 
-2250 DIYPLA
+2250 
-2256 PLQEGM
+2256 
-2262 VFHHLLHAESDAYME
+2262 
-2277 AYFVGFRTRARLD
+2277 
-2290 RFLDALRMIVDRHD
+2290 
-2304 ILRTGFFWE
+2304 
-2313 GLEQPVQIVQ
+2313 
-2323 RRVRLPIEFVDL
+2323 
-2335 DPADG
+2335 
-2340 DVLRQLEA
+2340 
-2348 RHDPRAHRLDIRR
+2348 
-2361 PALLSCHAAHDP
+2361 
-2373 AAGRWLL
+2373 
-2380 CVMAHHLAID
+2380 
-2390 NTSLK
+2390 
-2395 LLVAEEQAIEQG
+2395 
-2407 GFDALPPAPS
+2407 
-2417 FRNFIAQIASGV
+2417 
-2429 DRREHEAFFSAML
+2429 
-2442 GDIDSPTHPFGLQDV
+2442 
-2457 QGDGREIA
+2457 
-2465 EFQQR
+2465 
-2470 LSPELSKA
+2470 
-2478 IRVCTRR
+2478 
-2485 LGVSPAS
+2485 
-2492 LMHLAWAMVLSR
+2492 
-2504 ATGRREAVFGT
+2504 
-2515 VLFGRMQGGE
+2515 
-2525 RGMGMFIN
+2525 
-2533 TLPIRIDVD
+2533 
-2542 ERYVAEC
+2542 
-2549 LAHTHE
+2549 
-2555 RVVQLIYH
+2555 
-2563 EHAPLA
+2563 
-2569 LALRCSGLPARQAL
+2569 
-2583 FSSLL
+2583 
-2588 NYRHSEQAA
+2588 
-2597 RPPRDDDDI
+2597 
-2606 QYLDGNERTNYPL
+2606 
-2619 TVSIDD
+2619 
-2625 LGEAFSVTVQAR
+2625 
-2637 HPASPERI
+2637 
-2645 RAFMETALEQ
+2645 
-2655 LVRALD
+2655 
-2661 GTSGIAAPGV
+2661 
-2671 VMPRIAVRDIDV
+2671 
-2683 LPSEERHRLLVEW
+2683 
-2696 NDTAADYPQDQCL
+2696 
-2709 HRLFEAQAARH
+2709 
-2720 PDTIALIADGEP
+2720 
-2732 VGYAELNRRANR
+2732 
-2744 LARHLSARGLQ
+2744 
-2755 PDQRV
+2755 
-2760 AICIDR
+2760 
-2766 GIDMVVAMLA
+2766 
-2776 VLKAGGAYVPL
+2776 
-2787 DPAYPSERLDYLLR
+2787 
-2801 DCAPVALLTHARLG
+2801 
-2815 ASMQTRIVLALA
+2815 
-2827 RLDTGCA
+2827 
-2834 LIDLES
+2834 
-2840 DADAWRHER
+2840 
-2849 DDDPPPSG
+2849 
-2857 LTPRHLAYVIYTSGS
+2857 
-2872 TGQPKGVMVE
+2872 
-2882 HRSVCNLVAWH
+2882 
-2893 AGAFDVGTGC
+2893 
-2903 RSASVAGV
+2903 
-2911 AFDATTW
+2911 
-2918 EVWAALCNGGC
+2918 
-2929 LSLAPGDAASDPQ
+2929 
-2942 ALLRWWRAQELDV
+2942 
-2955 GFLVTPL
+2955 
-2962 AELAYATG
+2962 
-2970 QSNAGMRTLLIGGDR
+2970 
-2985 LSRWPDSMPPGQM
+2985 
-2998 LVNNY
+2998 
-3003 GPTEATVVATSGRL
+3003 
-3017 QPGEATPPIG
+3017 
-3027 RPIANTRVYVLDAW
+3027 
-3041 LRPAPI
+3041 
-3047 GVAGELYIGGVQVA
+3047 
-3061 RGYLNRPE
+3061 
-3069 LTRERFIDDP
+3069 
-3079 FVAGG
+3079 
-3084 RLYKTGDLA
+3084 
-3093 RWRTDGSLEYLGRN
+3093 
-3107 DFQVK
+3107 
-3112 IRGFRIELGEI
+3112 
-3123 EAQLAKVAG
+3123 
-3132 VREVVVLARDSA
+3132 
-3144 AEVHDSA
+3144 
-3151 TEHATP
+3151 
-3157 NALSPSP
+3157 
-3164 ETSTATAAA
+3164 
-3173 TATATATEKRLVA
+3173 
-3186 YYKGDADVAALRAQ
+3186 
-3200 AAQHLPSYMV
+3200 
-3210 PSAYVRLDAWPLT
+3210 
-3223 PNGKLDRRA
+3223 
-3232 LPAPAD
+3232 
-3238 DAYARAEYEAPQG
+3238 
-3251 AKEEALAAIWR
+3251 
-3262 ELLHVER
+3262 
-3269 VSRHDNFF
+3269 
-3277 ELGGHSLLAV
+3277 
-3287 QLVSRLRQALSV
+3287 
-3299 EVALGTVFDAPVLSA
+3299 
-3314 LAERL
+3314 
-3319 EAENTAV
+3319 
-3326 LPPIPLTPR
+3326 
-3335 DGRIALSLAQQ
+3335 
-3346 RLWFLTQLEGVSEAY
+3346 
-3361 HMSGAVR
+3361 
-3368 LDGPLNREVLQRALN
+3368 
-3383 RIVMRHEAL
+3383 
-3392 RTCFAREEGEPI
+3392 
-3404 QVIQPHAD
+3404 
-3412 LTVSYHDLREAKS
+3412 
-3425 IRHEAGNREQRAKD
+3425 
-3439 LSQAHASAPFDLS
+3439 
-3452 RDLPVR
+3452 
-3458 VLLLQL
+3458 
-3464 ADEAHVVQ
+3464 
-3472 VVMHHIASDGWSVGV
+3472 
-3487 FLQELSALYGSFIAE
+3487 
-3502 QGDPLAPLPL
+3502 
-3512 QYADYAAWQRRWLAS
+3512 
-3527 GQLEKQGAFWQ
+3527 
-3538 TNLSGAP
+3538 
-3545 TLLELPTDRPRPPKQ
+3545 
-3560 LHAGASVEVK
+3560 
-3570 LGAALSERVK
+3570 
-3580 RLSQRH
+3580 
-3586 GVTPYMTLLSSWAAV
+3586 
-3601 LSRLSGQE
+3601 
-3609 EVVIGS
+3609 
-3615 PVAGRNR
+3615 
-3622 TEVEPLI
+3622 
-3629 GFFVNTLALRLD
+3629 
-3641 LSSEPTVG
+3641 
-3649 ELLKRTKAQ
+3649 
-3658 VLSAQAHQDLPF
+3658 
-3670 DQVVERVK
+3670 
-3678 PPRSTAHP
+3678 
-3686 PLFQVMFVWQ
+3686 
-3696 NAHEG
+3696 
-3701 SLQIPGLRLST
+3701 
-3712 WGDPLTMAPFELTLA
+3712 
-3727 VREHQDDIACTL
+3727 
-3739 TYATSLFDRATVE
+3739 
-3752 RYLGHWL
+3752 
-3759 RQLDAM
+3759 
-3765 ATDADP
+3765 
-3771 VVTGLP
+3771 
-3777 LLGEAERAQVL
+3777 
-3788 HGWNETGRAYARDAC
+3788 
-3803 LHQLFEAQVSRTR
+3803 
-3816 EAAAVI
+3816 
-3822 CGDETLSYTDLDAR
+3822 
-3836 ANRLAHYLR
+3836 
-3845 GQGVGPDTRVG
+3845 
-3856 LALGRGVEMMT
+3856 
-3867 GLLAILKAGG
+3867 
-3877 AYVPLDPGYASERL
+3877 
-3891 RAILDDS
+3891 
-3898 RPAIVLADAAG
+3898 
-3909 RTALD
+3909 
-3914 ALAGAPPI
+3914 
-3922 ADLHADA
+3922 
-3929 SRWSALPS
+3929 
-3937 TPPRVEGLTPRHLAY
+3937 
-3952 VIYTSGSTGQ
+3952 
-3962 PKGVMV
+3962 
-3968 EHASVVNLWRALDE
+3968 
-3982 AIYRTHPSARRV
+3982 
-3994 SLNASIAFDSLV
+3994 
-4006 KQWVQLLSGR
+4006 
-4016 TLVVVPEPVRF
+4016 
-4027 DGRRL
+4027 
-4032 LDAIGRD
+4032 
-4039 RIDVFDCT
+4039 
-4047 PSQLA
+4047 
-4052 LIEGAR
+4052 
-4058 GPEDE
+4058 
-4063 AFPQV
+4063 
-4068 TLVGGEAI
+4068 
-4076 GEGMWSELASAS
+4076 S

-4191 SLEYLGRNDFQVKI
+4191 RLEYLGRNDFQVKI

-4218 LAKVTGV
+4218 LAKVAGVREVVVLARDSAAAVRDNATEHAAPDALSPSPETSTATATATATEKRLVAYYTGDADVVALRAQAAQHLPSYMVPSAYVRLDAWPLTPNGKLDRRALPAPADDAYARAEYEAPRGAKEEALAAIWRELLHVERVSRHDNFFELGGHSLLAVQLVSRLRQALSVEVALSTVFDAPVLSALAERLEAGNTEVLPPIPLAPRDGRIALSLAQQRLWFLTQLEGVSEAYHMSGAVRLDGPLNREVLQRALNRIVMRHEALRTCFVREEGEPIQVIQPHADLTVSYHDLREIEAQLAKVTGV

-4232 RDSASAVHDSATE
+4232 RDSASEVHDSATE
-4245 HAAPDALSPSLETS
+4245 HATPNALSPSPETS
-4259 TATAAATATA
+4259 TATAAATA

-4336 RAEYEAPQG
+4336 RAEYEAPRG
-4345 AKEEALAEIWRDLL
+4345 AREEALAEIWRDLL
-4359 QVDRISRHDNF
+4359 QVDQISRHDNF

-4398 LFNAETLAALAA
+4398 LFNAETLAVLAA

-4796 APLFTSLLNYRYSPH
+4796 APLFTSLLNYRYSLH

-4835 TMIVDDTG
+4835 TMIVDDMG

-5015 TEAALRD
+5015 TEAARRD

-5028 APVVLLDAD
+5028 VPVVLLDAD
-5037 GPAIDACPDHNPDA
+5037 EPAIDACPDHNPDA

-5504 PAPMSFAQQRL
+5504 PVPMSFAQQRL

>member
-1 MRIPPNLIADGDEH
+1 MNVNSLLDLLQRKNIRIHVDRDELVVRAPRGALNAELTQALKKSKAELIDVLRRRGAQASPDPVR

-28 ESIDALV
+28 ESIDALM

-73 SGVLAFRGR
+73 SGVLAFRSR

-203 RVEDLPRPAPFRN
+203 RVEDLPQPEPFRN

-408 DGHERTSY
+408 DGHERTNY
-416 PLSVTVD
+416 PVSVDID
-423 DHERDFTIVAK
+423 DHGDDFKMRAQAAASVDPARVCDFLEVALTRLVDALERDPHGALRQLDILPEV
-434 VCERIG
+434 EREEVVRRWNAG
-440 PQRVC
+440 EKARPSRLC
-445 ELMELALEQLTRALS
+445 LHELFERQAARAPDAIAVIQDERALTY
-460 ANPGGEL
+460 
-467 AELDVLPAAER
+467 AELNR
-478 TQVLHGWN
+478 
-486 ETGRAYARD
+486 
-495 ACLHQL
+495 C
-501 FEAQVS
+501 
-507 RTREAAAVICGDE
+507 
-520 TLSYTDLDARAN
+520 AN
-532 RLAHYLRGQGVGPDT
+532 RLAHYLR
-547 RVGLALGRG
+547 ARG
-556 VEMMTGLL
+556 VREDDRVALYARRSPELL
-564 AILKAGG
+564 IGMLATLKAGG
-571 AYVPLDPGYASERLR
+571 AYVPLDPGYPAERLTHML
-586 AILDDS
+586 LDS
-592 RPAIVL
+592 APVVVL
-598 ADAAGRTALDALAGA
+598 RDAAASDDVLVRLSAGT
-613 PPIADLHA
+613 PILDLHA
-621 DASRWSALPSTPPR
+621 DDERWSAQPSGNLKLCGSHEPDVGAR
-635 VEGLTPRHLAYVI
+635 RLAYVI
-648 YTSGSTGQPKGVM
+648 YTSGSTGAPKGVM
-661 VEHASVVNLWR
+661 VEHASVVNQIG
-672 ALDEAIYRTHPSARR
+672 ALTEYLELDASDR
-687 VSLNASIAFDS
+687 VLQFSNIAFDAS
-698 LVKQWVQLLSGRTLV
+698 VEEIFATLSCGATLVLRTDRWLADAETFWALCGAQRISIVDLPAQFFGQLALSGRRAVPTGVRCV
-713 VVPEPV
+713 V
-719 RFDGRRLLDAIGR
+719 I
-732 DRIDVFDC
+732 
-740 TPSQLALIEGARGPE
+740 
-755 DEAYPQVT
+755 
-763 LVGGEAIG
+763 GGEAVG
-771 EGMWSELASAS
+771 ASALDAWFAEAG
-782 SRTYYNVYGPTECTV
+782 RRPRLFNTYGPTETTV
-797 DATLAR
+797 SVTVHEVRGRHDD
-803 ITAEHA
+803 
-809 PHIGGP
+809 
-815 LANVRAYVLNE
+815 ANVIGRPIANTRVYVLDAWL
-826 RLSPAPVGVR
+826 RPAPIGVA
-836 GELYIGGAG
+836 GELYIGGVQ

-867 AGGRLYKTG
+867 TGGRLYRTG
-876 DLARWRTDGSLEY
+876 DLARWRTDGRLEY

-923 VLARDSAAAVHDS
+923 VLARDSAADTDQNADLNAS
-936 ATEHATPN
+936 ATAN
-944 ALSPSLETS
+944 SS
-953 TATAA
+953 
-958 ATATATATE
+958 E

-1032 EAPRGAKEEALA
+1032 EAPQGAKEEALA
-1044 EIWRELLHVERV
+1044 AIWRELLHVERV

-1203 HDLREAKSIRH
+1203 HDLREAEQS
-1214 EAENREQRAK
+1214 EQRAK

-1247 LQLADEAH
+1247 LQLEDEAH

-1544 RRLLEGMTAGAADQ
+1544 CRLLEGMTAGAADQ

-1624 NRLAHYLQGRGVG
+1624 NRLAHYLQARGVG
-1637 PDRLVALCA
+1637 PGRLVALCA

-1782 HSHGFDFSVW
+1782 HSYGFDFSVW

-1898 TETTVHVTYCALRA
+1898 TETTVHVTYYALRA

-1935 DARREPVPMGVTGE
+1935 DDRREPVPMGVTGE

-2017 GEIEAQLAKVT
+2017 GEIEAQLAKVA

-2037 RDSAAEMRDNA
+2037 RDSAAEVHDSATEHA
-2048 TPNAPMPKSSS
+2048 TPNALSPSPETSTATAAATATATATA
-2059 ETEKRLVAYYTGD
+2059 TEKRLVAYYTGD

-2215 RATRITPDML
+2215 RATRITPGML

-2238 AVQVEGG
+2238 AAQVEGG

-2661 GTSGIAAPGV
+2661 GTSGVAAPGV
-2671 VMPRIAVRDIDV
+2671 VTPRIAVRDIDV

-2709 HRLFEAQAARH
+2709 HRLFEAQAARY

-2815 ASMQTRIVLALA
+2815 ASMQTRLVLALA

-2840 DADAWRHER
+2840 DAGAWRHER

-3093 RWRTDGSLEYLGRN
+3093 RWRTDGRLEYLGRN

-3123 EAQLAKVAG
+3123 EAQLAKVTE

-3144 AEVHDSA
+3144 SEVHDSA

-3173 TATATATEKRLVA
+3173 TATATAPEKRLVA
-3186 YYKGDADVAALRAQ
+3186 YYTGDADVVALRAQ

-3314 LAERL
+3314 LASRL
-3319 EAENTAV
+3319 DDNTAAV
-3326 LPPIPLTPR
+3326 LPPIPLAPR

-3412 LTVSYHDLREAKS
+3412 LTVSYHDLREAEQS
-3425 IRHEAGNREQRAKD
+3425 EQRAKD

-3560 LHAGASVEVK
+3560 SHAGASVEVK

-3622 TEVEPLI
+3622 TEVEALI
-3629 GFFVNTLALRLD
+3629 G
-3641 LSSEPTVG
+3641 
-3649 ELLKRTKAQ
+3649 
-3658 VLSAQAHQDLPF
+3658 
-3670 DQVVERVK
+3670 
-3678 PPRSTAHP
+3678 
-3686 PLFQVMFVWQ
+3686 
-3696 NAHEG
+3696 
-3701 SLQIPGLRLST
+3701 
-3712 WGDPLTMAPFELTLA
+3712 
-3727 VREHQDDIACTL
+3727 
-3739 TYATSLFDRATVE
+3739 
-3752 RYLGHWL
+3752 
-3759 RQLDAM
+3759 
-3765 ATDADP
+3765 
-3771 VVTGLP
+3771 
-3777 LLGEAERAQVL
+3777 
-3788 HGWNETGRAYARDAC
+3788 
-3803 LHQLFEAQVSRTR
+3803 
-3816 EAAAVI
+3816 
-3822 CGDETLSYTDLDAR
+3822 
-3836 ANRLAHYLR
+3836 
-3845 GQGVGPDTRVG
+3845 
-3856 LALGRGVEMMT
+3856 
-3867 GLLAILKAGG
+3867 
-3877 AYVPLDPGYASERL
+3877 
-3891 RAILDDS
+3891 
-3898 RPAIVLADAAG
+3898 
-3909 RTALD
+3909 
-3914 ALAGAPPI
+3914 
-3922 ADLHADA
+3922 
-3929 SRWSALPS
+3929 
-3937 TPPRVEGLTPRHLAY
+3937 
-3952 VIYTSGSTGQ
+3952 
-3962 PKGVMV
+3962 
-3968 EHASVVNLWRALDE
+3968 
-3982 AIYRTHPSARRV
+3982 
-3994 SLNASIAFDSLV
+3994 
-4006 KQWVQLLSGR
+4006 
-4016 TLVVVPEPVRF
+4016 
-4027 DGRRL
+4027 
-4032 LDAIGRD
+4032 
-4039 RIDVFDCT
+4039 
-4047 PSQLA
+4047 
-4052 LIEGAR
+4052 
-4058 GPEDE
+4058 
-4063 AFPQV
+4063 
-4068 TLVGGEAI
+4068 
-4076 GEGMWSELASAS
+4076 
-4088 SRTYYNVYGP
+4088 
-4098 TECTVDATLARI
+4098 
-4110 TAEHAPHIGGPLA
+4110 
-4123 NVRAYVL
+4123 
-4130 NERLS
+4130 
-4135 PAPVG
+4135 
-4140 VRGELYIGGAGVAR
+4140 
-4154 GYLNRPELTRERFI
+4154 
-4168 DDPFVAGGRL
+4168 
-4178 YRTGDLARWRTDG
+4178 
-4191 SLEYLGRNDFQVKI
+4191 
-4205 RGFRIELGEIEAQ
+4205 
-4218 LAKVTGV
+4218 
-4225 REVVVLA
+4225 
-4232 RDSASAVHDSATE
+4232 
-4245 HAAPDALSPSLETS
+4245 
-4259 TATAAATATA
+4259 
-4269 TATATEK
+4269 
-4276 RLVAYYTGD
+4276 
-4285 ADVAALRAQAAQH
+4285 
-4298 LPSYMVP
+4298 
-4305 SAYVRL
+4305 
-4311 DAWPLTPNGKL
+4311 
-4322 DRRALPAPADDAYA
+4322 
-4336 RAEYEAPQG
+4336 
-4345 AKEEALAEIWRDLL
+4345 
-4359 QVDRISRHDNF
+4359 
-4370 FQLGGH
+4370 
-4376 SLLAISLGDMM
+4376 
-4387 RERGLHADVRT
+4387 
-4398 LFNAETLAALAA
+4398 
-4410 QSGTDSIDVDVPPNL
+4410 
-4425 IPVGAARITPDMLP
+4425 
-4439 LVALTQPQIDAIA
+4439 
-4452 QQVDGGATNVQD
+4452 
-4464 IYPLAPLQEGMLF
+4464 
-4477 HHLLHTQGDLYL
+4477 
-4489 EPHLL
+4489 
-4494 AFRTRERLE
+4494 
-4503 RFLSALQCVIDR
+4503 
-4515 HDVLRTGFFWEGVPQ
+4515 
-4530 PVQVVWRR
+4530 
-4538 ARLPVEYVELPDS
+4538 
-4551 HGDVASQLEARC
+4551 
-4563 DPRRHR
+4563 
-4569 IDIGRAPL
+4569 
-4577 VHCHVAHDARN
+4577 
-4588 DRWVLGV
+4588 
-4595 LTHHLVSDH
+4595 
-4604 TTLALLAEEAQAF
+4604 
-4617 EQGRGDA
+4617 
-4624 LPPAVPFRNFVA
+4624 
-4636 HARLGTS
+4636 
-4643 EREHEAF
+4643 
-4650 FREMLGDVDEPT
+4650 
-4662 APFGLL
+4662 
-4668 DVQGDGSAIVEHRRA
+4668 
-4683 LAPGLSRSVR
+4683 
-4693 AHARRLGVSAASVM
+4693 
-4707 HVAWSLVL
+4707 
-4715 ARTANRR
+4715 
-4722 DVVFGTV
+4722 
-4729 LFGRMQGGAH
+4729 
-4739 AHRTMG
+4739 
-4745 LFMNTLPVRIA
+4745 
-4756 LDESDVETSLIAT
+4756 
-4769 HDRLA
+4769 
-4774 RLLRHEHAPLA
+4774 
-4785 LAQRCSAVPAQ
+4785 
-4796 APLFTSLLNYRYSPH
+4796 
-4811 EEQGDATDDDVQF
+4811 
-4824 IAARE
+4824 
-4829 RNNYPL
+4829 
-4835 TMIVDDTG
+4835 
-4843 EGFALTAQVDASIDA
+4843 
-4858 ARVCAFMHTALEQLV
+4858 
-4873 RALDD
+4873 
-4878 ARGAVLA
+4878 
-4885 ELDVLPADEHRCV
+4885 
-4898 VSACN
+4898 
-4903 DTDAELPGVDFVDR
+4903 
-4917 RFEAQAARTPEAIAV
+4917 
-4932 ACGAHALSYAA
+4932 
-4943 LNRRANRLAHYLR
+4943 
-4956 AHGAGPERVVALALE
+4956 
-4971 RSVDMMVG
+4971 
-4979 LLGILKSGS
+4979 
-4988 AYLPL
+4988 
-4993 DPAYPAE
+4993 
-5000 RLAYIVDDARPALLL
+5000 
-5015 TEAALRD
+5015 
-5022 DWRDAG
+5022 
-5028 APVVLLDAD
+5028 
-5037 GPAIDACPDHNPDA
+5037 
-5051 AAGRDARTL
+5051 
-5060 SSLAYVIYT
+5060 
-5069 SGSTGRPK
+5069 
-5077 GVMIEHR
+5077 
-5084 NLANLLGAMGEQP
+5084 
-5097 GIGAHDVLLA
+5097 
-5107 VTSLSFDIAAL
+5107 
-5118 ELFLPLLHGARAV
+5118 
-5131 IAARDDAADPARL
+5131 
-5144 AHLIESSGASL
+5144 
-5155 MQATPSTWRMLAQHG
+5155 
-5170 WPRSARPLT
+5170 
-5179 LLCGGEAL
+5179 
-5187 PPALAERLLAHV
+5187 
-5199 PAIWNLYGPTET
+5199 
-5211 TVWSTVR
+5211 
-5218 RVTTP
+5218 
-5223 VVDIGGPIANT
+5223 
-5234 QVYVL
+5234 
-5239 DERLRPAPIGV
+5239 
-5250 AGELYIGGA
+5250 
-5259 GVARGYLNRPELTR
+5259 
-5273 ERFVDDP
+5273 
-5280 FRRGGRLYRT
+5280 
-5290 GDLARRRADGNLEYL
+5290 
-5305 GRNDFQVK
+5305 
-5313 IRGFRIELG
+5313 
-5322 EIEAQLAKAHG
+5322 
-5333 VQGVALAA
+5333 
-5341 RDTPTADKRLV
+5341 
-5352 AYYVGDASAAALREH
+5352 
-5367 AAARLPA
+5367 
-5374 YMVPAAYVR
+5374 
-5383 LAAWPLTPNGKL
+5383 
-5395 DRAALPAPDDEA
+5395 
-5407 YARAEYEAPR
+5407 
-5417 GEHECKLAAI
+5417 
-5427 WRAVLQVER
+5427 
-5436 IGRHDDFFELGGHSL
+5436 
-5451 LAVRAVTAMRDA
+5451 
-5463 FGSDTSLRD
+5463 
-5472 LFARPVLKD
+5472 
-5481 LAEHA
+5481 
-5486 STAARARD
+5486 
-5494 AAIPKAARGE
+5494 
-5504 PAPMSFAQQRL
+5504 
-5515 WFLARMGG
+5515 
-5523 LGDAYHMPIAVRLRG
+5523 
-5538 ALDVDALQRALS
+5538 
-5550 RIVSRHDALR
+5550 
-5560 TTFAL
+5560 
-5565 EGEQPVQRVHADDG
+5565 
-5579 AGLRL
+5579 
-5584 RIDDLR
+5584 
-5590 GCADAGAR
+5590 
-5598 RARIL
+5598 
-5603 AGQASEPFDLARGPL
+5603 
-5618 VRGAL
+5618 
-5623 VREADDV
+5623 
-5630 HTLCV
+5630 
-5635 TIHHIVSDGWSID
+5635 
-5648 VFCRELS
+5648 
-5655 ELYRAFAGGR
+5655 
-5665 PDPLP
+5665 
-5670 PLPVQYADYAAW
+5670 
-5682 QQRGIGGAALHAQ
+5682 
-5695 AEYWRDALAG
+5695 
-5705 APTLLELPTDRPRP
+5705 
-5719 PQPDYAGATV
+5719 
-5729 GLALDAPLTAGLRA
+5729 
-5743 LARRHGATL
+5743 
-5752 FMTVFAAWSVL
+5752 
-5763 LSRLSRQTDVVIGTP
+5763 
-5778 SANRGHAQI
+5778 
-5787 EGLIGF
+5787 
-5793 FVNTIALRVDLDG
+5793 
-5806 APTVAELLAR
+5806 
-5816 VKARTLAAQQHQD
+5816 
-5829 IPFEHVVERVQPARS
+5829 
-5844 LSHSP
+5844 
-5849 VFQAMFAW
+5849 
-5857 QHASRGEM
+5857 
-5865 RLEGLRA
+5865 
-5872 EPLDD
+5872 
-5877 AARTIAKFD
+5877 
-5886 LTLSLRESGD
+5886 
-5896 AIDGGLEYASALF
+5896 
-5909 ERATIER
+5909 
-5916 FAGYLR
+5916 
-5922 RLLEGMVADDT
+5922 
-5933 QRVDALPML
+5933 
-5942 SRDERRDLIERRN
+5942 
-5955 ATARPYPANSGVHR
+5955 
-5969 LFEAQAARTPDAT
+5969 
-5982 AIVDG
+5982 
-5987 ATTLDYRAL
+5987 
-5996 DARANRI
+5996 
-6003 AHALAHAGVR
+6003 
-6013 AGDRVALHLEPS
+6013 
-6025 IGLVAAQLA
+6025 
-6034 VLKLGAAYVPVDVG
+6034 
-6048 NPPARKAFVA
+6048 
-6058 QDSGAR
+6058 
-6064 LVLGD
+6064 
-6069 AALDWPAAAGVPQRD
+6069 
-6084 LAALLAGPW
+6084 
-6093 PSDAPARAP
+6093 
-6102 QCGGDTPAY
+6102 
-6111 VMYTSGS
+6111 
-6118 SGQPKGVL
+6118 
-6126 VTHRGIARLAVN
+6126 
-6138 SGYATFDA
+6138 
-6146 SDRFAFASN
+6146 
-6155 PAFDASTF
+6155 
-6163 EVWTALL
+6163 
-6170 NGASIGIVKR
+6170 
-6180 DDLLDLGALAGKLSS
+6180 
-6195 IGVTCLFLTTALFNR
+6195 
-6210 CVSFDPAMFA
+6210 
-6220 RLRCVISGGE
+6220 
-6230 RADPAVY
+6230 
-6237 RKVMEAG
+6237 
-6244 PPRHLLNAYGP
+6244 
-6255 TETTTFAAV
+6255 
-6264 WEAEPRTLAAQAA
+6264 
-6277 PIGRPIGNTSVYVLD
+6277 
-6292 AYGAPVP
+6292 
-6299 VGVTGEIHIGGPGV
+6299 
-6313 AQGYLNRPALSAE
+6313 
-6326 RFVRDP
+6326 
-6332 FVGGDARMY
+6332 
-6341 RTGDL
+6341 
-6346 GRWRPDGMLDCIGRA
+6346 
-6361 DFQVKIRGFRI
+6361 
-6372 ELGEIEACLLEHGAL
+6372 
-6387 AQAAVLARDDGG
+6387 
-6399 DGGKTL
+6399 
-6405 VAYYVPRAGH
+6405 
-6415 EDGAP
+6415 
-6420 ALRAHLAA
+6420 
-6428 RLPEYMVPA
+6428 
-6437 AYVRLPAMPLTP
+6437 
-6449 NGKLERRAL
+6449 
-6458 PAPDE
+6458 
-6463 RSYVRRDYAA
+6463 
-6473 PQGEIETTLARIWAE
+6473 
-6488 LFGIERVGRHDG
+6488 
-6500 FFELG
+6500 
-6505 GHSLLAVRMVARVH
+6505 
-6519 DVLGVEVPLR
+6519 
-6529 ALFADPVLH
+6529 
-6538 VFASAVARAS
+6538 
-6548 TRQASSNLVAF
+6548 
-6559 RSAGTAAPLFF
+6559 
-6570 IHSGLGEIGF
+6570 
-6580 VGDLLPGIAPEIPVY
+6580 
-6595 GFAAVGFLAGE
+6595 
-6606 TPHATIEEMAA
+6606 
-6617 QYVDAMRR
+6617 
-6625 VQPHG
+6625 
-6630 PYRLAGWCAGGNIA
+6630 
-6644 FEMAHQL
+6644 
-6651 IAADETVEFLCMI
+6651 
-6664 DSPTSAPIDRS
+6664 
-6675 VTACVLARIPDDI
+6675 
-6688 PEALRTRLHAL
+6688 
-6699 GDAFDVRGM
+6699 
-6708 LHACQ
+6708 
-6713 AAGMLPIDLPTG
+6713 
-6725 LMERHV
+6725 
-6731 AVQYAI
+6731 
-6737 KHAKLNYVPPRLPVD
+6737 
-6752 VIHFVAQDEPMWRN
+6752 
-6766 GWAMDG
+6766 
-6772 WHDVADRVICLPAS
+6772 
-6786 GDHMTMVAAPHAE
+6786 
-6799 QLGRRITE
+6799 
-6807 ALAVHGGPRADGAE
+6807 
-6821 RGYAPRIAIQTAPRD
+6821 
-6836 ARAPTL
+6836 
-6842 FCIPGA
+6842 
-6848 GASVTTFSTLA
+6848 
-6859 RHLPATFSVDGLQ
+6859 
-6872 PRGLCGTMVP
+6872 
-6882 YLDVETAARAYL
+6882 
-6894 RSIRKA
+6894 
-6900 APRGPYHLVGHSF
+6900 
-6913 GGWVAYEIAC
+6913 
-6923 RLQEQGERVAT
+6923 
-6934 LMLLDTERPGA
+6934 
-6945 TDIVRG
+6945 
-6951 RKTRVDALAKLV
+6951 
-6963 ELYEMH
+6963 
-6969 LGRPLGVSR
+6969 
-6978 DDLAALAHDAQIEHL
+6978 
-6993 RAALVRAKILPPSVH
+6993 
-7008 PNVLLGVVRVLEMNV
+7008 
-7023 NTPYR
+7023 
-7028 PAGLYAGTMHVVLI
+7028 
-7042 ANAKADADLDA
+7042 
-7053 WRDEQAEQWRGLA
+7053 
-7066 DDVRIVRA
+7066 
-7074 GGNHMTMLQPPHAA
+7074 
-7088 SIAALLE
+7088 
-7095 RTAGAPAR
+7095 
-7103 LAQVH
+7103 

>member
-1 MRIPPNLIADGDEH
+1 MNVNSLLDLLQRKNIRIHVDRDELVVRAPRGALNAELTQALKKSKAELIDVLRRRGAQASPDPVR

-28 ESIDALV
+28 ESIDALM

-130 LDAGEG
+130 LDAREG

-203 RVEDLPRPAPFRN
+203 RVEDLPQPEPFRN

-312 LFGRMQGGAQSDRAL
+312 LFGRMQGGAQSDRSL

-408 DGHERTSY
+408 DGHERTNY
-416 PLSVTVD
+416 PVSVDID
-423 DHERDFTIVAK
+423 DHGDDFKMRAQAAASVDPARVCDFLEVALTRLVDALERDPHGALRQLDILPEV
-434 VCERIG
+434 EREEVVRRWNAG
-440 PQRVC
+440 EKARPSRLC
-445 ELMELALEQLTRALS
+445 LHELFERQAARAPDAIAVIQDERALTY
-460 ANPGGEL
+460 
-467 AELDVLPAAER
+467 AELNR
-478 TQVLHGWN
+478 
-486 ETGRAYARD
+486 
-495 ACLHQL
+495 C
-501 FEAQVS
+501 
-507 RTREAAAVICGDE
+507 
-520 TLSYTDLDARAN
+520 AN
-532 RLAHYLRGQGVGPDT
+532 RLAHYLR
-547 RVGLALGRG
+547 ARG
-556 VEMMTGLL
+556 VREDDRVALYARRSPELL
-564 AILKAGG
+564 IGMLATLKAGG
-571 AYVPLDPGYASERLR
+571 AYVPLDPGYPAERLTHML
-586 AILDDS
+586 LDS
-592 RPAIVL
+592 APVVVL
-598 ADAAGRTALDALAGA
+598 RDAAASDDVLVRLSAGT
-613 PPIADLHA
+613 PILDLHA
-621 DASRWSALPSTPPR
+621 DDERWSAQPSGNLKLCGSHEPDVGAR
-635 VEGLTPRHLAYVI
+635 RLAYVI
-648 YTSGSTGQPKGVM
+648 YTSGSTGAPKGVM
-661 VEHASVVNLWR
+661 VEHASVVNQIG
-672 ALDEAIYRTHPSARR
+672 ALTEYLELDASDR
-687 VSLNASIAFDS
+687 VLQFSNIAFDAS
-698 LVKQWVQLLSGRTLV
+698 VEEIFATLSCGATLVLRTDRWLADAETFWALCGAQRISIVDLPAQFFGQLALSGRRAVPTGVRCV
-713 VVPEPV
+713 V
-719 RFDGRRLLDAIGR
+719 I
-732 DRIDVFDC
+732 
-740 TPSQLALIEGARGPE
+740 
-755 DEAYPQVT
+755 
-763 LVGGEAIG
+763 GGEAVG
-771 EGMWSELASAS
+771 ASALDAWFAEAG
-782 SRTYYNVYGPTECTV
+782 RRPRLFNTYGPTETTV
-797 DATLAR
+797 SVTVHEVRGRHDD
-803 ITAEHA
+803 
-809 PHIGGP
+809 
-815 LANVRAYVLNE
+815 ANVIGRPIANTRVYVLDAWL
-826 RLSPAPVGVR
+826 RPAPIGVA
-836 GELYIGGAG
+836 GELYIGGVQ

-867 AGGRLYKTG
+867 TGGRLYRTG

-923 VLARDSAAAVHDS
+923 VLARDSASAVHDS
-936 ATEHATPN
+936 ATEN
-944 ALSPSLETS
+944 AAPDAPSPE
-953 TATAA
+953 
-958 ATATATATE
+958 TATATE

-976 DADVAALRAQ
+976 DADVVALRAQ

-1032 EAPRGAKEEALA
+1032 EAPQGAKEEALA
-1044 EIWRELLHVERV
+1044 AIWRELLHVERV

-1096 VLSALAER
+1096 VLSALASR
-1104 LEAENTAVLPPI
+1104 LDDNTAEVLPPI

-1172 MRHEALRTCFA
+1172 MRHEALRTCFV

-1203 HDLREAKSIRH
+1203 HDLREAEQS
-1214 EAENREQRAK
+1214 EQRAK
-1224 DLSQAHASA
+1224 NLSQAHASA

-1386 VLSRLSGQEEVVIG
+1386 ALSRLSGQEEVVIG

-1511 LSLREAGD
+1511 LSLQEAGD

-1544 RRLLEGMTAGAADQ
+1544 CRLLEGMTAGAADQ

-1607 LTFEGQRLSYA
+1607 LTFDGRRLSYA

-1624 NRLAHYLQGRGVG
+1624 NRLAHYLQARGVG

-1710 DLETD
+1710 DPETD

-1782 HSHGFDFSVW
+1782 HSYGFDFSVW

-1935 DARREPVPMGVTGE
+1935 DDRREPVPMGVTGE

-2129 PQGAKEEA
+2129 PRGAKEEA

-2215 RATRITPDML
+2215 RATRITPGML

-2238 AVQVEGG
+2238 AAQVEGG

-2661 GTSGIAAPGV
+2661 GTSGVAAPGV
-2671 VMPRIAVRDIDV
+2671 VTPRIAVRDIDV

-2709 HRLFEAQAARH
+2709 HRLFEAQAARY

-2815 ASMQTRIVLALA
+2815 ASMQTRLVLALA

-2840 DADAWRHER
+2840 DAGAWRHER

-2985 LSRWPDSMPPGQM
+2985 FSRWPDSMPPGQM

-3084 RLYKTGDLA
+3084 RLYRTGDLA

-3144 AEVHDSA
+3144 SAVHDSA
-3151 TEHATP
+3151 TEHAAP
-3157 NALSPSP
+3157 DAPSP
-3164 ETSTATAAA
+3164 ETATAP
-3173 TATATATEKRLVA
+3173 EKRLVA
-3186 YYKGDADVAALRAQ
+3186 YYTGDADVAALRAQ

-3238 DAYARAEYEAPQG
+3238 DAYARAEYEAPRG

-3326 LPPIPLTPR
+3326 LSPIPLTPR

-3412 LTVSYHDLREAKS
+3412 LTVSYHDLREAES

-3464 ADEAHVVQ
+3464 EDDAHVVQ

-3502 QGDPLAPLPL
+3502 QDDPLAPLPL

-3560 LHAGASVEVK
+3560 SHAGASVEVK

-3622 TEVEPLI
+3622 TEVEALI

-3686 PLFQVMFVWQ
+3686 PLFQVMFDWH
-3696 NAHEG
+3696 NTPARA
-3701 SLQIPGLRLST
+3701 LTMPGLTVSVARTETTTSQYDLVLSMQERN
-3712 WGDPLTMAPFELTLA
+3712 GDIVGHLN
-3727 VREHQDDIACTL
+3727 
-3739 TYATSLFDRATVE
+3739 YATALFDEQTAR
-3752 RYLGHWL
+3752 RYARYWRRLLEGMTAGSANVSVA
-3759 RQLDAM
+3759 R
-3765 ATDADP
+3765 
-3771 VVTGLP
+3771 LP
-3777 LLGEAERAQVL
+3777 LLDEAEREQVV
-3788 HGWNETGRAYARDAC
+3788 HEWNATERAYPIRQC
-3803 LHQLFEAQVSRTR
+3803 IHQLFEAQAARTPN
-3816 EAAAVI
+3816 AIAI
-3822 CGDETLSYTDLDAR
+3822 GDERVTYAALNAS
-3836 ANRLAHYLR
+3836 ANRLARHLR
-3845 GQGVGPDTRVG
+3845 ALGVVADTRV
-3856 LALGRGVEMMT
+3856 AVCIERGAPMVIA
-3867 GLLAILKAGG
+3867 LLAIWKAGG
-3877 AYVPLDPGYASERL
+3877 AYVPLDPAYPRERIAYMLRDSAPIAVLTSRASRDL
-3891 RAILDDS
+3891 VASHLPDRAPLVVI
-3898 RPAIVLADAAG
+3898 DAA
-3909 RTALD
+3909 ACPWD
-3914 ALAGAPPI
+3914 ALSGD
-3922 ADLHADA
+3922 DLDPNDIELNA
-3929 SRWSALPS
+3929 
-3937 TPPRVEGLTPRHLAY
+3937 THLCY

-3962 PKGVMV
+3962 PKGVMI
-3968 EHASVVNLWRALDE
+3968 EHRNLVN
-3982 AIYRTHPSARRV
+3982 YT
-3994 SLNASIAFDSLV
+3994 
-4006 KQWVQLLSGR
+4006 
-4016 TLVVVPEPVRF
+4016 
-4027 DGRRL
+4027 
-4032 LDAIGRD
+4032 LDAIRWFGLGPGET
-4039 RIDVFDCT
+4039 VLQQNSLNFDLSLEEIVPALSSGAT
-4047 PSQLA
+4047 LAPAVELFGAGGSARGHSARPTMIHLTAAHWQQLVGEWHRA
-4052 LIEGAR
+4052 GAR
-4058 GPEDE
+4058 PAAALEGVRLVN
-4063 AFPQV
+4063 V
-4068 TLVGGEAI
+4068 TGDALSPHKLEQWDAI
-4076 GEGMWSELASAS
+4076 RPAHTRLIN
-4088 SRTYYNVYGP
+4088 TYGP
-4098 TECTVDATLARI
+4098 TEI
-4110 TAEHAPHIGGPLA
+4110 TISCSAAYVRHAPGMSRVSIGRPFA
-4123 NVRAYVL
+4123 NSRMYLLDARGEPV
-4130 NERLS
+4130 
-4135 PAPVG
+4135 PVG
-4140 VRGELYIGGAGVAR
+4140 VTGELYIGGDGVAR
-4154 GYLNRPELTRERFI
+4154 GYLNRPELSAERFV
-4168 DDPFVAGGRL
+4168 DDPFRPGSRM
-4178 YRTGDLARWRTDG
+4178 YKTGDLACRRGDG
-4191 SLEYLGRNDFQVKI
+4191 EIEFVGRNDFQVKV
-4205 RGFRIELGEIEAQ
+4205 RGFRVELSEVETRLAAVDGVQEIA
-4218 LAKVTGV
+4218 
-4225 REVVVLA
+4225 VLA
-4232 RDSASAVHDSATE
+4232 RED
-4245 HAAPDALSPSLETS
+4245 APG
-4259 TATAAATATA
+4259 
-4269 TATATEK
+4269 EK
-4276 RLVAYYTGD
+4276 RLVAYYTG
-4285 ADVAALRAQAAQH
+4285 AAEMAALRECAARD
-4298 LPSYMVP
+4298 LPAYMMP
-4305 SAYVRL
+4305 AAYVCL
-4311 DAWPLTPNGKL
+4311 PALPLTPNGKL
-4322 DRRALPAPADDAYA
+4322 DRNALPPPAHDADSN
-4336 RAEYEAPQG
+4336 RGYEAPQG
-4345 AKEEALAEIWRDLL
+4345 DIEETLARIWEQLL
-4359 QVDRISRHDNF
+4359 ERERVGRHDNF
-4370 FQLGGH
+4370 FDLGGH
-4376 SLLAISLGDMM
+4376 SLLTVSLIERM
-4387 RERGLHADVRT
+4387 RQADLHADV
-4398 LFNAETLAALAA
+4398 AAL
-4410 QSGTDSIDVDVPPNL
+4410 
-4425 IPVGAARITPDMLP
+4425 
-4439 LVALTQPQIDAIA
+4439 
-4452 QQVDGGATNVQD
+4452 
-4464 IYPLAPLQEGMLF
+4464 F
-4477 HHLLHTQGDLYL
+4477 
-4489 EPHLL
+4489 
-4494 AFRTRERLE
+4494 
-4503 RFLSALQCVIDR
+4503 
-4515 HDVLRTGFFWEGVPQ
+4515 
-4530 PVQVVWRR
+4530 
-4538 ARLPVEYVELPDS
+4538 
-4551 HGDVASQLEARC
+4551 
-4563 DPRRHR
+4563 
-4569 IDIGRAPL
+4569 
-4577 VHCHVAHDARN
+4577 
-4588 DRWVLGV
+4588 
-4595 LTHHLVSDH
+4595 
-4604 TTLALLAEEAQAF
+4604 TTS
-4617 EQGRGDA
+4617 
-4624 LPPAVPFRNFVA
+4624 
-4636 HARLGTS
+4636 T
-4643 EREHEAF
+4643 
-4650 FREMLGDVDEPT
+4650 
-4662 APFGLL
+4662 
-4668 DVQGDGSAIVEHRRA
+4668 
-4683 LAPGLSRSVR
+4683 
-4693 AHARRLGVSAASVM
+4693 
-4707 HVAWSLVL
+4707 
-4715 ARTANRR
+4715 
-4722 DVVFGTV
+4722 
-4729 LFGRMQGGAH
+4729 
-4739 AHRTMG
+4739 
-4745 LFMNTLPVRIA
+4745 
-4756 LDESDVETSLIAT
+4756 
-4769 HDRLA
+4769 
-4774 RLLRHEHAPLA
+4774 
-4785 LAQRCSAVPAQ
+4785 
-4796 APLFTSLLNYRYSPH
+4796 
-4811 EEQGDATDDDVQF
+4811 
-4824 IAARE
+4824 
-4829 RNNYPL
+4829 
-4835 TMIVDDTG
+4835 
-4843 EGFALTAQVDASIDA
+4843 
-4858 ARVCAFMHTALEQLV
+4858 
-4873 RALDD
+4873 
-4878 ARGAVLA
+4878 LA
-4885 ELDVLPADEHRCV
+4885 ELA
-4898 VSACN
+4898 AC
-4903 DTDAELPGVDFVDR
+4903 TTKLKE
-4917 RFEAQAARTPEAIAV
+4917 I
-4932 ACGAHALSYAA
+4932 
-4943 LNRRANRLAHYLR
+4943 
-4956 AHGAGPERVVALALE
+4956 
-4971 RSVDMMVG
+4971 
-4979 LLGILKSGS
+4979 LL
-4988 AYLPL
+4988 
-4993 DPAYPAE
+4993 
-5000 RLAYIVDDARPALLL
+5000 
-5015 TEAALRD
+5015 
-5022 DWRDAG
+5022 
-5028 APVVLLDAD
+5028 
-5037 GPAIDACPDHNPDA
+5037 
-5051 AAGRDARTL
+5051 
-5060 SSLAYVIYT
+5060 
-5069 SGSTGRPK
+5069 
-5077 GVMIEHR
+5077 
-5084 NLANLLGAMGEQP
+5084 
-5097 GIGAHDVLLA
+5097 
-5107 VTSLSFDIAAL
+5107 
-5118 ELFLPLLHGARAV
+5118 
-5131 IAARDDAADPARL
+5131 
-5144 AHLIESSGASL
+5144 
-5155 MQATPSTWRMLAQHG
+5155 
-5170 WPRSARPLT
+5170 
-5179 LLCGGEAL
+5179 
-5187 PPALAERLLAHV
+5187 
-5199 PAIWNLYGPTET
+5199 
-5211 TVWSTVR
+5211 
-5218 RVTTP
+5218 
-5223 VVDIGGPIANT
+5223 
-5234 QVYVL
+5234 
-5239 DERLRPAPIGV
+5239 
-5250 AGELYIGGA
+5250 
-5259 GVARGYLNRPELTR
+5259 
-5273 ERFVDDP
+5273 
-5280 FRRGGRLYRT
+5280 
-5290 GDLARRRADGNLEYL
+5290 
-5305 GRNDFQVK
+5305 
-5313 IRGFRIELG
+5313 
-5322 EIEAQLAKAHG
+5322 
-5333 VQGVALAA
+5333 
-5341 RDTPTADKRLV
+5341 
-5352 AYYVGDASAAALREH
+5352 
-5367 AAARLPA
+5367 
-5374 YMVPAAYVR
+5374 
-5383 LAAWPLTPNGKL
+5383 
-5395 DRAALPAPDDEA
+5395 
-5407 YARAEYEAPR
+5407 
-5417 GEHECKLAAI
+5417 
-5427 WRAVLQVER
+5427 
-5436 IGRHDDFFELGGHSL
+5436 
-5451 LAVRAVTAMRDA
+5451 
-5463 FGSDTSLRD
+5463 
-5472 LFARPVLKD
+5472 
-5481 LAEHA
+5481 
-5486 STAARARD
+5486 
-5494 AAIPKAARGE
+5494 
-5504 PAPMSFAQQRL
+5504 
-5515 WFLARMGG
+5515 
-5523 LGDAYHMPIAVRLRG
+5523 
-5538 ALDVDALQRALS
+5538 
-5550 RIVSRHDALR
+5550 
-5560 TTFAL
+5560 
-5565 EGEQPVQRVHADDG
+5565 
-5579 AGLRL
+5579 
-5584 RIDDLR
+5584 
-5590 GCADAGAR
+5590 
-5598 RARIL
+5598 
-5603 AGQASEPFDLARGPL
+5603 
-5618 VRGAL
+5618 
-5623 VREADDV
+5623 
-5630 HTLCV
+5630 
-5635 TIHHIVSDGWSID
+5635 
-5648 VFCRELS
+5648 
-5655 ELYRAFAGGR
+5655 
-5665 PDPLP
+5665 
-5670 PLPVQYADYAAW
+5670 
-5682 QQRGIGGAALHAQ
+5682 
-5695 AEYWRDALAG
+5695 
-5705 APTLLELPTDRPRP
+5705 
-5719 PQPDYAGATV
+5719 
-5729 GLALDAPLTAGLRA
+5729 
-5743 LARRHGATL
+5743 
-5752 FMTVFAAWSVL
+5752 
-5763 LSRLSRQTDVVIGTP
+5763 
-5778 SANRGHAQI
+5778 
-5787 EGLIGF
+5787 
-5793 FVNTIALRVDLDG
+5793 
-5806 APTVAELLAR
+5806 
-5816 VKARTLAAQQHQD
+5816 
-5829 IPFEHVVERVQPARS
+5829 
-5844 LSHSP
+5844 
-5849 VFQAMFAW
+5849 
-5857 QHASRGEM
+5857 
-5865 RLEGLRA
+5865 
-5872 EPLDD
+5872 
-5877 AARTIAKFD
+5877 
-5886 LTLSLRESGD
+5886 
-5896 AIDGGLEYASALF
+5896 
-5909 ERATIER
+5909 
-5916 FAGYLR
+5916 
-5922 RLLEGMVADDT
+5922 
-5933 QRVDALPML
+5933 
-5942 SRDERRDLIERRN
+5942 
-5955 ATARPYPANSGVHR
+5955 
-5969 LFEAQAARTPDAT
+5969 
-5982 AIVDG
+5982 
-5987 ATTLDYRAL
+5987 
-5996 DARANRI
+5996 
-6003 AHALAHAGVR
+6003 
-6013 AGDRVALHLEPS
+6013 
-6025 IGLVAAQLA
+6025 
-6034 VLKLGAAYVPVDVG
+6034 
-6048 NPPARKAFVA
+6048 
-6058 QDSGAR
+6058 
-6064 LVLGD
+6064 
-6069 AALDWPAAAGVPQRD
+6069 
-6084 LAALLAGPW
+6084 
-6093 PSDAPARAP
+6093 
-6102 QCGGDTPAY
+6102 
-6111 VMYTSGS
+6111 
-6118 SGQPKGVL
+6118 
-6126 VTHRGIARLAVN
+6126 
-6138 SGYATFDA
+6138 
-6146 SDRFAFASN
+6146 
-6155 PAFDASTF
+6155 
-6163 EVWTALL
+6163 
-6170 NGASIGIVKR
+6170 
-6180 DDLLDLGALAGKLSS
+6180 
-6195 IGVTCLFLTTALFNR
+6195 
-6210 CVSFDPAMFA
+6210 
-6220 RLRCVISGGE
+6220 
-6230 RADPAVY
+6230 
-6237 RKVMEAG
+6237 
-6244 PPRHLLNAYGP
+6244 
-6255 TETTTFAAV
+6255 
-6264 WEAEPRTLAAQAA
+6264 
-6277 PIGRPIGNTSVYVLD
+6277 
-6292 AYGAPVP
+6292 
-6299 VGVTGEIHIGGPGV
+6299 
-6313 AQGYLNRPALSAE
+6313 
-6326 RFVRDP
+6326 
-6332 FVGGDARMY
+6332 
-6341 RTGDL
+6341 
-6346 GRWRPDGMLDCIGRA
+6346 
-6361 DFQVKIRGFRI
+6361 
-6372 ELGEIEACLLEHGAL
+6372 
-6387 AQAAVLARDDGG
+6387 
-6399 DGGKTL
+6399 
-6405 VAYYVPRAGH
+6405 
-6415 EDGAP
+6415 
-6420 ALRAHLAA
+6420 
-6428 RLPEYMVPA
+6428 
-6437 AYVRLPAMPLTP
+6437 
-6449 NGKLERRAL
+6449 
-6458 PAPDE
+6458 
-6463 RSYVRRDYAA
+6463 
-6473 PQGEIETTLARIWAE
+6473 
-6488 LFGIERVGRHDG
+6488 
-6500 FFELG
+6500 
-6505 GHSLLAVRMVARVH
+6505 
-6519 DVLGVEVPLR
+6519 
-6529 ALFADPVLH
+6529 
-6538 VFASAVARAS
+6538 
-6548 TRQASSNLVAF
+6548 
-6559 RSAGTAAPLFF
+6559 
-6570 IHSGLGEIGF
+6570 
-6580 VGDLLPGIAPEIPVY
+6580 
-6595 GFAAVGFLAGE
+6595 
-6606 TPHATIEEMAA
+6606 
-6617 QYVDAMRR
+6617 
-6625 VQPHG
+6625 
-6630 PYRLAGWCAGGNIA
+6630 
-6644 FEMAHQL
+6644 
-6651 IAADETVEFLCMI
+6651 
-6664 DSPTSAPIDRS
+6664 
-6675 VTACVLARIPDDI
+6675 
-6688 PEALRTRLHAL
+6688 
-6699 GDAFDVRGM
+6699 
-6708 LHACQ
+6708 
-6713 AAGMLPIDLPTG
+6713 
-6725 LMERHV
+6725 
-6731 AVQYAI
+6731 
-6737 KHAKLNYVPPRLPVD
+6737 
-6752 VIHFVAQDEPMWRN
+6752 
-6766 GWAMDG
+6766 
-6772 WHDVADRVICLPAS
+6772 
-6786 GDHMTMVAAPHAE
+6786 
-6799 QLGRRITE
+6799 
-6807 ALAVHGGPRADGAE
+6807 
-6821 RGYAPRIAIQTAPRD
+6821 
-6836 ARAPTL
+6836 
-6842 FCIPGA
+6842 
-6848 GASVTTFSTLA
+6848 
-6859 RHLPATFSVDGLQ
+6859 
-6872 PRGLCGTMVP
+6872 
-6882 YLDVETAARAYL
+6882 
-6894 RSIRKA
+6894 
-6900 APRGPYHLVGHSF
+6900 
-6913 GGWVAYEIAC
+6913 
-6923 RLQEQGERVAT
+6923 
-6934 LMLLDTERPGA
+6934 
-6945 TDIVRG
+6945 
-6951 RKTRVDALAKLV
+6951 
-6963 ELYEMH
+6963 
-6969 LGRPLGVSR
+6969 
-6978 DDLAALAHDAQIEHL
+6978 
-6993 RAALVRAKILPPSVH
+6993 
-7008 PNVLLGVVRVLEMNV
+7008 
-7023 NTPYR
+7023 
-7028 PAGLYAGTMHVVLI
+7028 
-7042 ANAKADADLDA
+7042 
-7053 WRDEQAEQWRGLA
+7053 
-7066 DDVRIVRA
+7066 
-7074 GGNHMTMLQPPHAA
+7074 
-7088 SIAALLE
+7088 
-7095 RTAGAPAR
+7095 
-7103 LAQVH
+7103 

>member
-1 MRIPPNLIADGDEH
+1 MNVNSLLDLLQRKNIRIHVDRDELVVRAPRGALNAELTQALKKSKAELIDVLRRRGAQASPDPVR

-28 ESIDALV
+28 ESIDALM

-73 SGVLAFRGR
+73 SGVLAFRSR

-130 LDAGEG
+130 LDAREG

-203 RVEDLPRPAPFRN
+203 RAEDLPRPVPFRN

-233 FRAKLGDI
+233 FRARLGDI

-342 TGVEASVKG
+342 TGVEASVKE

-397 AAHIADGIELL
+397 AAHIADGVELL
-408 DGHERTSY
+408 DGHERTNY
-416 PLSVTVD
+416 PVSVDID
-423 DHERDFTIVAK
+423 DHGDDFKIRAQAAASVDPARVCDFLEVALTRLVDALERDPHGALRQLDILPEV
-434 VCERIG
+434 EREEVVRRWNAG
-440 PQRVC
+440 EKARPSRLC
-445 ELMELALEQLTRALS
+445 LHELFERQAARAPDAIAVIQDEHALTY
-460 ANPGGEL
+460 
-467 AELDVLPAAER
+467 AELNR
-478 TQVLHGWN
+478 
-486 ETGRAYARD
+486 
-495 ACLHQL
+495 C
-501 FEAQVS
+501 
-507 RTREAAAVICGDE
+507 
-520 TLSYTDLDARAN
+520 AN
-532 RLAHYLRGQGVGPDT
+532 RLAHYLR
-547 RVGLALGRG
+547 ARG
-556 VEMMTGLL
+556 VREDDRVALYARRGPELL
-564 AILKAGG
+564 IGMLATLKAGG
-571 AYVPLDPGYASERLR
+571 AYVPLDPGYPAERLTHML
-586 AILDDS
+586 LDS
-592 RPAIVL
+592 APVVVL
-598 ADAAGRTALDALAGA
+598 RDAAASDDVLVRLNAGT
-613 PPIADLHA
+613 PILDLHA
-621 DASRWSALPSTPPR
+621 DDERWSAQPSGNLKLCGSHEPDVGAQR
-635 VEGLTPRHLAYVI
+635 LAYVI
-648 YTSGSTGQPKGVM
+648 YTSGSTGAPKGVM
-661 VEHASVVNLWR
+661 VEHASVVNQIG
-672 ALDEAIYRTHPSARR
+672 ALTEYLELDASDR
-687 VSLNASIAFDS
+687 VLQFSNIAFDAS
-698 LVKQWVQLLSGRTLV
+698 VEEIFATLSCGATLVLRTDRWLADAETFWALCGAQRISIVDLPAQFFGQLALSGRRAVPTGVRCV
-713 VVPEPV
+713 V
-719 RFDGRRLLDAIGR
+719 I
-732 DRIDVFDC
+732 
-740 TPSQLALIEGARGPE
+740 
-755 DEAYPQVT
+755 
-763 LVGGEAIG
+763 GGEAVG
-771 EGMWSELASAS
+771 ASALDAWFAEEG
-782 SRTYYNVYGPTECTV
+782 RRPRLFNTYGPTETTV
-797 DATLAR
+797 SVTVHEVRGRHDD
-803 ITAEHA
+803 
-809 PHIGGP
+809 
-815 LANVRAYVLNE
+815 ANVIGRPIANTRVYVLDAWL
-826 RLSPAPVGVR
+826 RPAPIGVA
-836 GELYIGGAG
+836 GELYIGGVQ

-867 AGGRLYKTG
+867 TGGRLYRTG

-916 TGVREVV
+916 AGVREVV
-923 VLARDSAAAVHDS
+923 VLARDSASEVRDS

-944 ALSPSLETS
+944 ALSPSPETS

-958 ATATATATE
+958 ATATATAPE
-967 KRLVAYYTG
+967 KRLVAYYKG

-1044 EIWRELLHVERV
+1044 AIWRELLHVERV

-1086 VALGTVFDAP
+1086 VALSTVFDAP
-1096 VLSALAER
+1096 VLSALASR
-1104 LEAENTAVLPPI
+1104 LDDNTAEVLPPI

-1192 IQPHADLTVSY
+1192 IQPHADLTMSY
-1203 HDLREAKSIRH
+1203 HDLREAESIRH
-1214 EAENREQRAK
+1214 EAGNREQRAK
-1224 DLSQAHASA
+1224 DLSQAYASA

-1386 VLSRLSGQEEVVIG
+1386 VLGRLSGQEEVVIG

-1511 LSLREAGD
+1511 LSLQEAGD

-1624 NRLAHYLQGRGVG
+1624 NRLAHYLQARGVG

-1715 ALRWRE
+1715 ALCWRE
-1721 MPATNPEV
+1721 MPPTNPEV

-1782 HSHGFDFSVW
+1782 HSYGFDFSVW

-1850 AGNIERANVVAHRLR
+1850 AGNIERANVIAHRLR

-2661 GTSGIAAPGV
+2661 GTSGVAAPGV
-2671 VMPRIAVRDIDV
+2671 VMPRIAVCDIDV

-2815 ASMQTRIVLALA
+2815 ASMQTRLVLALA

-2840 DADAWRHER
+2840 DAGAWRHER

-3084 RLYKTGDLA
+3084 RLYRTGDLA

-3144 AEVHDSA
+3144 SEVRDSA

-3173 TATATATEKRLVA
+3173 TATATAPEKRLVA
-3186 YYKGDADVAALRAQ
+3186 YYTGDADVAALRAQ

-3238 DAYARAEYEAPQG
+3238 DAYARAEYEAPRG

-3299 EVALGTVFDAPVLSA
+3299 EVALSTVFDAPVLSA
-3314 LAERL
+3314 LASRL
-3319 EAENTAV
+3319 DDNTAEV
-3326 LPPIPLTPR
+3326 LPPIPLAPR

-3412 LTVSYHDLREAKS
+3412 LTVSYHDLREAES

-3560 LHAGASVEVK
+3560 SHAGASVEVK

-3601 LSRLSGQE
+3601 LGRLSGQE

-3622 TEVEPLI
+3622 TEVEALI

-3686 PLFQVMFVWQ
+3686 PLFQVMFDWH
-3696 NAHEG
+3696 NTPARA
-3701 SLQIPGLRLST
+3701 LTMPGLTVSVASTETTTSQYDLVLSMQERN
-3712 WGDPLTMAPFELTLA
+3712 GDIVGHLN
-3727 VREHQDDIACTL
+3727 
-3739 TYATSLFDRATVE
+3739 YATALFDEQTAR
-3752 RYLGHWL
+3752 RYARYWRRLLEGMTAGSANVSVA
-3759 RQLDAM
+3759 R
-3765 ATDADP
+3765 
-3771 VVTGLP
+3771 LP
-3777 LLGEAERAQVL
+3777 LLDEAEREQVV
-3788 HGWNETGRAYARDAC
+3788 HEWNATERVYPIRQC
-3803 LHQLFEAQVSRTR
+3803 IHQLFEAQAARTPN
-3816 EAAAVI
+3816 AIAIAI
-3822 CGDETLSYTDLDAR
+3822 GDERVTYAALNAS
-3836 ANRLAHYLR
+3836 ANRLARHLR
-3845 GQGVGPDTRVG
+3845 TLGVVADTRV
-3856 LALGRGVEMMT
+3856 AVCIERGAPMVIA
-3867 GLLAILKAGG
+3867 LLAIWKAGG
-3877 AYVPLDPGYASERL
+3877 AYVPLDPAYPRERIAYMLRDSAPIAVLTSRASRDL
-3891 RAILDDS
+3891 VASHLPDRAPLVVI
-3898 RPAIVLADAAG
+3898 DAA
-3909 RTALD
+3909 ACPWD
-3914 ALAGAPPI
+3914 ALSGD
-3922 ADLHADA
+3922 DLDPNDIELNA
-3929 SRWSALPS
+3929 
-3937 TPPRVEGLTPRHLAY
+3937 THLCY

-3962 PKGVMV
+3962 PKGVMI
-3968 EHASVVNLWRALDE
+3968 EHRNLVN
-3982 AIYRTHPSARRV
+3982 YT
-3994 SLNASIAFDSLV
+3994 
-4006 KQWVQLLSGR
+4006 
-4016 TLVVVPEPVRF
+4016 
-4027 DGRRL
+4027 
-4032 LDAIGRD
+4032 LDAIRWFGLGPGET
-4039 RIDVFDCT
+4039 VLQQNSLNFDLSLEEIVPALSSGAALAPAVELFGAGGSARGHSARPT
-4047 PSQLA
+4047 MIHLTAAHWQQLVGEWHRA
-4052 LIEGAR
+4052 GAR
-4058 GPEDE
+4058 PAAALEGVRLVN
-4063 AFPQV
+4063 V
-4068 TLVGGEAI
+4068 TGDALSPHKLEQWDAI
-4076 GEGMWSELASAS
+4076 RPAHTRLIN
-4088 SRTYYNVYGP
+4088 TYGP
-4098 TECTVDATLARI
+4098 TEI
-4110 TAEHAPHIGGPLA
+4110 TISCSAAYVRHAPGMSRVSIGRPFA
-4123 NVRAYVL
+4123 NSRMYLLDARGEPV
-4130 NERLS
+4130 
-4135 PAPVG
+4135 PVG
-4140 VRGELYIGGAGVAR
+4140 VTGELYIGGDGVAR
-4154 GYLNRPELTRERFI
+4154 GYLNRPELSAERFV
-4168 DDPFVAGGRL
+4168 DDPFRPGSRM
-4178 YRTGDLARWRTDG
+4178 YKTGDLACRRGDG
-4191 SLEYLGRNDFQVKI
+4191 EIEFVGRNDFQVKV
-4205 RGFRIELGEIEAQ
+4205 RGFRVELSEVETRLAAVDGVQEIA
-4218 LAKVTGV
+4218 
-4225 REVVVLA
+4225 VLA
-4232 RDSASAVHDSATE
+4232 RED
-4245 HAAPDALSPSLETS
+4245 APG
-4259 TATAAATATA
+4259 
-4269 TATATEK
+4269 EK
-4276 RLVAYYTGD
+4276 RLVAYYTG
-4285 ADVAALRAQAAQH
+4285 AAEMAALRECAARD
-4298 LPSYMVP
+4298 LPAYMMP
-4305 SAYVRL
+4305 AAYVCL
-4311 DAWPLTPNGKL
+4311 PALPLTPNGKL
-4322 DRRALPAPADDAYA
+4322 DRNALPPPAHDADSN
-4336 RAEYEAPQG
+4336 RGYEAPQG
-4345 AKEEALAEIWRDLL
+4345 DIEETLARIWEQLL
-4359 QVDRISRHDNF
+4359 ERERVGRHDNF
-4370 FQLGGH
+4370 FDLGGH
-4376 SLLAISLGDMM
+4376 SLLTVSLIERM
-4387 RERGLHADVRT
+4387 RQADLHADV
-4398 LFNAETLAALAA
+4398 AAL
-4410 QSGTDSIDVDVPPNL
+4410 
-4425 IPVGAARITPDMLP
+4425 
-4439 LVALTQPQIDAIA
+4439 
-4452 QQVDGGATNVQD
+4452 
-4464 IYPLAPLQEGMLF
+4464 F
-4477 HHLLHTQGDLYL
+4477 
-4489 EPHLL
+4489 
-4494 AFRTRERLE
+4494 
-4503 RFLSALQCVIDR
+4503 
-4515 HDVLRTGFFWEGVPQ
+4515 
-4530 PVQVVWRR
+4530 
-4538 ARLPVEYVELPDS
+4538 
-4551 HGDVASQLEARC
+4551 
-4563 DPRRHR
+4563 
-4569 IDIGRAPL
+4569 
-4577 VHCHVAHDARN
+4577 
-4588 DRWVLGV
+4588 
-4595 LTHHLVSDH
+4595 
-4604 TTLALLAEEAQAF
+4604 TTS
-4617 EQGRGDA
+4617 
-4624 LPPAVPFRNFVA
+4624 
-4636 HARLGTS
+4636 T
-4643 EREHEAF
+4643 
-4650 FREMLGDVDEPT
+4650 
-4662 APFGLL
+4662 
-4668 DVQGDGSAIVEHRRA
+4668 
-4683 LAPGLSRSVR
+4683 
-4693 AHARRLGVSAASVM
+4693 
-4707 HVAWSLVL
+4707 
-4715 ARTANRR
+4715 
-4722 DVVFGTV
+4722 
-4729 LFGRMQGGAH
+4729 
-4739 AHRTMG
+4739 
-4745 LFMNTLPVRIA
+4745 
-4756 LDESDVETSLIAT
+4756 
-4769 HDRLA
+4769 
-4774 RLLRHEHAPLA
+4774 
-4785 LAQRCSAVPAQ
+4785 
-4796 APLFTSLLNYRYSPH
+4796 
-4811 EEQGDATDDDVQF
+4811 
-4824 IAARE
+4824 
-4829 RNNYPL
+4829 
-4835 TMIVDDTG
+4835 
-4843 EGFALTAQVDASIDA
+4843 
-4858 ARVCAFMHTALEQLV
+4858 
-4873 RALDD
+4873 
-4878 ARGAVLA
+4878 LA
-4885 ELDVLPADEHRCV
+4885 ELA
-4898 VSACN
+4898 AC
-4903 DTDAELPGVDFVDR
+4903 TTKLKE
-4917 RFEAQAARTPEAIAV
+4917 I
-4932 ACGAHALSYAA
+4932 
-4943 LNRRANRLAHYLR
+4943 
-4956 AHGAGPERVVALALE
+4956 
-4971 RSVDMMVG
+4971 
-4979 LLGILKSGS
+4979 LL
-4988 AYLPL
+4988 
-4993 DPAYPAE
+4993 
-5000 RLAYIVDDARPALLL
+5000 
-5015 TEAALRD
+5015 
-5022 DWRDAG
+5022 
-5028 APVVLLDAD
+5028 
-5037 GPAIDACPDHNPDA
+5037 
-5051 AAGRDARTL
+5051 
-5060 SSLAYVIYT
+5060 
-5069 SGSTGRPK
+5069 
-5077 GVMIEHR
+5077 
-5084 NLANLLGAMGEQP
+5084 
-5097 GIGAHDVLLA
+5097 
-5107 VTSLSFDIAAL
+5107 
-5118 ELFLPLLHGARAV
+5118 
-5131 IAARDDAADPARL
+5131 
-5144 AHLIESSGASL
+5144 
-5155 MQATPSTWRMLAQHG
+5155 
-5170 WPRSARPLT
+5170 
-5179 LLCGGEAL
+5179 
-5187 PPALAERLLAHV
+5187 
-5199 PAIWNLYGPTET
+5199 
-5211 TVWSTVR
+5211 
-5218 RVTTP
+5218 
-5223 VVDIGGPIANT
+5223 
-5234 QVYVL
+5234 
-5239 DERLRPAPIGV
+5239 
-5250 AGELYIGGA
+5250 
-5259 GVARGYLNRPELTR
+5259 
-5273 ERFVDDP
+5273 
-5280 FRRGGRLYRT
+5280 
-5290 GDLARRRADGNLEYL
+5290 
-5305 GRNDFQVK
+5305 
-5313 IRGFRIELG
+5313 
-5322 EIEAQLAKAHG
+5322 
-5333 VQGVALAA
+5333 
-5341 RDTPTADKRLV
+5341 
-5352 AYYVGDASAAALREH
+5352 
-5367 AAARLPA
+5367 
-5374 YMVPAAYVR
+5374 
-5383 LAAWPLTPNGKL
+5383 
-5395 DRAALPAPDDEA
+5395 
-5407 YARAEYEAPR
+5407 
-5417 GEHECKLAAI
+5417 
-5427 WRAVLQVER
+5427 
-5436 IGRHDDFFELGGHSL
+5436 
-5451 LAVRAVTAMRDA
+5451 
-5463 FGSDTSLRD
+5463 
-5472 LFARPVLKD
+5472 
-5481 LAEHA
+5481 
-5486 STAARARD
+5486 
-5494 AAIPKAARGE
+5494 
-5504 PAPMSFAQQRL
+5504 
-5515 WFLARMGG
+5515 
-5523 LGDAYHMPIAVRLRG
+5523 
-5538 ALDVDALQRALS
+5538 
-5550 RIVSRHDALR
+5550 
-5560 TTFAL
+5560 
-5565 EGEQPVQRVHADDG
+5565 
-5579 AGLRL
+5579 
-5584 RIDDLR
+5584 
-5590 GCADAGAR
+5590 
-5598 RARIL
+5598 
-5603 AGQASEPFDLARGPL
+5603 
-5618 VRGAL
+5618 
-5623 VREADDV
+5623 
-5630 HTLCV
+5630 
-5635 TIHHIVSDGWSID
+5635 
-5648 VFCRELS
+5648 
-5655 ELYRAFAGGR
+5655 
-5665 PDPLP
+5665 
-5670 PLPVQYADYAAW
+5670 
-5682 QQRGIGGAALHAQ
+5682 
-5695 AEYWRDALAG
+5695 
-5705 APTLLELPTDRPRP
+5705 
-5719 PQPDYAGATV
+5719 
-5729 GLALDAPLTAGLRA
+5729 
-5743 LARRHGATL
+5743 
-5752 FMTVFAAWSVL
+5752 
-5763 LSRLSRQTDVVIGTP
+5763 
-5778 SANRGHAQI
+5778 
-5787 EGLIGF
+5787 
-5793 FVNTIALRVDLDG
+5793 
-5806 APTVAELLAR
+5806 
-5816 VKARTLAAQQHQD
+5816 
-5829 IPFEHVVERVQPARS
+5829 
-5844 LSHSP
+5844 
-5849 VFQAMFAW
+5849 
-5857 QHASRGEM
+5857 
-5865 RLEGLRA
+5865 
-5872 EPLDD
+5872 
-5877 AARTIAKFD
+5877 
-5886 LTLSLRESGD
+5886 
-5896 AIDGGLEYASALF
+5896 
-5909 ERATIER
+5909 
-5916 FAGYLR
+5916 
-5922 RLLEGMVADDT
+5922 
-5933 QRVDALPML
+5933 
-5942 SRDERRDLIERRN
+5942 
-5955 ATARPYPANSGVHR
+5955 
-5969 LFEAQAARTPDAT
+5969 
-5982 AIVDG
+5982 
-5987 ATTLDYRAL
+5987 
-5996 DARANRI
+5996 
-6003 AHALAHAGVR
+6003 
-6013 AGDRVALHLEPS
+6013 
-6025 IGLVAAQLA
+6025 
-6034 VLKLGAAYVPVDVG
+6034 
-6048 NPPARKAFVA
+6048 
-6058 QDSGAR
+6058 
-6064 LVLGD
+6064 
-6069 AALDWPAAAGVPQRD
+6069 
-6084 LAALLAGPW
+6084 
-6093 PSDAPARAP
+6093 
-6102 QCGGDTPAY
+6102 
-6111 VMYTSGS
+6111 
-6118 SGQPKGVL
+6118 
-6126 VTHRGIARLAVN
+6126 
-6138 SGYATFDA
+6138 
-6146 SDRFAFASN
+6146 
-6155 PAFDASTF
+6155 
-6163 EVWTALL
+6163 
-6170 NGASIGIVKR
+6170 
-6180 DDLLDLGALAGKLSS
+6180 
-6195 IGVTCLFLTTALFNR
+6195 
-6210 CVSFDPAMFA
+6210 
-6220 RLRCVISGGE
+6220 
-6230 RADPAVY
+6230 
-6237 RKVMEAG
+6237 
-6244 PPRHLLNAYGP
+6244 
-6255 TETTTFAAV
+6255 
-6264 WEAEPRTLAAQAA
+6264 
-6277 PIGRPIGNTSVYVLD
+6277 
-6292 AYGAPVP
+6292 
-6299 VGVTGEIHIGGPGV
+6299 
-6313 AQGYLNRPALSAE
+6313 
-6326 RFVRDP
+6326 
-6332 FVGGDARMY
+6332 
-6341 RTGDL
+6341 
-6346 GRWRPDGMLDCIGRA
+6346 
-6361 DFQVKIRGFRI
+6361 
-6372 ELGEIEACLLEHGAL
+6372 
-6387 AQAAVLARDDGG
+6387 
-6399 DGGKTL
+6399 
-6405 VAYYVPRAGH
+6405 
-6415 EDGAP
+6415 
-6420 ALRAHLAA
+6420 
-6428 RLPEYMVPA
+6428 
-6437 AYVRLPAMPLTP
+6437 
-6449 NGKLERRAL
+6449 
-6458 PAPDE
+6458 
-6463 RSYVRRDYAA
+6463 
-6473 PQGEIETTLARIWAE
+6473 
-6488 LFGIERVGRHDG
+6488 
-6500 FFELG
+6500 
-6505 GHSLLAVRMVARVH
+6505 
-6519 DVLGVEVPLR
+6519 
-6529 ALFADPVLH
+6529 
-6538 VFASAVARAS
+6538 
-6548 TRQASSNLVAF
+6548 
-6559 RSAGTAAPLFF
+6559 
-6570 IHSGLGEIGF
+6570 
-6580 VGDLLPGIAPEIPVY
+6580 
-6595 GFAAVGFLAGE
+6595 
-6606 TPHATIEEMAA
+6606 
-6617 QYVDAMRR
+6617 
-6625 VQPHG
+6625 
-6630 PYRLAGWCAGGNIA
+6630 
-6644 FEMAHQL
+6644 
-6651 IAADETVEFLCMI
+6651 
-6664 DSPTSAPIDRS
+6664 
-6675 VTACVLARIPDDI
+6675 
-6688 PEALRTRLHAL
+6688 
-6699 GDAFDVRGM
+6699 
-6708 LHACQ
+6708 
-6713 AAGMLPIDLPTG
+6713 
-6725 LMERHV
+6725 
-6731 AVQYAI
+6731 
-6737 KHAKLNYVPPRLPVD
+6737 
-6752 VIHFVAQDEPMWRN
+6752 
-6766 GWAMDG
+6766 
-6772 WHDVADRVICLPAS
+6772 
-6786 GDHMTMVAAPHAE
+6786 
-6799 QLGRRITE
+6799 
-6807 ALAVHGGPRADGAE
+6807 
-6821 RGYAPRIAIQTAPRD
+6821 
-6836 ARAPTL
+6836 
-6842 FCIPGA
+6842 
-6848 GASVTTFSTLA
+6848 
-6859 RHLPATFSVDGLQ
+6859 
-6872 PRGLCGTMVP
+6872 
-6882 YLDVETAARAYL
+6882 
-6894 RSIRKA
+6894 
-6900 APRGPYHLVGHSF
+6900 
-6913 GGWVAYEIAC
+6913 
-6923 RLQEQGERVAT
+6923 
-6934 LMLLDTERPGA
+6934 
-6945 TDIVRG
+6945 
-6951 RKTRVDALAKLV
+6951 
-6963 ELYEMH
+6963 
-6969 LGRPLGVSR
+6969 
-6978 DDLAALAHDAQIEHL
+6978 
-6993 RAALVRAKILPPSVH
+6993 
-7008 PNVLLGVVRVLEMNV
+7008 
-7023 NTPYR
+7023 
-7028 PAGLYAGTMHVVLI
+7028 
-7042 ANAKADADLDA
+7042 
-7053 WRDEQAEQWRGLA
+7053 
-7066 DDVRIVRA
+7066 
-7074 GGNHMTMLQPPHAA
+7074 
-7088 SIAALLE
+7088 
-7095 RTAGAPAR
+7095 
-7103 LAQVH
+7103 

>member
-1 MRIPPNLIADGDEH
+1 MNVNSLLDLLQRKNIRIHVDRDELVVRAPRGALNAELTQALKKSKAELIDVLRRRGAQASPDPVR

-35 TKVEG
+35 AKVEG

-130 LDAGEG
+130 LDAREG
-136 DIVRQLEARFD
+136 DIVRQLETRFD

-203 RVEDLPRPAPFRN
+203 RAEDLPRPEPFRN

-252 VQGDGREIAEAARTL
+252 VQGDGREIAEAARRL

-342 TGVEASVKG
+342 TGVEASVKE

-397 AAHIADGIELL
+397 AAHIADGVELL
-408 DGHERTSY
+408 DGHERTNY
-416 PLSVTVD
+416 PVSVDID
-423 DHERDFTIVAK
+423 DHGDDFKIRAQAAASVDPARVCDFLEVALTRLVDALERDPHGALRQLDILPEV
-434 VCERIG
+434 EREEVVRRWNAG
-440 PQRVC
+440 EKARPSRLC
-445 ELMELALEQLTRALS
+445 LHELFERQAARAPDAIAVIQDERALTY
-460 ANPGGEL
+460 
-467 AELDVLPAAER
+467 AELNR
-478 TQVLHGWN
+478 
-486 ETGRAYARD
+486 
-495 ACLHQL
+495 C
-501 FEAQVS
+501 
-507 RTREAAAVICGDE
+507 
-520 TLSYTDLDARAN
+520 AN
-532 RLAHYLRGQGVGPDT
+532 RLAHYLRV
-547 RVGLALGRG
+547 RG
-556 VEMMTGLL
+556 VRGGDRVALYARRSPELL
-564 AILKAGG
+564 IGMLATLKAGG
-571 AYVPLDPGYASERLR
+571 AYVPLDPGYPAERLTHML
-586 AILDDS
+586 LDS
-592 RPAIVL
+592 APVVVL
-598 ADAAGRTALDALAGA
+598 RDAAASDDVLVRLNAGT
-613 PPIADLHA
+613 PILDLHA
-621 DASRWSALPSTPPR
+621 DDERWSAQPSGNLKLCGSHEPDVGAR
-635 VEGLTPRHLAYVI
+635 RLAYVI
-648 YTSGSTGQPKGVM
+648 YTSGSTGAPKGVM
-661 VEHASVVNLWR
+661 VEHASVVNQIG
-672 ALDEAIYRTHPSARR
+672 ALTEYLELDASDR
-687 VSLNASIAFDS
+687 VLQFSNIAFDAS
-698 LVKQWVQLLSGRTLV
+698 VEEIFATLSCGATLVLRTDRWLADAETFWALCGAQRISIVDLPAQFFGQLALSGRRAVPTGVRCV
-713 VVPEPV
+713 V
-719 RFDGRRLLDAIGR
+719 I
-732 DRIDVFDC
+732 
-740 TPSQLALIEGARGPE
+740 
-755 DEAYPQVT
+755 
-763 LVGGEAIG
+763 GGEAVG
-771 EGMWSELASAS
+771 ASALDAWFAEEG
-782 SRTYYNVYGPTECTV
+782 RRPRLFNTYGPTETTV
-797 DATLAR
+797 SVTVHEVRGRHDD
-803 ITAEHA
+803 
-809 PHIGGP
+809 
-815 LANVRAYVLNE
+815 ANVIGRPIANTRVYVLDAWL
-826 RLSPAPVGVR
+826 RPAPIGVA
-836 GELYIGGAG
+836 GELYIGGVQ

-867 AGGRLYKTG
+867 TGGRLYRTG

-923 VLARDSAAAVHDS
+923 VLARDSAADTDQNADLNAS
-936 ATEHATPN
+936 ATAN
-944 ALSPSLETS
+944 SS
-953 TATAA
+953 
-958 ATATATATE
+958 E

-1032 EAPRGAKEEALA
+1032 EAPQGAKEEALA
-1044 EIWRELLHVERV
+1044 AIWRELLHVERV

-1086 VALGTVFDAP
+1086 VALSTVFDAP

-1203 HDLREAKSIRH
+1203 HDLREAEQS
-1214 EAENREQRAK
+1214 EQRAK

-1400 SPVAGRNRTEVEA
+1400 SPVAGRNRTEVEP

-1544 RRLLEGMTAGAADQ
+1544 CRLLEGMTAGAADQ

-1637 PDRLVALCA
+1637 PGRLVALCA

-1782 HSHGFDFSVW
+1782 HSYGFDFSVW

-1935 DARREPVPMGVTGE
+1935 DDRREPVPMGVTGE

-1989 ARWRTDGSLEYL
+1989 ARWRTDGKLEYL

-2017 GEIEAQLAKVT
+2017 GEIEAQLAKVA

-2037 RDSAAEMRDNA
+2037 RDSAAEVRDNA

-2059 ETEKRLVAYYTGD
+2059 APEKRLVAYYTGD

-2129 PQGAKEEA
+2129 PRGAREEA

-2215 RATRITPDML
+2215 RATRITPGML

-2238 AVQVEGG
+2238 AAQVEGG

-2661 GTSGIAAPGV
+2661 GTSGVAAPGV
-2671 VMPRIAVRDIDV
+2671 VMPRIAVCDIDV

-2815 ASMQTRIVLALA
+2815 ASMQTRLVLALA

-2840 DADAWRHER
+2840 DAGAWRHER

-3093 RWRTDGSLEYLGRN
+3093 RWRTDGRLEYLGRN

-3123 EAQLAKVAG
+3123 EAQLAKVAD

-3157 NALSPSP
+3157 NAPSPSP
-3164 ETSTATAAA
+3164 ETTTATAAA
-3173 TATATATEKRLVA
+3173 TATATAIEKRLVA
-3186 YYKGDADVAALRAQ
+3186 YYTGDADVVALRAQ

-3368 LDGPLNREVLQRALN
+3368 LDGLLNREVLQRALN

-3412 LTVSYHDLREAKS
+3412 LTVSYHDLREAEQS
-3425 IRHEAGNREQRAKD
+3425 EQRAKD

-3560 LHAGASVEVK
+3560 SHAGASVEVK

-3622 TEVEPLI
+3622 TEVEALI

-3686 PLFQVMFVWQ
+3686 PLFQVMFDWH
-3696 NAHEG
+3696 NTPARA
-3701 SLQIPGLRLST
+3701 LTMPGLTVSVASTETTTSQYDLVLSMQERN
-3712 WGDPLTMAPFELTLA
+3712 GDIVGHLN
-3727 VREHQDDIACTL
+3727 
-3739 TYATSLFDRATVE
+3739 YATALFDEQTAR
-3752 RYLGHWL
+3752 RYARYWRRLLEGMTAGSANVSVA
-3759 RQLDAM
+3759 R
-3765 ATDADP
+3765 
-3771 VVTGLP
+3771 LP
-3777 LLGEAERAQVL
+3777 LLDEAEREQVV
-3788 HGWNETGRAYARDAC
+3788 HEWNATERAYPIRQC
-3803 LHQLFEAQVSRTR
+3803 IHQLFEAQAARTPN
-3816 EAAAVI
+3816 AIAIAI
-3822 CGDETLSYTDLDAR
+3822 GDERVTYAALNAS
-3836 ANRLAHYLR
+3836 ANRLARHLR
-3845 GQGVGPDTRVG
+3845 ALGVVADTRV
-3856 LALGRGVEMMT
+3856 AVCIERGAPMVIA
-3867 GLLAILKAGG
+3867 LLAIWKAGG
-3877 AYVPLDPGYASERL
+3877 AYVPLDPAYPRERIAYMLRDSAPIAVLTSRASRDL
-3891 RAILDDS
+3891 VASHLPDRAPLVVI
-3898 RPAIVLADAAG
+3898 DAA
-3909 RTALD
+3909 ACPWD
-3914 ALAGAPPI
+3914 ALSGD
-3922 ADLHADA
+3922 DLDPNDIELNA
-3929 SRWSALPS
+3929 
-3937 TPPRVEGLTPRHLAY
+3937 THLCY

-3962 PKGVMV
+3962 PKGVMI
-3968 EHASVVNLWRALDE
+3968 EHRNLVN
-3982 AIYRTHPSARRV
+3982 YT
-3994 SLNASIAFDSLV
+3994 
-4006 KQWVQLLSGR
+4006 
-4016 TLVVVPEPVRF
+4016 
-4027 DGRRL
+4027 
-4032 LDAIGRD
+4032 LDAIRWFGLGPGET
-4039 RIDVFDCT
+4039 VLQQNSLNFDLSLEEIVPALSSGAT
-4047 PSQLA
+4047 LAPAVELFGAGGSARGHSARPTMIHLTAAHWQQLVGEWHRA
-4052 LIEGAR
+4052 GAR
-4058 GPEDE
+4058 PAAALEGVRLVN
-4063 AFPQV
+4063 V
-4068 TLVGGEAI
+4068 TGDALSPHKLEQWDAI
-4076 GEGMWSELASAS
+4076 RPAHTRLIN
-4088 SRTYYNVYGP
+4088 TYGP
-4098 TECTVDATLARI
+4098 TEI
-4110 TAEHAPHIGGPLA
+4110 TISCSAAYVRHAPGMSRVSIGRPFA
-4123 NVRAYVL
+4123 NSRMYLLDARGEPV
-4130 NERLS
+4130 
-4135 PAPVG
+4135 PVG
-4140 VRGELYIGGAGVAR
+4140 VTGELYIGGDGVAR
-4154 GYLNRPELTRERFI
+4154 GYLNRPELSAERFV
-4168 DDPFVAGGRL
+4168 DDPFRPGSRM
-4178 YRTGDLARWRTDG
+4178 YKTGDLACRRGDG
-4191 SLEYLGRNDFQVKI
+4191 EIEFVGRNDFQVKV
-4205 RGFRIELGEIEAQ
+4205 RGFRVELSEVETRLAAVDGVQEIA
-4218 LAKVTGV
+4218 
-4225 REVVVLA
+4225 VLA
-4232 RDSASAVHDSATE
+4232 RED
-4245 HAAPDALSPSLETS
+4245 APG
-4259 TATAAATATA
+4259 
-4269 TATATEK
+4269 EK
-4276 RLVAYYTGD
+4276 RLVAYYTG
-4285 ADVAALRAQAAQH
+4285 AAEMAALRECAARD
-4298 LPSYMVP
+4298 LPAYMMP
-4305 SAYVRL
+4305 AAYVCL
-4311 DAWPLTPNGKL
+4311 PALPLTPNGKL
-4322 DRRALPAPADDAYA
+4322 DRNALPPPAHDADSN
-4336 RAEYEAPQG
+4336 RGYEAPQG
-4345 AKEEALAEIWRDLL
+4345 DIEETLARIWEQLL
-4359 QVDRISRHDNF
+4359 ERERVGRHDNF
-4370 FQLGGH
+4370 FDLGGH
-4376 SLLAISLGDMM
+4376 SLLTVSLIERM
-4387 RERGLHADVRT
+4387 RQADLHADV
-4398 LFNAETLAALAA
+4398 AAL
-4410 QSGTDSIDVDVPPNL
+4410 
-4425 IPVGAARITPDMLP
+4425 
-4439 LVALTQPQIDAIA
+4439 
-4452 QQVDGGATNVQD
+4452 
-4464 IYPLAPLQEGMLF
+4464 F
-4477 HHLLHTQGDLYL
+4477 
-4489 EPHLL
+4489 
-4494 AFRTRERLE
+4494 
-4503 RFLSALQCVIDR
+4503 
-4515 HDVLRTGFFWEGVPQ
+4515 
-4530 PVQVVWRR
+4530 
-4538 ARLPVEYVELPDS
+4538 
-4551 HGDVASQLEARC
+4551 
-4563 DPRRHR
+4563 
-4569 IDIGRAPL
+4569 
-4577 VHCHVAHDARN
+4577 
-4588 DRWVLGV
+4588 
-4595 LTHHLVSDH
+4595 
-4604 TTLALLAEEAQAF
+4604 TTS
-4617 EQGRGDA
+4617 
-4624 LPPAVPFRNFVA
+4624 
-4636 HARLGTS
+4636 T
-4643 EREHEAF
+4643 
-4650 FREMLGDVDEPT
+4650 
-4662 APFGLL
+4662 
-4668 DVQGDGSAIVEHRRA
+4668 
-4683 LAPGLSRSVR
+4683 
-4693 AHARRLGVSAASVM
+4693 
-4707 HVAWSLVL
+4707 
-4715 ARTANRR
+4715 
-4722 DVVFGTV
+4722 
-4729 LFGRMQGGAH
+4729 
-4739 AHRTMG
+4739 
-4745 LFMNTLPVRIA
+4745 
-4756 LDESDVETSLIAT
+4756 
-4769 HDRLA
+4769 
-4774 RLLRHEHAPLA
+4774 
-4785 LAQRCSAVPAQ
+4785 
-4796 APLFTSLLNYRYSPH
+4796 
-4811 EEQGDATDDDVQF
+4811 
-4824 IAARE
+4824 
-4829 RNNYPL
+4829 
-4835 TMIVDDTG
+4835 
-4843 EGFALTAQVDASIDA
+4843 
-4858 ARVCAFMHTALEQLV
+4858 
-4873 RALDD
+4873 
-4878 ARGAVLA
+4878 LA
-4885 ELDVLPADEHRCV
+4885 ELA
-4898 VSACN
+4898 AC
-4903 DTDAELPGVDFVDR
+4903 TTKLKE
-4917 RFEAQAARTPEAIAV
+4917 I
-4932 ACGAHALSYAA
+4932 
-4943 LNRRANRLAHYLR
+4943 
-4956 AHGAGPERVVALALE
+4956 
-4971 RSVDMMVG
+4971 
-4979 LLGILKSGS
+4979 LL
-4988 AYLPL
+4988 
-4993 DPAYPAE
+4993 
-5000 RLAYIVDDARPALLL
+5000 
-5015 TEAALRD
+5015 
-5022 DWRDAG
+5022 
-5028 APVVLLDAD
+5028 
-5037 GPAIDACPDHNPDA
+5037 
-5051 AAGRDARTL
+5051 
-5060 SSLAYVIYT
+5060 
-5069 SGSTGRPK
+5069 
-5077 GVMIEHR
+5077 
-5084 NLANLLGAMGEQP
+5084 
-5097 GIGAHDVLLA
+5097 
-5107 VTSLSFDIAAL
+5107 
-5118 ELFLPLLHGARAV
+5118 
-5131 IAARDDAADPARL
+5131 
-5144 AHLIESSGASL
+5144 
-5155 MQATPSTWRMLAQHG
+5155 
-5170 WPRSARPLT
+5170 
-5179 LLCGGEAL
+5179 
-5187 PPALAERLLAHV
+5187 
-5199 PAIWNLYGPTET
+5199 
-5211 TVWSTVR
+5211 
-5218 RVTTP
+5218 
-5223 VVDIGGPIANT
+5223 
-5234 QVYVL
+5234 
-5239 DERLRPAPIGV
+5239 
-5250 AGELYIGGA
+5250 
-5259 GVARGYLNRPELTR
+5259 
-5273 ERFVDDP
+5273 
-5280 FRRGGRLYRT
+5280 
-5290 GDLARRRADGNLEYL
+5290 
-5305 GRNDFQVK
+5305 
-5313 IRGFRIELG
+5313 
-5322 EIEAQLAKAHG
+5322 
-5333 VQGVALAA
+5333 
-5341 RDTPTADKRLV
+5341 
-5352 AYYVGDASAAALREH
+5352 
-5367 AAARLPA
+5367 
-5374 YMVPAAYVR
+5374 
-5383 LAAWPLTPNGKL
+5383 
-5395 DRAALPAPDDEA
+5395 
-5407 YARAEYEAPR
+5407 
-5417 GEHECKLAAI
+5417 
-5427 WRAVLQVER
+5427 
-5436 IGRHDDFFELGGHSL
+5436 
-5451 LAVRAVTAMRDA
+5451 
-5463 FGSDTSLRD
+5463 
-5472 LFARPVLKD
+5472 
-5481 LAEHA
+5481 
-5486 STAARARD
+5486 
-5494 AAIPKAARGE
+5494 
-5504 PAPMSFAQQRL
+5504 
-5515 WFLARMGG
+5515 
-5523 LGDAYHMPIAVRLRG
+5523 
-5538 ALDVDALQRALS
+5538 
-5550 RIVSRHDALR
+5550 
-5560 TTFAL
+5560 
-5565 EGEQPVQRVHADDG
+5565 
-5579 AGLRL
+5579 
-5584 RIDDLR
+5584 
-5590 GCADAGAR
+5590 
-5598 RARIL
+5598 
-5603 AGQASEPFDLARGPL
+5603 
-5618 VRGAL
+5618 
-5623 VREADDV
+5623 
-5630 HTLCV
+5630 
-5635 TIHHIVSDGWSID
+5635 
-5648 VFCRELS
+5648 
-5655 ELYRAFAGGR
+5655 
-5665 PDPLP
+5665 
-5670 PLPVQYADYAAW
+5670 
-5682 QQRGIGGAALHAQ
+5682 
-5695 AEYWRDALAG
+5695 
-5705 APTLLELPTDRPRP
+5705 
-5719 PQPDYAGATV
+5719 
-5729 GLALDAPLTAGLRA
+5729 
-5743 LARRHGATL
+5743 
-5752 FMTVFAAWSVL
+5752 
-5763 LSRLSRQTDVVIGTP
+5763 
-5778 SANRGHAQI
+5778 
-5787 EGLIGF
+5787 
-5793 FVNTIALRVDLDG
+5793 
-5806 APTVAELLAR
+5806 
-5816 VKARTLAAQQHQD
+5816 
-5829 IPFEHVVERVQPARS
+5829 
-5844 LSHSP
+5844 
-5849 VFQAMFAW
+5849 
-5857 QHASRGEM
+5857 
-5865 RLEGLRA
+5865 
-5872 EPLDD
+5872 
-5877 AARTIAKFD
+5877 
-5886 LTLSLRESGD
+5886 
-5896 AIDGGLEYASALF
+5896 
-5909 ERATIER
+5909 
-5916 FAGYLR
+5916 
-5922 RLLEGMVADDT
+5922 
-5933 QRVDALPML
+5933 
-5942 SRDERRDLIERRN
+5942 
-5955 ATARPYPANSGVHR
+5955 
-5969 LFEAQAARTPDAT
+5969 
-5982 AIVDG
+5982 
-5987 ATTLDYRAL
+5987 
-5996 DARANRI
+5996 
-6003 AHALAHAGVR
+6003 
-6013 AGDRVALHLEPS
+6013 
-6025 IGLVAAQLA
+6025 
-6034 VLKLGAAYVPVDVG
+6034 
-6048 NPPARKAFVA
+6048 
-6058 QDSGAR
+6058 
-6064 LVLGD
+6064 
-6069 AALDWPAAAGVPQRD
+6069 
-6084 LAALLAGPW
+6084 
-6093 PSDAPARAP
+6093 
-6102 QCGGDTPAY
+6102 
-6111 VMYTSGS
+6111 
-6118 SGQPKGVL
+6118 
-6126 VTHRGIARLAVN
+6126 
-6138 SGYATFDA
+6138 
-6146 SDRFAFASN
+6146 
-6155 PAFDASTF
+6155 
-6163 EVWTALL
+6163 
-6170 NGASIGIVKR
+6170 
-6180 DDLLDLGALAGKLSS
+6180 
-6195 IGVTCLFLTTALFNR
+6195 
-6210 CVSFDPAMFA
+6210 
-6220 RLRCVISGGE
+6220 
-6230 RADPAVY
+6230 
-6237 RKVMEAG
+6237 
-6244 PPRHLLNAYGP
+6244 
-6255 TETTTFAAV
+6255 
-6264 WEAEPRTLAAQAA
+6264 
-6277 PIGRPIGNTSVYVLD
+6277 
-6292 AYGAPVP
+6292 
-6299 VGVTGEIHIGGPGV
+6299 
-6313 AQGYLNRPALSAE
+6313 
-6326 RFVRDP
+6326 
-6332 FVGGDARMY
+6332 
-6341 RTGDL
+6341 
-6346 GRWRPDGMLDCIGRA
+6346 
-6361 DFQVKIRGFRI
+6361 
-6372 ELGEIEACLLEHGAL
+6372 
-6387 AQAAVLARDDGG
+6387 
-6399 DGGKTL
+6399 
-6405 VAYYVPRAGH
+6405 
-6415 EDGAP
+6415 
-6420 ALRAHLAA
+6420 
-6428 RLPEYMVPA
+6428 
-6437 AYVRLPAMPLTP
+6437 
-6449 NGKLERRAL
+6449 
-6458 PAPDE
+6458 
-6463 RSYVRRDYAA
+6463 
-6473 PQGEIETTLARIWAE
+6473 
-6488 LFGIERVGRHDG
+6488 
-6500 FFELG
+6500 
-6505 GHSLLAVRMVARVH
+6505 
-6519 DVLGVEVPLR
+6519 
-6529 ALFADPVLH
+6529 
-6538 VFASAVARAS
+6538 
-6548 TRQASSNLVAF
+6548 
-6559 RSAGTAAPLFF
+6559 
-6570 IHSGLGEIGF
+6570 
-6580 VGDLLPGIAPEIPVY
+6580 
-6595 GFAAVGFLAGE
+6595 
-6606 TPHATIEEMAA
+6606 
-6617 QYVDAMRR
+6617 
-6625 VQPHG
+6625 
-6630 PYRLAGWCAGGNIA
+6630 
-6644 FEMAHQL
+6644 
-6651 IAADETVEFLCMI
+6651 
-6664 DSPTSAPIDRS
+6664 
-6675 VTACVLARIPDDI
+6675 
-6688 PEALRTRLHAL
+6688 
-6699 GDAFDVRGM
+6699 
-6708 LHACQ
+6708 
-6713 AAGMLPIDLPTG
+6713 
-6725 LMERHV
+6725 
-6731 AVQYAI
+6731 
-6737 KHAKLNYVPPRLPVD
+6737 
-6752 VIHFVAQDEPMWRN
+6752 
-6766 GWAMDG
+6766 
-6772 WHDVADRVICLPAS
+6772 
-6786 GDHMTMVAAPHAE
+6786 
-6799 QLGRRITE
+6799 
-6807 ALAVHGGPRADGAE
+6807 
-6821 RGYAPRIAIQTAPRD
+6821 
-6836 ARAPTL
+6836 
-6842 FCIPGA
+6842 
-6848 GASVTTFSTLA
+6848 
-6859 RHLPATFSVDGLQ
+6859 
-6872 PRGLCGTMVP
+6872 
-6882 YLDVETAARAYL
+6882 
-6894 RSIRKA
+6894 
-6900 APRGPYHLVGHSF
+6900 
-6913 GGWVAYEIAC
+6913 
-6923 RLQEQGERVAT
+6923 
-6934 LMLLDTERPGA
+6934 
-6945 TDIVRG
+6945 
-6951 RKTRVDALAKLV
+6951 
-6963 ELYEMH
+6963 
-6969 LGRPLGVSR
+6969 
-6978 DDLAALAHDAQIEHL
+6978 
-6993 RAALVRAKILPPSVH
+6993 
-7008 PNVLLGVVRVLEMNV
+7008 
-7023 NTPYR
+7023 
-7028 PAGLYAGTMHVVLI
+7028 
-7042 ANAKADADLDA
+7042 
-7053 WRDEQAEQWRGLA
+7053 
-7066 DDVRIVRA
+7066 
-7074 GGNHMTMLQPPHAA
+7074 
-7088 SIAALLE
+7088 
-7095 RTAGAPAR
+7095 
-7103 LAQVH
+7103 